1 MRKRVIS
8 WLLTVVMVV
17 SMLPTSVLADTLAA
31 DQEQQTQQEQIA
43 PADTENTVPAGNE
56 ETQEQQEP
64 AEEVPVSRS
73 ARSGGAAP
81 MLAAAGAVQNIGTA
95 EEFAAMEPGGNY
107 QLTADITVTAPYANE
122 FTDFSGTFDGNG
134 HTVTLAISGD
144 SDYQALFAKLA
155 AGAVVKNVMVDGEVT
170 GTDNIGGIAG
180 IATNATIIAC
190 ANKATVAATGRYVG
204 GLVGKGTGLT
214 MTSCYNQGA
223 VSSTRTRPINM
234 GGIAGYVDGGAS
246 VENCYNTGSITGSG
260 SNTAAVVGW
269 DAATVK
275 NCYYLESTY
284 KVGACGNDGYTDPTV
299 SKTDAEMRSGDIVAL
314 LGSAFMV
321 KSGDYPALSWETP
334 TAAVKFTVSP
344 ANAVVE
350 INGVK
355 YTGSCTVGLPVGDYT
370 YTVSCPGYT
379 QQTGSVTVT
388 GEDNPVANPN
398 SVSVTLE
405 KDAAKWVTV
414 TFTVTPENATLT
426 LKDGET
432 QVTPTEGT
440 TYKLLK
446 GVTYTYTAVSDD
458 EGYEPASG
466 EVTPTADGTQTV
478 ALKKVQSIAVK
489 NGSTHKTEFEQGDA
503 LDTTGLTVTVTYSD
517 NSTKDITEGFT
528 VTGFNSVN
536 VAENQTLTVHYKG
549 AETTYSVKIN
559 KKLFPSKAFNALEG
573 YATVEYSHTGKYTA
587 GDGKE
592 FVDDAQEGALR
603 SNSAGMNSTT
613 VTVTI
618 TFLENAPKMLLS
630 FDYKVSSESN
640 YDKLLVAQNRETKL
654 TKSGTVAWTAD
665 NSLTVKGGDIVT
677 LTYSKDRSTASGSDC
692 IWLKNFTVSP
702 LYTLTIAPN
711 QTDATV
717 TLKDKE
723 GKTVSGSN
731 GVFAVKAAAD
741 YTYTVTKKGYEPAT
755 GKVTMSAE
763 NQTVNVTLVKL
774 PVITLQFTPDDAAV
788 TLKQGNTTVYKE
800 SAASSTGKNVYIAAK
815 NTDYTYTVSKFG
827 YETATGMISVATGDV
842 NKTVTLTEAAKYSV
856 TFQIT
861 KPEGVSASPTV
872 TVEYNGT
879 KVYEGSGANCTLPAG
894 DYTYKATLKDCDDLS
909 GSFTVAAAA
918 VTVNLPFEKKL
929 TFADIF
935 QGVEGITASN
945 GTKGFKPIKSA
956 AGNYLESNKSYYGT
970 TSLTLTAT
978 KPCVISFE
986 YFAQGHEDNW
996 DEDDSAF
1003 FTVKKGTTT
1012 LLTVYEENGWKTF
1025 STALNT
1031 GETLTL
1037 SFNENGNS
1045 YYVRLKN
1052 FAVSPAYTI
1061 TLTTTPTA
1069 DKVELKDESGNKLT
1083 GSGGK
1088 YAVAPGTYTYTVSK
1102 KDYETATGEITVTD
1116 ADVTQPVK
1124 LTAKPVIT
1132 LTATPADATVKL
1144 EKGSLPASPKTTDKE
1159 TGVYTYVVEKGAEY
1173 TYTVSKF
1180 GYETETGSITVNAD
1194 VNKTVTLSELA
1205 SCTLTFAVTPAEN
1218 AKVTVTH
1225 PVGGTIKPEAD
1236 GGYKLYLGETYAYT
1250 VAKADYITV
1259 SGSFTAAKND
1269 TITVT
1274 LTYAGAGWDG
1284 TTKTAPTQD
1293 KSGVYLIDTAAKL
1306 AWFADAVNGGQKAI
1320 NGKLTANINLNGKPW
1335 TAIGTSSNKFAGT
1348 LDGDNYTV
1356 SGLVTTGLVGE
1367 LAEGGVVEN
1376 LRVNCAIVSTSS
1388 LLGGVANSSAGTIRN
1403 CMVSGSIT
1411 FSSEGHNGASA
1422 IGGIAGRTTGNGVIS
1437 GCVSRAVVKDAYDN
1451 STYGTSAP
1459 LGGIAGYA
1467 YGVVENCYFTGTL
1480 AVKKTQPNK
1489 IIQQKRGGLVGEL
1502 NANAELKGSYVA
1514 GEFAIADESKFGAVV
1529 GKVNSGATIT
1539 NCAYLDTVA
1548 PQAAAD
1554 GTTSGMTAHTADYM
1568 RSAEFAVDMGM
1579 NQDDGTLNGGFP
1591 VLPWQG
1597 GTVLSAD
1604 DLKAAA
1610 AAANALELRGM
1621 SAADAAKKAKAD
1633 WYAETVL
1640 GLYDLTDYN
1649 DKADLCEKYGIEAPG
1664 EAVTNL
1670 HDYFL
1675 NALQKHFY
1683 KELGLDAENADRLKA
1698 DATGVYQ
1705 LRGLT
1710 PVSGDPEEEEET
1722 AQTYTACL
1730 TLPASVTVPVEGSGE
1745 KIVSLTWTADNALVN
1760 TATGALTAPA
1770 ADKVTVT
1777 LTATLQSGAATKT
1790 KTFTLCLWSENAE
1803 KVQTLED
1810 IAAEFARKNTAVQP
1824 LQGMGLYDETN
1835 ITQAFRRLLAE
1846 QGYADVADNSEI
1858 TYVNGS
1864 AKANGFDGTK
1874 VQYIA
1879 DNGKITYFTGDG
1891 TARQTVQYTGLK
1903 FNITYAGVTKEITL
1917 RATVGR
1923 SADAVQKLLESA
1935 AESLNWELIRGE
1947 NTNGATQSEVAGWTL
1962 YTVNDRITSNL
1973 TLPSSIAGRYDVKV
1987 QWGTRNTEWL
1997 YITNGTNG
2005 TGVGTVNRPLQPADG
2020 TALPEKSGKFR
2031 LIARVTYDAFD
2042 DYTLAHIT
2050 GDNGVEVY
2058 ADVFFDATVAPFDS
2072 SVTSEMQNA
2081 LAEKYQG
2088 LLRDFV
2094 DKTKPVDLTA
2104 VSDDMQMPRPALLE
2118 EKGIMS
2124 DSYNQKVTMV
2134 SLTPD
2139 VLDFNG
2145 YHAMVYRPLPGE
2157 KPVEAKYVVTIT
2169 TRSSG
2174 LLLARQEF
2182 SFTIQPFTQPELDGA
2197 AAFMTEALTGDV
2209 YWDGIK
2215 NKNTVKT
2222 KVTSDLY
2229 PFAEICKNEDGTLKY
2244 VRGTVNMTFDGIEAD
2259 DIPGWLDT
2267 EKYRCFRSSRPS
2279 VIENELLRV
2288 HQPEYNTTVTL
2299 DSVLTYTKYAQ
2310 YWEKFGIN
2318 GTEES
2323 KERYKDFAQFYK
2335 QPIHIDLTVIGEKNA
2350 ADPNENQTLT
2360 VKVKVDGYNK
2370 NGHTFQGIS
2379 DFTFTG
2385 KANEDPTAWD
2395 AVKACLDSAKYTYTG
2410 SGAYIKSIT
2419 DAAGHTL
2426 KEKGDGKSSG
2436 WMFGIAVKGG
2446 NETLPKTTLDNTYL
2460 KDGDTLRLFF
2470 TDTYIPLDPTDPMVP
2485 GAEVPGFDEAY
2496 AGAKAYIQSA
2506 VSAPVVSYLFGEW
2519 AVLGQARA
2527 KVPLSEA
2534 YIAAYY
2540 EKVVAYVKANI
2551 GSDGILRKPDDK
2563 NTPVITDNE
2572 RIILALTAIGK
2583 DPTNVGDKNLLTA
2596 LQDKDIMKV
2605 TDTSKTDINGLVMGL
2620 LALNSR
2626 NYTSDTSWLVQAVLE
2641 QQNKDGSWS
2650 ASADTKPVGDVDMT
2664 AMALQALAP
2673 YHKDGGNETVN
2684 TAVEKALN
2692 WLSGKYRSGYDSSE
2706 SCAQVVI
2713 ALSALNLD
2721 ANTDARF
2728 TKTVE
2733 GKTLSVLGNLLQY
2746 RVAENGGF
2754 KHQFADKAV
2763 NEMATEQALCAM
2775 AAYAR
2780 FTEKANA
2787 LYDMTDAACA
2797 HRFGEWK
2804 VTVAA
2809 TCTKDGVSRRICS
2822 ICGVV
2827 EEKPVPATGHKFS
2840 AWTVTK
2846 AATCTESGISTRK
2859 CSVCGTK
2866 ETMIVPSLGHSM
2878 TATAGKAATCT
2889 EAGNSAYWTCS
2900 RCHKYFSDAAGKT
2913 EIAKDS
2919 WIIAALGHDEATRA
2933 AVAATC
2939 YASGHEADTYCKRC
2953 GIVITAGATIPATG
2967 KHTYVDGVCTTCGTR
2982 NPAGGIKGDDLK
2994 VDSKDNTI
3002 VTGGGLTIKTDKP
3015 VTDEKLAEIKAAV
3028 ENGSIVI
3035 TVNNTPILQLTKEDK
3050 ESDGGKKAL
3059 MQAGAAA
3066 SGELKKELDKLAE
3079 KLDALR
3085 GDKSRKNAQLEKVVD
3100 VTVAL
3105 VKTEGNEIKTVAQL
3119 IELPHSVTLTIPITD
3134 ELYAALQGKHVCVVR
3149 SHTDS
3154 SGNVTTAELSATL
3167 GGTKGN
3173 YVLTFQTDKAS
3184 AFAIVS
3190 YETVSSGYYYG
3201 GSGTADSGKKDSA
3214 NTADDSQMVL
3224 WLGSAVLA
3232 AAAVV
3237 VLTRK
3242 KRVSK

>member
-1 MRKRVIS
+1 MKKRVIS

-43 PADTENTVPAGNE
+43 PVDTENTVPAGNE

-73 ARSGGAAP
+73 ARSGGADSAP
-81 MLAAAGAVQNIGTA
+81 TAINDADGFKNMVAGGSYT
-95 EEFAAMEPGGNY
+95 
-107 QLTADITVTAPYANE
+107 LTKDIIVTEPYAS
-122 FTDFSGTFDGNG
+122 DFSGTFDGNG
-134 HTVTLAISGD
+134 HTVTLNITSG
-144 SDYQALFAKLA
+144 SANTGLFKKLVG
-155 AGAVVKNVMVDGEVT
+155 GATVKNVTTAGTVSGGASTGAIAGNADGKVSIFNCKNTATVT
-170 GTDNIGGIAG
+170 GTGKGVGGILGYSYPANGYATIESCANTGAIVAEGKQQTGGIAG
-180 IATNATIIAC
+180 N
-190 ANKATVAATGRYVG
+190 
-204 GLVGKGTGLT
+204 LE
-214 MTSCYNQGA
+214 GA
-223 VSSTRTRPINM
+223 HVIR
-234 GGIAGYVDGGAS
+234 
-246 VENCYNTGSITGSG
+246 NCYNTGSVTATSGFAGIVGRGTKGVTVENCYSTGAIATGGFALVGVATST
-260 SNTAAVVGW
+260 SPAVS
-269 DAATVK
+269 VK
-275 NCYYLESTY
+275 NSYAVEGTGKDIIYIFEGSTPISRDEKTGY
-284 KVGACGNDGYTDPTV
+284 KSAD
-299 SKTDAEMRSGDIVAL
+299 EMKSPAFAAL
-314 LGSAFMV
+314 LGEAFMA
-321 KSGDYPALSWETP
+321 KAGDYPALSWETP
-334 TAAVKFTVSP
+334 TAAVSFTIAP
-344 ANAVVE
+344 ANATLE
-350 INGVK
+350 INGGT
-355 YTGSCTVGLPVGDYT
+355 YTGSTTVALPAADAPYS
-370 YTVSCPGYT
+370 YTVSCDGYT
-379 QQTGSVTVT
+379 TKTGTVTVT
-388 GEDNPVANPN
+388 GNDNPVANPAN
-398 SVSVTLE
+398 VTVTLAE
-405 KDAAKWVTV
+405 DAAQWVTV
-414 TFTVTPENATLT
+414 TFTVTPAGAALT

-432 QVTPTEGT
+432 QVAPTEGT
-440 TYKLLK
+440 TYQMLK
-446 GVTYTYTAVSDD
+446 GHAYTYTAETTE

-466 EVTPTADGTQTV
+466 TVTPNENSTQTV
-478 ALKKVQSIAVK
+478 ALKKVQSIAVTKAPTKTEYYKGDAELDLTGMVLTVNYDGTNETRTIEGDYAAAGVTCEGFSTENPTDSQIVTVKYRGKTATFTIKVKDAMLFADFFTGLNGIATAQNSTSYKFEPVLLDGGYVLKSTNEKKGNTTSSLTLTFAKAAQLTFDCKTDSEK
-489 NGSTHKTEFEQGDA
+489 NYDGLRVDINNQQGNQFGSTGGGYSGEKQDWKEFSIAVNAGDK
-503 LDTTGLTVTVTYSD
+503 VTVNYR
-517 NSTKDITEGFT
+517 KDSSGD
-528 VTGFNSVN
+528 
-536 VAENQTLTVHYKG
+536 KG
-549 AETTYSVKIN
+549 
-559 KKLFPSKAFNALEG
+559 
-573 YATVEYSHTGKYTA
+573 
-587 GDGKE
+587 
-592 FVDDAQEGALR
+592 Q
-603 SNSAGMNSTT
+603 
-613 VTVTI
+613 
-618 TFLENAPKMLLS
+618 
-630 FDYKVSSESN
+630 
-640 YDKLLVAQNRETKL
+640 
-654 TKSGTVAWTAD
+654 
-665 NSLTVKGGDIVT
+665 
-677 LTYSKDRSTASGSDC
+677 DC
-692 IWLKNFTVSP
+692 IWLRNFRAEVLPTVRFDVKDAAG
-702 LYTLTIAPN
+702 TAI
-711 QTDATV
+711 DATV
-717 TLKDKE
+717 TLKKGYTGLTAGTD
-723 GKTVSGSN
+723 GSYALTVGE
-731 GVFAVKAAAD
+731 K
-741 YTYTVTKKGYEPAT
+741 YTYTVEKKGYE
-755 GKVTMSAE
+755 KVTQEFTAQE
-763 NQTVNVTLVKL
+763 GNNTITVTLVKL
-774 PVITLQFTPDDAAV
+774 PVITLKFTPDDAAV

-827 YETATGMISVATGDV
+827 YETATGTISVATADV
-842 NKTVTLTEAAKYSV
+842 NKTVKLTELAKQTV
-856 TFQIT
+856 TFNIT
-861 KPEGVSASPTV
+861 KPEGVTAEPTI
-872 TVEYNGT
+872 TVKSGSITAYT
-879 KVYEGSGANCTLPAG
+879 GSGADCTLPAG
-894 DYTYKATLKDCDDLS
+894 DYTYTAKLDGCDTLS
-909 GSFTVAAAA
+909 GSFVVKAAKTIGLEF
-918 VTVNLPFEKKL
+918 VKSL
-929 TFADIF
+929 TFDDFFADLD
-935 QGVEGITASN
+935 GITAEN
-945 GTKGFKPIKSA
+945 GTRYGFEPVRA
-956 AGNYLESNKSYYGT
+956 AGGNYLESNRRSYGT

-978 KPCVISFE
+978 ESRLVSFQ
-986 YFAQGHEDNW
+986 YLAKGNKADYSW
-996 DEDDSAF
+996 DDDSAF
-1003 FTVKKGTTT
+1003 SVKKGTST
-1012 LLTVYEENGWKTF
+1012 LLTAYEENGWKTF
-1025 STALNT
+1025 STVLNKD
-1031 GETLTL
+1031 EKLTL
-1037 SFNENGNS
+1037 SFSESGSS
-1045 YYVRLKN
+1045 YYVRLKD
-1052 FAVSPAYTI
+1052 FAAAAAHTLTLNTPDGATVVLKDRSGAEITGKNGAYT
-1061 TLTTTPTA
+1061 
-1069 DKVELKDESGNKLT
+1069 
-1083 GSGGK
+1083 
-1088 YAVAPGTYTYTVSK
+1088 VAAGTY
-1102 KDYETATGEITVTD
+1102 A
-1116 ADVTQPVK
+1116 
-1124 LTAKPVIT
+1124 
-1132 LTATPADATVKL
+1132 
-1144 EKGSLPASPKTTDKE
+1144 
-1159 TGVYTYVVEKGAEY
+1159 
-1173 TYTVSKF
+1173 YTVSKF
-1180 GYETETGSITVNAD
+1180 GYETKTGNITVSAD
-1194 VNKTVTLSELA
+1194 VNETITLSELA
-1205 SCTLTFAVTPAEN
+1205 TRTLTFAVTPAD
-1218 AKVTVTH
+1218 ATVTVTH
-1225 PVGGTIKPEAD
+1225 PVGGTITAD
-1236 GGYKLYLGETYAYT
+1236 ENGAYIVYAGETYAYT

-1274 LTYAGAGWDG
+1274 LTYAGEGWDG

-1293 KSGVYLIDTAAKL
+1293 ESGVYLIDTAAKL
-1306 AWFADAVNGGQKAI
+1306 AWFADAVQNGQRDISA
-1320 NGKLTANINLNGKPW
+1320 KLTANINLNGKTW

-1411 FSSEGHNGASA
+1411 FSSGGYNGASA
-1422 IGGIAGRTTGNGVIS
+1422 IGGITGRNTGNGVIS

-1451 STYGTSAP
+1451 STYGTSAS

-1489 IIQQKRGGLVGEL
+1489 IINQKRGGLVGEL

-1568 RSAEFAVDMGM
+1568 RTPEFAAEMGM
-1579 NQDDGTLNGGFP
+1579 HLDSGNSNGGFP

-1597 GTVLSAD
+1597 GTPVDNA

-1640 GLYDLTDYN
+1640 RFYDLTDYN
-1649 DKADLCEKYGIEAPG
+1649 DKADLCEKYGIEEPG
-1664 EAVTNL
+1664 EAVTDL

-1683 KELGLDAENADRLKA
+1683 KELGLDAENADLLKA

-1710 PVSGDPEEEEET
+1710 PVSSDPEEEEEI
-1722 AQTYTACL
+1722 AQTYTGFL

-1745 KIVSLTWTADNALVN
+1745 KTVSLAWTADNALVN

-1810 IAAEFARKNTAVQP
+1810 IAAEFTRKNTAVQP
-1824 LQGMGLYDETN
+1824 LQGVGLYNETN

-1846 QGYADVADNSEI
+1846 QGYADVADKAEI

-1935 AESLNWELIRGE
+1935 AGSLNWELIRGE

-1973 TLPSSIAGRYDVKV
+1973 TLPSGIAGRYDVKV

-2020 TALPEKSGKFR
+2020 TPLPEKAGKFR

-2139 VLDFNG
+2139 VLDFYG
-2145 YHAMVYRPLPGE
+2145 YHARVYRPLPGE

-2197 AAFMTEALTGDV
+2197 AAFMTEALTEAV
-2209 YWDGIK
+2209 YWNGIS
-2215 NKNTVKT
+2215 NGNTDKDNIT
-2222 KVTSDLY
+2222 GDLK
-2229 PFAEICKNEDGTLKY
+2229 PFVEIHKEQDGTLTY
-2244 VRGTVNMTFDGIEAD
+2244 VYGAVNMDFSGIKAD
-2259 DIPGWLDT
+2259 DIPGWYAS
-2267 EKYRCFRSSRPS
+2267 EKYRTFYSSRPT
-2279 VIENELLRV
+2279 VIEHELLRV
-2288 HQPEYNTTVTL
+2288 HPAEYNAKVTVN
-2299 DSVLTYTKYAQ
+2299 SVLSYSKYAQ

-2360 VKVKVDGYNK
+2360 VKVKVDGYDK
-2370 NGHTFQGIS
+2370 NGHTFTGIS
-2379 DFTFTG
+2379 GFTFTG

-2470 TDTYIPLDPTDPMVP
+2470 TDTYIPLDPTDPAVP

-2583 DPTNVGDKNLLTA
+2583 DPANVGGKNLLTA

-2673 YHKDGGNETVN
+2673 YYKDGGNETVN
-2684 TAVEKALN
+2684 TAVKKALN

-2846 AATCTESGISTRK
+2846 AATCTESGISTCK
-2859 CSVCGTK
+2859 CSVCGTE

-2900 RCHKYFSDAAGKT
+2900 RCHKFFSDAAGKT

-2919 WIIAALGHDEATRA
+2919 WVIAALGHDEATRA

-2967 KHTYVDGVCTTCGTR
+2967 KHTYVNGVCTVCGVK
-2982 NPAGGIKGDDLK
+2982 NPMANVKGDDIK
-2994 VDSKDNTI
+2994 VDSKDNKTAAGDGLVIKADDTI
-3002 VTGGGLTIKTDKP
+3002 TGE
-3015 VTDEKLAEIKAAV
+3015 VLADIKAAV
-3028 ENGSIVI
+3028 SDGAI
-3035 TVNNTPILQLTKEDK
+3035 TVTVTDTLQLTNEQKAA
-3050 ESDGGKKAL
+3050 DGGKSAL
-3059 MQAGAAA
+3059 TEAAKTAGD
-3066 SGELKKELDKLAE
+3066 EVKKELNKLAE

-3119 IELPHSVTLTIPITD
+3119 IELPHSVTVTIPITD

-3201 GSGTADSGKKDSA
+3201 GSGTADSGKTDSS

>member
-1 MRKRVIS
+1 MKKRVIS

-17 SMLPTSVLADTLAA
+17 SLLPTSVLADTLAA
-31 DQEQQTQQEQIA
+31 DQEQQTQQEQTA
-43 PADTENTVPAGNE
+43 PADTDSNVPTEDE

-64 AEEVPVSRS
+64 AEEVPVSRF
-73 ARSGGAAP
+73 ARSGGAA
-81 MLAAAGAVQNIGTA
+81 LALAEGTVSSA
-95 EEFAAMEPGGNY
+95 KEFAAMEPDGNY
-107 QLTADITVTAPYANE
+107 QLTADITVTAPYGNDITG
-122 FTDFSGTFDGNG
+122 FTGFTGTFDGNG
-134 HTVTLAISGD
+134 HTVTLDITASTANVG
-144 SDYQALFAKLA
+144 LFSKLA
-155 AGAVVKNVMVDGEVT
+155 GGAVVKNVITAGSVTATGKNNVGGIAGVADTELGAITISNCKNEAAIKGNKVVGGILGGCTEDDHALTISACANEGNISGTRNIGGICGTLENAHFIKNCYNSGEVT
-170 GTDNIGGIAG
+170 GSTIGGIL
-180 IATNATIIAC
+180 
-190 ANKATVAATGRYVG
+190 GR
-204 GLVGKGTGLT
+204 
-214 MTSCYNQGA
+214 GA
-223 VSSTRTRPINM
+223 RGYSSTTDTPIL
-234 GGIAGYVDGGAS
+234 
-246 VENCYNTGSITGSG
+246 ENCYNVGNIVYSGTNGSAIVGTGY
-260 SNTAAVVGW
+260 AKKPVQ
-269 DAATVK
+269 VK
-275 NCYYLESTY
+275 NCYALKGSASLL
-284 KVGACGNDGYTDPTV
+284 VPADNVTV
-299 SKTDAEMRSGDIVAL
+299 DSASIFKTETEMKSPAFAAT
-314 LGSAFMV
+314 LGSAFQYNGGGYPTLKDPEPVVEKNVVSISV
-321 KSGDYPALSWETP
+321 KSAKTTCYTGDELELSVTVTYDDNSSEVITKGFTVAGFDNTAPGKQTVTVTYKEKTDSIEIEVIKKPEFDDFFAGIVNSVEVTNDATYPYVVDMTDSDGLCLRSSNPDQGNTSSTSTITLKAKANVTLSFKYWGCNYDSSYAALTIVKNNSYNPEMRSWGSTQWKDFTIDLKKGDTLRLNLIKTYVSGDYY
-334 TAAVKFTVSP
+334 VKLKDFTVSSLYEVKLTAEP
-344 ANAVVE
+344 EEADAVVALKDSTGAE
-350 INGVK
+350 LKGTNGV
-355 YTGSCTVGLPVGDYT
+355 YIVSAGEYT
-370 YTVSCPGYT
+370 YTVSAYGYDTVTETINVAADVAKTVPLTKSAAYSVAFDISRPAGITADPTVTVKTNGKAVYTGDGTGCSLSNGSYAYTVACDGCDNAGGIFSVNGDKMNITVTLAKKAIFEDFFANCQGITVSGDKGKFTIEGAGKDSYLKTTETTTLALTATKNVKLSFSYIANAVGYVEGDWENDEPDEYYYFTIKKNSTQVKRAYSETSWKDFSVELTQGDVLTISYDGYT
-379 QQTGSVTVT
+379 SYYY
-388 GEDNPVANPN
+388 
-398 SVSVTLE
+398 
-405 KDAAKWVTV
+405 AALKNFAAVP
-414 TFTVTPENATLT
+414 FYTLT
-426 LKDGET
+426 LKTPDG
-432 QVTPTEGT
+432 
-440 TYKLLK
+440 
-446 GVTYTYTAVSDD
+446 
-458 EGYEPASG
+458 
-466 EVTPTADGTQTV
+466 
-478 ALKKVQSIAVK
+478 
-489 NGSTHKTEFEQGDA
+489 
-503 LDTTGLTVTVTYSD
+503 
-517 NSTKDITEGFT
+517 
-528 VTGFNSVN
+528 
-536 VAENQTLTVHYKG
+536 
-549 AETTYSVKIN
+549 
-559 KKLFPSKAFNALEG
+559 
-573 YATVEYSHTGKYTA
+573 ATV
-587 GDGKE
+587 
-592 FVDDAQEGALR
+592 VL
-603 SNSAGMNSTT
+603 
-613 VTVTI
+613 
-618 TFLENAPKMLLS
+618 
-630 FDYKVSSESN
+630 
-640 YDKLLVAQNRETKL
+640 
-654 TKSGTVAWTAD
+654 
-665 NSLTVKGGDIVT
+665 
-677 LTYSKDRSTASGSDC
+677 KDRSG
-692 IWLKNFTVSP
+692 
-702 LYTLTIAPN
+702 
-711 QTDATV
+711 
-717 TLKDKE
+717 
-723 GKTVSGSN
+723 
-731 GVFAVKAAAD
+731 
-741 YTYTVTKKGYEPAT
+741 
-755 GKVTMSAE
+755 AE
-763 NQTVNVTLVKL
+763 
-774 PVITLQFTPDDAAV
+774 I
-788 TLKQGNTTVYKE
+788 
-800 SAASSTGKNVYIAAK
+800 TGKNGAYTVAAG
-815 NTDYTYTVSKFG
+815 TYAYTVSKFG
-827 YETATGMISVATGDV
+827 YETKTGNI
-842 NKTVTLTEAAKYSV
+842 
-856 TFQIT
+856 
-861 KPEGVSASPTV
+861 
-872 TVEYNGT
+872 
-879 KVYEGSGANCTLPAG
+879 
-894 DYTYKATLKDCDDLS
+894 
-909 GSFTVAAAA
+909 
-918 VTVNLPFEKKL
+918 
-929 TFADIF
+929 
-935 QGVEGITASN
+935 
-945 GTKGFKPIKSA
+945 
-956 AGNYLESNKSYYGT
+956 
-970 TSLTLTAT
+970 
-978 KPCVISFE
+978 
-986 YFAQGHEDNW
+986 
-996 DEDDSAF
+996 
-1003 FTVKKGTTT
+1003 
-1012 LLTVYEENGWKTF
+1012 
-1025 STALNT
+1025 
-1031 GETLTL
+1031 
-1037 SFNENGNS
+1037 
-1045 YYVRLKN
+1045 
-1052 FAVSPAYTI
+1052 
-1061 TLTTTPTA
+1061 
-1069 DKVELKDESGNKLT
+1069 
-1083 GSGGK
+1083 
-1088 YAVAPGTYTYTVSK
+1088 TVS
-1102 KDYETATGEITVTD
+1102 
-1116 ADVTQPVK
+1116 
-1124 LTAKPVIT
+1124 
-1132 LTATPADATVKL
+1132 
-1144 EKGSLPASPKTTDKE
+1144 
-1159 TGVYTYVVEKGAEY
+1159 
-1173 TYTVSKF
+1173 
-1180 GYETETGSITVNAD
+1180 AD

-1225 PVGGTIKPEAD
+1225 PVGGTIKPETD

-1250 VAKADYITV
+1250 VTKADYIPV
-1259 SGSFTAAKND
+1259 HGSITAAEDK
-1269 TITVT
+1269 TLSFT
-1274 LTYAGAGWDG
+1274 LTYAGEGWDG
-1284 TTKTAPTQD
+1284 TAKTAPTQD
-1293 KSGVYLIDTAAKL
+1293 KNGVYQIGTAAEL
-1306 AWFADAVNGGQKAI
+1306 AWFADAVNKGGTTI
-1320 NGKLTANINLNGKPW
+1320 SGKLTANINLNGKTW
-1335 TAIGTSSNKFAGT
+1335 TAIGTDSNKFAGT
-1348 LDGDNYTV
+1348 LDGDSHTV
-1356 SGLVTTGLVGE
+1356 SGLAGTGGLVYYLSANGTVKS
-1367 LAEGGVVEN
+1367 LCVD
-1376 LRVNCAIVSTSS
+1376 CAIDGTSN
-1388 LLGGVANSSAGTIRN
+1388 V
-1403 CMVSGSIT
+1403 
-1411 FSSEGHNGASA
+1411 
-1422 IGGIAGRTTGNGVIS
+1422 GGIADKSEGRIENCLVSGYIKGGDDAIFGVGGIVGHGVAGNVIS
-1437 GCVSRAVVKDAYDN
+1437 GCVSTADILFKYSRYAVQNGAGGIVGY
-1451 STYGTSAP
+1451 TYGT
-1459 LGGIAGYA
+1459 
-1467 YGVVENCYFTGTL
+1467 VENCYFAGNVHTNAKSVMAGGF
-1480 AVKKTQPNK
+1480 
-1489 IIQQKRGGLVGEL
+1489 GGLVGCAYS
-1502 NANAELKGSYVA
+1502 NAVMKDCYTVGAVTGP
-1514 GEFAIADESKFGAVV
+1514 ESSFGAVV

-1539 NCAYLDTVA
+1539 NCAYLDTIA
-1548 PQAAAD
+1548 PQAVAD
-1554 GTTSGMTAHTADYM
+1554 GTTSGMTARTADYM
-1568 RSAEFAVDMGM
+1568 RTPEFAAEMGM
-1579 NQDDGTLNGGFP
+1579 HLDSGNSNGGFP

-1597 GTVLSAD
+1597 GTPVDNA

-1640 GLYDLTDYN
+1640 GLYELTDGNYN
-1649 DKADLCEKYGIEAPG
+1649 KADLCKEYGIEEPG
-1664 EAVTNL
+1664 EAVTDL

-1675 NALQKHFY
+1675 TALQKHFY
-1683 KELGLDAENADRLKA
+1683 KEQGLDAENADLLKA

-1710 PVSGDPEEEEET
+1710 PVSGDPEEEEEI
-1722 AQTYTACL
+1722 AQTHTACL

-1810 IAAEFARKNTAVQP
+1810 IAAEFTRKNTAVQP
-1824 LQGMGLYDETN
+1824 LEGVGLYDETN

-1864 AKANGFDGTK
+1864 AKANGFDDTK

-1935 AESLNWELIRGE
+1935 AGSLNWELIRGE

-2020 TALPEKSGKFR
+2020 TALPEKAGKFR

-2081 LAEKYQG
+2081 LAEKYQR

-2118 EKGIMS
+2118 QEGIMS

-2157 KPVEAKYVVTIT
+2157 EPVEAKYVVTIT

-2182 SFTIQPFTQPELDGA
+2182 SFTIQPFAQQELEGA
-2197 AAFMTEALTGDV
+2197 AAFMTKALTGDV
-2209 YWDGIK
+2209 YWNGIK
-2215 NKNTVKT
+2215 NENTDKT

-2318 GTEES
+2318 GTEET

-2350 ADPNENQTLT
+2350 VDPNENQTLT

-2370 NGHTFQGIS
+2370 NGHTFTGIS

-2395 AVKACLDSAKYTYTG
+2395 AVKACLDSANYTYTG
-2410 SGAYIKSIT
+2410 SGTYIKSIT
-2419 DAAGHTL
+2419 DAAGNTL

-2436 WMFGIAVKGG
+2436 WMFGLTLQGG
-2446 NETLPKTTLDNTYL
+2446 TETLPKTTLDNTYL

-2470 TDTYIPLDPTDPMVP
+2470 TDTYIPLDPTDPAVP

-2551 GSDGILRKPDDK
+2551 GSDGVLVDPESH
-2563 NTPVITDNE
+2563 NPTVTDNE

-2583 DPTNVGDKNLLTA
+2583 DPANVGGENLLKA
-2596 LQDKDIMKV
+2596 LQNKDIMQV
-2605 TDTSKTDINGLVMGL
+2605 TDTSNTDINGLVMGL

-2626 NYTSDTSWLVQAVLE
+2626 NYTSDTSWLVQAVLA
-2641 QQNKDGSWS
+2641 QQNEDGSWR

-2673 YHKDGGNETVN
+2673 YYKDGGNETVN

-2797 HRFGEWK
+2797 HRFGEWQ

-2822 ICGVV
+2822 ICGAV

-2859 CSVCGTK
+2859 CSVCGTE

-2900 RCHKYFSDAAGKT
+2900 RCHKFFSDAAGKT

-2919 WIIAALGHDEATRA
+2919 WVIAALGHDEATRA

-2953 GIVITAGATIPATG
+2953 GIVLAAGATIPATG

-3050 ESDGGKKAL
+3050 EADGGKNAL

-3119 IELPHSVTLTIPITD
+3119 IELPHSVTVTIPITD
-3134 ELYAALQGKHVCVVR
+3134 ELYAALQGKRVCVVR

-3154 SGNVTTAELSATL
+3154 SGNVTTAELFATL

-3201 GSGTADSGKKDSA
+3201 GSSTAGSGKKDSA

>member
-1 MRKRVIS
+1 MKKRVIS

-17 SMLPTSVLADTLAA
+17 SLLPTSVLADTLAA
-31 DQEQQTQQEQIA
+31 DQEQQTQQEQIT
-43 PADTENTVPAGNE
+43 PVDTENTVPAGNE

-64 AEEVPVSRS
+64 AAETPASQMAS
-73 ARSGGAAP
+73 SGGAAP

-95 EEFAAMEPGGNY
+95 EEFAAMEPSGNY

-134 HTVTLAISGD
+134 HTVTLKITANTNYVG
-144 SDYQALFAKLA
+144 LFSKLA
-155 AGAVVKNVMVDGEVT
+155 GGAVVKNVITAGTVTATGKNNVGGIAGVADTELGAITISNCKNEAAIKGNKVVGGILGGCTEDDHALTISACANEGNISGTRNIGGICGTLENAHFIKNCYNSGEVT
-170 GTDNIGGIAG
+170 GSTIGGIL
-180 IATNATIIAC
+180 
-190 ANKATVAATGRYVG
+190 GR
-204 GLVGKGTGLT
+204 
-214 MTSCYNQGA
+214 GA
-223 VSSTRTRPINM
+223 RGYSSTTDTPIL
-234 GGIAGYVDGGAS
+234 
-246 VENCYNTGSITGSG
+246 ENCYNVGNIVYSGTNGSAIVGTGY
-260 SNTAAVVGW
+260 AKKPVE
-269 DAATVK
+269 VK
-275 NCYYLESTY
+275 NCYALEGSAQAF
-284 KVGACGNDGYTDPTV
+284 VV
-299 SKTDAEMRSGDIVAL
+299 SGVNADSNSDFKSAEEMQSPEFAAT
-314 LGSAFMV
+314 LGSAFQYNGGGYPTLKDPEPVVEKNVVSISV
-321 KSGDYPALSWETP
+321 KSAKTTCYTGDELELSVTVTYDDNSSEVITKGFTVAGFDNTAPGKQTVTVTYKEKTDSIEIEVIKKPEFDDFFAGIVNSVEVTNDATYPYVVDMTDSDGLCLRSSNPVQGNTSSTSTITLKAKANVTLSFKYWGCNYDSSYAALTIVKNNSYNPEMRSWGSTQWKDFTIDLKKGDTLRLNLIKTYVLGDYY
-334 TAAVKFTVSP
+334 VKLKDFTVSSLYEVKLTAEP
-344 ANAVVE
+344 KEADAVVALKDSTGAE
-350 INGVK
+350 LKGTNGV
-355 YTGSCTVGLPVGDYT
+355 YIVSAGEYT
-370 YTVSCPGYT
+370 YTVSAYGYDTVTETINVAADVAKTVPLTKSAAYSVAFDISRPAGITADPTVTVKTNGKAVYTGDGTGCSLSNGSYAYTVACDGCDNASGIFSVNGDKVNITVTLAKKAIFEDFFANCQGITVSGDKGKFTIEGAGKDSYLKTTETTTLALTATKNVKLSFSYIANAVGYVEGDWENDEPDEYYYFTIKKNSTQVKRAYSETSWKDFSVELTQGDVLTISYDGYT
-379 QQTGSVTVT
+379 SYYY
-388 GEDNPVANPN
+388 
-398 SVSVTLE
+398 
-405 KDAAKWVTV
+405 AALKNFAAVP
-414 TFTVTPENATLT
+414 FYTLT
-426 LKDGET
+426 LKTPDG
-432 QVTPTEGT
+432 
-440 TYKLLK
+440 
-446 GVTYTYTAVSDD
+446 
-458 EGYEPASG
+458 
-466 EVTPTADGTQTV
+466 
-478 ALKKVQSIAVK
+478 
-489 NGSTHKTEFEQGDA
+489 
-503 LDTTGLTVTVTYSD
+503 
-517 NSTKDITEGFT
+517 
-528 VTGFNSVN
+528 
-536 VAENQTLTVHYKG
+536 
-549 AETTYSVKIN
+549 
-559 KKLFPSKAFNALEG
+559 
-573 YATVEYSHTGKYTA
+573 ATV
-587 GDGKE
+587 
-592 FVDDAQEGALR
+592 VL
-603 SNSAGMNSTT
+603 
-613 VTVTI
+613 
-618 TFLENAPKMLLS
+618 
-630 FDYKVSSESN
+630 
-640 YDKLLVAQNRETKL
+640 
-654 TKSGTVAWTAD
+654 
-665 NSLTVKGGDIVT
+665 
-677 LTYSKDRSTASGSDC
+677 KDRSG
-692 IWLKNFTVSP
+692 
-702 LYTLTIAPN
+702 
-711 QTDATV
+711 
-717 TLKDKE
+717 
-723 GKTVSGSN
+723 
-731 GVFAVKAAAD
+731 
-741 YTYTVTKKGYEPAT
+741 
-755 GKVTMSAE
+755 AE
-763 NQTVNVTLVKL
+763 
-774 PVITLQFTPDDAAV
+774 I
-788 TLKQGNTTVYKE
+788 
-800 SAASSTGKNVYIAAK
+800 TGKNGAYTVAAG
-815 NTDYTYTVSKFG
+815 TYAYTVSKFG
-827 YETATGMISVATGDV
+827 YETKTGTIKVEGGDV
-842 NKTVTLTEAAKYSV
+842 SKDVALTALKAYQVKFNV
-856 TFQIT
+856 A
-861 KPEGVSASPTV
+861 PEG
-872 TVEYNGT
+872 
-879 KVYEGSGANCTLPAG
+879 
-894 DYTYKATLKDCDDLS
+894 
-909 GSFTVAAAA
+909 AA
-918 VTVNLPFEKKL
+918 VTL
-929 TFADIF
+929 
-935 QGVEGITASN
+935 
-945 GTKGFKPIKSA
+945 
-956 AGNYLESNKSYYGT
+956 
-970 TSLTLTAT
+970 
-978 KPCVISFE
+978 
-986 YFAQGHEDNW
+986 
-996 DEDDSAF
+996 
-1003 FTVKKGTTT
+1003 
-1012 LLTVYEENGWKTF
+1012 
-1025 STALNT
+1025 
-1031 GETLTL
+1031 
-1037 SFNENGNS
+1037 
-1045 YYVRLKN
+1045 
-1052 FAVSPAYTI
+1052 
-1061 TLTTTPTA
+1061 
-1069 DKVELKDESGNKLT
+1069 
-1083 GSGGK
+1083 
-1088 YAVAPGTYTYTVSK
+1088 
-1102 KDYETATGEITVTD
+1102 
-1116 ADVTQPVK
+1116 
-1124 LTAKPVIT
+1124 
-1132 LTATPADATVKL
+1132 
-1144 EKGSLPASPKTTDKE
+1144 
-1159 TGVYTYVVEKGAEY
+1159 
-1173 TYTVSKF
+1173 
-1180 GYETETGSITVNAD
+1180 
-1194 VNKTVTLSELA
+1194 
-1205 SCTLTFAVTPAEN
+1205 
-1218 AKVTVTH
+1218 TH

-1250 VAKADYITV
+1250 VAKANYITV

-1269 TITVT
+1269 TIKVT

-1284 TTKTAPTQD
+1284 TTKTAPKTEN
-1293 KSGVYLIDTAAKL
+1293 GVYQIGTAAEL
-1306 AWFADAVNGGQKAI
+1306 AWFADAVNGGQRDISA
-1320 NGKLTANINLNGKPW
+1320 KLTANINLNGKTW

-1348 LDGDNYTV
+1348 LDGDSHTV
-1356 SGLVTTGLVGE
+1356 SGLAGTGGLVYYLSANGTVKS
-1367 LAEGGVVEN
+1367 LCVD
-1376 LRVNCAIVSTSS
+1376 CAIDGTSN
-1388 LLGGVANSSAGTIRN
+1388 V
-1403 CMVSGSIT
+1403 
-1411 FSSEGHNGASA
+1411 
-1422 IGGIAGRTTGNGVIS
+1422 GGIADKSEGRIENCLVSGYIKGGDDAIFGVGGIVGHGVADNVIS
-1437 GCVSRAVVKDAYDN
+1437 GCVSTADILFKYSRYAVQNGAGGIVGY
-1451 STYGTSAP
+1451 TYGT
-1459 LGGIAGYA
+1459 
-1467 YGVVENCYFTGTL
+1467 VENCYFAGNVHTNAKSVMAGGF
-1480 AVKKTQPNK
+1480 
-1489 IIQQKRGGLVGEL
+1489 GGLVGCAYS
-1502 NANAELKGSYVA
+1502 NAVMKDCYTVGAVTGP
-1514 GEFAIADESKFGAVV
+1514 ESSFGAVV

-1539 NCAYLDTVA
+1539 NCAYLDTIA

-1640 GLYDLTDYN
+1640 GFYDLTDYN
-1649 DKADLCEKYGIEAPG
+1649 DKADLCEKYGIEEPG
-1664 EAVTNL
+1664 EAVTDL

-1683 KELGLDAENADRLKA
+1683 KELGLDAENADLLKA

-1710 PVSGDPEEEEET
+1710 PVSSDPEEEEEI
-1722 AQTYTACL
+1722 AQTYTGFL
-1730 TLPASVTVPVEGSGE
+1730 TLPKSVTVPVGGEE
-1745 KIVSLTWTADNALVN
+1745 KIVSLAWTADNALVN

-1777 LTATLQSGAATKT
+1777 LTATLQSGAATRT

-1810 IAAEFARKNTAVQP
+1810 IAAEFTRKNTAVQP
-1824 LQGMGLYDETN
+1824 LQGVGLYDETN

-1879 DNGKITYFTGDG
+1879 DNGDIIYFTGDG

-1923 SADAVQKLLESA
+1923 SADDVQQLVESA
-1935 AESLNWELIRGE
+1935 AGSLNWELIRGE

-1973 TLPSSIAGRYDVKV
+1973 TLPSGIAGRYDVKV

-2020 TALPEKSGKFR
+2020 TALPEKAGKFR

-2058 ADVFFDATVAPFDS
+2058 ADVLFDATVAPFDS

-2094 DKTKPVDLTA
+2094 DKTKPVDTTA
-2104 VSDDMQMPRPALLE
+2104 VSDDLQMPRPALLE

-2197 AAFMTEALTGDV
+2197 AAFMTEARTENA

-2222 KVTSDLY
+2222 EVTSDLY

-2323 KERYKDFAQFYK
+2323 KERYKNFAQFYK

-2350 ADPNENQTLT
+2350 VDPNENQTLT

-2370 NGHTFQGIS
+2370 NGHTFTGIS
-2379 DFTFTG
+2379 GFTFTG

-2436 WMFGIAVKGG
+2436 WMFGLTLQGG

-2470 TDTYIPLDPTDPMVP
+2470 TDTYIPLDPTDPAVP

-2506 VSAPVVSYLFGEW
+2506 ASAPVVSYLFGEW

-2551 GSDGILRKPDDK
+2551 GSDGILRAPDDK

-2572 RIILALTAIGK
+2572 RIVLALTAIGK
-2583 DPTNVGDKNLLTA
+2583 DPANVGGENLLKA
-2596 LQDKDIMKV
+2596 LQNKDIMKV
-2605 TDTSKTDINGLVMGL
+2605 TDTSNTDINGLVMGL

-2626 NYTSDTSWLVQAVLE
+2626 NYTSDTSWLVQAVLA
-2641 QQNKDGSWS
+2641 QQNEDGSWR
-2650 ASADTKPVGDVDMT
+2650 ASADTKSVGDVDMT

-2673 YHKDGGNETVN
+2673 YYKDGGNETVN
-2684 TAVEKALN
+2684 TAVAKALN

-2822 ICGVV
+2822 ICGAV
-2827 EEKPVPATGHKFS
+2827 EEKSVPATGHKFGE
-2840 AWTVTK
+2840 WTTTK
-2846 AATCTESGISTRK
+2846 KPTCTESGISTRK
-2859 CSVCGTK
+2859 CSVCGTE

-2900 RCHKYFSDAAGKT
+2900 RCHKFFSDAAGKT

-2919 WIIAALGHDEATRA
+2919 WVIAALGHDEATRA

-2953 GIVITAGATIPATG
+2953 GIVLAAGTTIPATG
-2967 KHTYVDGVCTTCGTR
+2967 KHTYVNGVCTVCGVR

-3002 VTGGGLTIKTDKP
+3002 VTGGGLVIKADDTITGE
-3015 VTDEKLAEIKAAV
+3015 VLADIKAAV
-3028 ENGSIVI
+3028 SDGAI
-3035 TVNNTPILQLTKEDK
+3035 TVTVTDTLQLTNEQKAA
-3050 ESDGGKKAL
+3050 DGGKSAL
-3059 MQAGAAA
+3059 TEAAKMAGD
-3066 SGELKKELDKLAE
+3066 EVKKELNKLAE

-3119 IELPHSVTLTIPITD
+3119 IELPHSVTVTIPITD

-3224 WLGSAVLA
+3224 WLGSAVLV

>member
-1 MRKRVIS
+1 MKKRVIS

-31 DQEQQTQQEQIA
+31 EQEQQTQQEQTA
-43 PADTENTVPAGNE
+43 PADTDSNVPTEDE

-64 AEEVPVSRS
+64 AAETPAPQM
-73 ARSGGAAP
+73 ARSGGAA
-81 MLAAAGAVQNIGTA
+81 LALAEGTVSSA
-95 EEFAAMEPGGNY
+95 KEFAEMVASGSY
-107 QLTADITVTAPYANE
+107 TLTKDIIVTEPYAS
-122 FTDFSGTFDGNG
+122 DFSGTFDGNG
-134 HTVTLAISGD
+134 HTVTLDITASTADVG
-144 SDYQALFAKLA
+144 LFSKLA
-155 AGAVVKNVMVDGEVT
+155 GGAVVKNVITAGTVTATGKNNVGGIAGVADTELGAITISNCKNEAAIKGNKVVGGILGGCTEDDHALTISACANEGNISGTRNIGGICGTLENAHFIKNCYNSGEVT
-170 GTDNIGGIAG
+170 GSTIGGIL
-180 IATNATIIAC
+180 
-190 ANKATVAATGRYVG
+190 GR
-204 GLVGKGTGLT
+204 
-214 MTSCYNQGA
+214 GA
-223 VSSTRTRPINM
+223 RGYSSTTDTPIL
-234 GGIAGYVDGGAS
+234 
-246 VENCYNTGSITGSG
+246 ENCYNVGNIVYSGTNGSAIVGTGY
-260 SNTAAVVGW
+260 AKKPVE
-269 DAATVK
+269 VK
-275 NCYYLESTY
+275 NCYALEGSAQAFVANGVN
-284 KVGACGNDGYTDPTV
+284 KDSASGFK
-299 SKTDAEMRSGDIVAL
+299 SAEEMKSAEFAAT
-314 LGSAFMV
+314 LGSAFQYNGGGYPTLKDPEPVVEKNVVSISV
-321 KSGDYPALSWETP
+321 KSAKTTCYTGDELELSVTVTYDDNSSEVITKGFTVAGFDNTAPGKQTVTVTYKEKTDSIEIEVIKKPEFDDFFAGIVNSVEVTNDATYPYVVDMTDSDGLCLRSSNPDQGNTSSTSTITLKAKANVTLSFKYWGCNYDSSYAALTIVKNNSYNPEMRSWGSTQWKDFTIDLKKGDTLRLNLIKTYVSGDYY
-334 TAAVKFTVSP
+334 VKLKDFTVLSLYEVKLTAEP
-344 ANAVVE
+344 EEADAVVALKDSTGAE
-350 INGVK
+350 LKGTNGV
-355 YTGSCTVGLPVGDYT
+355 YIVSAGEYT
-370 YTVSCPGYT
+370 YTVSAYGYDTVTETINVAADVAKTVPLTKSAAYSVSFDISRPAGITADPTVTVKTNGKAVYTGDGTGCSLSNGSYAYTVACDGCDNAGGVFSVNGDKVNITVTLAKKAIFEDFFANCQGITVSGDKGKFTIEGAGKDSYLKTTETTTLALTATKNVKLSFSYIANAVGYVEGDWENDEPDEYYYFTIKKNSTQVKRAYSETSWKDFSVELTQGDVLTISYDGYT
-379 QQTGSVTVT
+379 SYYY
-388 GEDNPVANPN
+388 
-398 SVSVTLE
+398 
-405 KDAAKWVTV
+405 AALKNFAAVP
-414 TFTVTPENATLT
+414 FYTLT
-426 LKDGET
+426 LKTPDG
-432 QVTPTEGT
+432 
-440 TYKLLK
+440 
-446 GVTYTYTAVSDD
+446 
-458 EGYEPASG
+458 
-466 EVTPTADGTQTV
+466 
-478 ALKKVQSIAVK
+478 
-489 NGSTHKTEFEQGDA
+489 
-503 LDTTGLTVTVTYSD
+503 
-517 NSTKDITEGFT
+517 
-528 VTGFNSVN
+528 
-536 VAENQTLTVHYKG
+536 
-549 AETTYSVKIN
+549 
-559 KKLFPSKAFNALEG
+559 
-573 YATVEYSHTGKYTA
+573 ATV
-587 GDGKE
+587 
-592 FVDDAQEGALR
+592 VL
-603 SNSAGMNSTT
+603 
-613 VTVTI
+613 
-618 TFLENAPKMLLS
+618 
-630 FDYKVSSESN
+630 
-640 YDKLLVAQNRETKL
+640 
-654 TKSGTVAWTAD
+654 
-665 NSLTVKGGDIVT
+665 
-677 LTYSKDRSTASGSDC
+677 KDRSG
-692 IWLKNFTVSP
+692 
-702 LYTLTIAPN
+702 
-711 QTDATV
+711 
-717 TLKDKE
+717 
-723 GKTVSGSN
+723 
-731 GVFAVKAAAD
+731 
-741 YTYTVTKKGYEPAT
+741 
-755 GKVTMSAE
+755 AE
-763 NQTVNVTLVKL
+763 
-774 PVITLQFTPDDAAV
+774 I
-788 TLKQGNTTVYKE
+788 
-800 SAASSTGKNVYIAAK
+800 TGKNGAYTVAAG
-815 NTDYTYTVSKFG
+815 TYTYTVSKFG
-827 YETATGMISVATGDV
+827 YETKTGNI
-842 NKTVTLTEAAKYSV
+842 
-856 TFQIT
+856 
-861 KPEGVSASPTV
+861 
-872 TVEYNGT
+872 
-879 KVYEGSGANCTLPAG
+879 
-894 DYTYKATLKDCDDLS
+894 
-909 GSFTVAAAA
+909 
-918 VTVNLPFEKKL
+918 
-929 TFADIF
+929 
-935 QGVEGITASN
+935 
-945 GTKGFKPIKSA
+945 
-956 AGNYLESNKSYYGT
+956 
-970 TSLTLTAT
+970 
-978 KPCVISFE
+978 
-986 YFAQGHEDNW
+986 
-996 DEDDSAF
+996 
-1003 FTVKKGTTT
+1003 
-1012 LLTVYEENGWKTF
+1012 
-1025 STALNT
+1025 
-1031 GETLTL
+1031 
-1037 SFNENGNS
+1037 
-1045 YYVRLKN
+1045 
-1052 FAVSPAYTI
+1052 
-1061 TLTTTPTA
+1061 
-1069 DKVELKDESGNKLT
+1069 
-1083 GSGGK
+1083 
-1088 YAVAPGTYTYTVSK
+1088 TVS
-1102 KDYETATGEITVTD
+1102 
-1116 ADVTQPVK
+1116 
-1124 LTAKPVIT
+1124 
-1132 LTATPADATVKL
+1132 
-1144 EKGSLPASPKTTDKE
+1144 
-1159 TGVYTYVVEKGAEY
+1159 
-1173 TYTVSKF
+1173 
-1180 GYETETGSITVNAD
+1180 AD
-1194 VNKTVTLSELA
+1194 VNETVTLSELA

-1250 VAKADYITV
+1250 VAKAEYITV

-1274 LTYAGAGWDG
+1274 LTYAGEGWDG
-1284 TTKTAPTQD
+1284 TAKTAPTQD
-1293 KSGVYLIDTAAKL
+1293 KNGVYQIGTAAEL
-1306 AWFADAVNGGQKAI
+1306 VWFADAVNKGGTTI
-1320 NGKLTANINLNGKPW
+1320 SGKLTANINLNGKTW
-1335 TAIGTSSNKFAGT
+1335 TAIGTDSNKFAGT
-1348 LDGDNYTV
+1348 LDGDSHTV
-1356 SGLVTTGLVGE
+1356 SGLAGTGGLVYYLSANGTVKS
-1367 LAEGGVVEN
+1367 LCVD
-1376 LRVNCAIVSTSS
+1376 CAIDGTSN
-1388 LLGGVANSSAGTIRN
+1388 V
-1403 CMVSGSIT
+1403 
-1411 FSSEGHNGASA
+1411 
-1422 IGGIAGRTTGNGVIS
+1422 GGIADKSEGRIENCLVSGYIKGGDDAIFGVGGIVGHGVAGNVIS
-1437 GCVSRAVVKDAYDN
+1437 GCVSTADILFKYSRYAVQNGAGGIVGY
-1451 STYGTSAP
+1451 TYGT
-1459 LGGIAGYA
+1459 
-1467 YGVVENCYFTGTL
+1467 VENCYFAGNVHTNAKSVMAGGF
-1480 AVKKTQPNK
+1480 
-1489 IIQQKRGGLVGEL
+1489 GGLVGCAYS
-1502 NANAELKGSYVA
+1502 NAVMKDCYTVGAVTGP
-1514 GEFAIADESKFGAVV
+1514 ESSFGAVV

-1539 NCAYLDTVA
+1539 NCAYLDTIA
-1548 PQAAAD
+1548 PQAVAD
-1554 GTTSGMTAHTADYM
+1554 GTTSGMTARTADYM
-1568 RSAEFAVDMGM
+1568 RTPEFAAEMGM
-1579 NQDDGTLNGGFP
+1579 HLDSGNSNGGFP

-1597 GTVLSAD
+1597 GTSVNNA

-1621 SAADAAKKAKAD
+1621 TAADAAKKAKAD
-1633 WYAETVL
+1633 WYAKIVL

-1649 DKADLCEKYGIEAPG
+1649 DKADLCEKYGIEEPG
-1664 EAVTNL
+1664 EAVTDL

-1675 NALQKHFY
+1675 TALQKHFY
-1683 KELGLDAENADRLKA
+1683 KELGLDAENADLLKA

-1722 AQTYTACL
+1722 AQTYTGFL

-1745 KIVSLTWTADNALVN
+1745 KTVSLTWTADNALVN

-1810 IAAEFARKNTAVQP
+1810 IAAEFTRKNTAVQP
-1824 LQGMGLYDETN
+1824 LQGVGLYDETN

-1874 VQYIA
+1874 VKYIA
-1879 DNGKITYFTGDG
+1879 DNGDITYFTGDG

-1935 AESLNWELIRGE
+1935 AGSLNWELIRGE

-1973 TLPSSIAGRYDVKV
+1973 TLPSGIAGRYDVKV

-2020 TALPEKSGKFR
+2020 TPLPEKAGKFR

-2134 SLTPD
+2134 SRTPD

-2157 KPVEAKYVVTIT
+2157 EPVEAKYVVTIT

-2182 SFTIQPFTQPELDGA
+2182 SFTIQPFTQQELEGA
-2197 AAFMTEALTGDV
+2197 AAFMTEALTENA
-2209 YWDGIK
+2209 YWNGIK
-2215 NKNTVKT
+2215 NENTDKT

-2229 PFAEICKNEDGTLKY
+2229 PFAEICKNEDGTLEY

-2318 GTEES
+2318 GTEET

-2350 ADPNENQTLT
+2350 VDPDENQTLT

-2419 DAAGHTL
+2419 DAAGNTL

-2436 WMFGIAVKGG
+2436 WMFGLTLQGG
-2446 NETLPKTTLDNTYL
+2446 TETLPKTTLDNTYL

-2470 TDTYIPLDPTDPMVP
+2470 TDTYIPLDPTDPAVP

-2540 EKVVAYVKANI
+2540 EKVVAYVQKNMGA
-2551 GSDGILRKPDDK
+2551 DGVLVDPESRNP
-2563 NTPVITDNE
+2563 TVTDNE
-2572 RIILALTAIGK
+2572 RIVLALTAIGK
-2583 DPTNVGDKNLLTA
+2583 DPANVGGENLLKA
-2596 LQDKDIMKV
+2596 LQNKDIMKV
-2605 TDTSKTDINGLVMGL
+2605 TDTSNTDINGLVMGL

-2626 NYTSDTSWLVQAVLE
+2626 NYTSDTSWLVQAVLA
-2641 QQNKDGSWS
+2641 QQNEDGSWS
-2650 ASADTKPVGDVDMT
+2650 ASADKKSVGDVDMT

-2673 YHKDGGNETVN
+2673 YYKDGGNETVN

-2692 WLSGKYRSGYDSSE
+2692 WLSGKYQSGYDSSE

-2797 HRFGEWK
+2797 HRFGEWQ

-2822 ICGVV
+2822 ICGAV
-2827 EEKPVPATGHKFS
+2827 EEKSVPAAGHNFG

-2859 CSVCGTK
+2859 CSVCGTE

-2900 RCHKYFSDAAGKT
+2900 RCHKFFSDAAGKT

-2939 YASGHEADTYCKRC
+2939 YVSGRTAETYCKRC
-2953 GIVITAGATIPATG
+2953 GLVLVPSTSIPATG
-2967 KHTYVDGVCTTCGTR
+2967 KHTYENGVCSTCGVK
-2982 NPAGGIKGDDLK
+2982 NPLADVKSDNIK
-2994 VDSKDNTI
+2994 VDSKDNKTAAGDGLVIKADDTI
-3002 VTGGGLTIKTDKP
+3002 TGE
-3015 VTDEKLAEIKAAV
+3015 VLADIKAAV
-3028 ENGSIVI
+3028 SDGAI
-3035 TVNNTPILQLTKEDK
+3035 TVTVTDTLQLTNEQKAA
-3050 ESDGGKKAL
+3050 DGGKSAL
-3059 MQAGAAA
+3059 TEAAKTAGD
-3066 SGELKKELDKLAE
+3066 EVKKELNKLAE

-3085 GDKSRKNAQLEKVVD
+3085 GDRSRKNAQLEKVVD

-3119 IELPHSVTLTIPITD
+3119 IELPHSVTVTIPITD
-3134 ELYAALQGKHVCVVR
+3134 ELYAALQGKRVCVVR

-3201 GSGTADSGKKDSA
+3201 GSGTADSGKTDSA

>member
-1 MRKRVIS
+1 MKKRVIS

-31 DQEQQTQQEQIA
+31 EQEQQTQQEQIA
-43 PADTENTVPAGNE
+43 PVDTENTVPAEDE

-64 AEEVPVSRS
+64 APETPVSRS
-73 ARSGGAAP
+73 ARIGGTA
-81 MLAAAGAVQNIGTA
+81 LALAEGTVSSA
-95 EEFAAMEPGGNY
+95 EEFAAMEPSGNY
-107 QLTADITVTAPYANE
+107 QLTEDITVTAPYGNDITG
-122 FTDFSGTFDGNG
+122 FTGFTGTFDGNG
-134 HTVTLAISGD
+134 HTVTLDITASTANVG
-144 SDYQALFAKLA
+144 LFSKLA
-155 AGAVVKNVMVDGEVT
+155 GGAVVKNVKVDGTVS
-170 GTDNIGGIAG
+170 GTEGVAG
-180 IATNATIIAC
+180 IAAQANGATISGCINC
-190 ANKATVAATGRYVG
+190 AIISATGRYVG
-204 GLVGKGTGLT
+204 GIVGKLRGGT
-214 MTSCYNQGA
+214 
-223 VSSTRTRPINM
+223 
-234 GGIAGYVDGGAS
+234 
-246 VENCYNTGSITGSG
+246 VENCYNTGAISSSRDRKGVNLGGIAGYIDSNGS
-260 SNTAAVVGW
+260 
-269 DAATVK
+269 VK
-275 NCYYLESTY
+275 NCYNSGTTSVTADTSNYAAIAGWCDNSTVTNCYYLDTTASA
-284 KVGACGNDGYTDPTV
+284 GANGNSQTAT
-299 SKTDAEMRSGDIVAL
+299 SKTAEEMKSPAFAAL
-314 LGSAFMV
+314 LGDGFMV
-321 KSGDYPALSWETP
+321 KSGNYPALSWETP
-334 TAAVKFTVSP
+334 TAAVLFTIVP
-344 ANAVVE
+344 ANATLE
-350 INGVK
+350 INGGT
-355 YTGSCTVGLPVGDYT
+355 YTGSTTVALPAADAPYS

-379 QQTGSVTVT
+379 QQTGTVTVRNK
-388 GEDNPVANPN
+388 DNPVADPAN
-398 SVSVTLE
+398 VTVTLAE
-405 KDAAKWVTV
+405 DAAQWVTV
-414 TFTVTPENATLT
+414 TFTVTPAGATLT

-440 TYKLLK
+440 TYQLLK
-446 GVTYTYTAVSDD
+446 GHAYTYTAETTE
-458 EGYEPASG
+458 EGYEPAAG
-466 EVTPTADGTQTV
+466 EVTPTESSTQTV
-478 ALKKVQSIAVK
+478 ALKKVQSIAVTK
-489 NGSTHKTEFEQGDA
+489 APTKTEYYKGDA
-503 LDTTGLTVTVTYSD
+503 ELDLTGMVLTVSYEGTDEPRTIEGDYAAAGVTFEGFDTSEPAESKSITISYRGKTASFAIEVKDKLQFSD
-517 NSTKDITEGFT
+517 FFSAISDSVTATNSTSRPFEPVQSEGCLQPASNASSYSPSTITIAAIK
-528 VTGFNSVN
+528 N
-536 VAENQTLTVHYKG
+536 
-549 AETTYSVKIN
+549 
-559 KKLFPSKAFNALEG
+559 
-573 YATVEYSHTGKYTA
+573 
-587 GDGKE
+587 
-592 FVDDAQEGALR
+592 
-603 SNSAGMNSTT
+603 
-613 VTVTI
+613 VTV
-618 TFLENAPKMLLS
+618 S
-630 FDYKVSSESN
+630 FDYCGGTGYTDFYVKKGSSQLLASYYSSEWKNFS
-640 YDKLLVAQNRETKL
+640 
-654 TKSGTVAWTAD
+654 AD
-665 NSLTVKGGDIVT
+665 LRIGET
-677 LTYSKDRSTASGSDC
+677 LTLSYGSSSGLK
-692 IWLKNFTVSP
+692 LKNFTVSP
-702 LYTLTIAPN
+702 LYTLTIAPD

-827 YETATGMISVATGDV
+827 YETATGTISVATGDV

-856 TFQIT
+856 TFNIT
-861 KPEGVSASPTV
+861 KPEGVTAEPTV
-872 TVEYNGT
+872 TVKSGRDT
-879 KVYEGSGANCTLPAG
+879 VYTGSGANCTLPAG
-894 DYTYKATLKDCDDLS
+894 NYTYTATLEGCDTLS
-909 GSFTVAAAA
+909 GSFVVKAAKTIGLEF
-918 VTVNLPFEKKL
+918 VKSL
-929 TFADIF
+929 TFDDFFAGLD
-935 QGVEGITASN
+935 GITAEN
-945 GTKGFKPIKSA
+945 GTRYGFEPVRA
-956 AGNYLESNKSYYGT
+956 AGGNYLESNRRSYGT

-978 KPCVISFE
+978 ESRLVSFQ
-986 YFAQGHEDNW
+986 YLAKGNKADYSW
-996 DEDDSAF
+996 DDDSAF
-1003 FTVKKGTTT
+1003 SVKKGTST
-1012 LLTVYEENGWKTF
+1012 LLTAYEENGWKTF
-1025 STALNT
+1025 STVLNT
-1031 GETLTL
+1031 GEKLTL
-1037 SFNENGNS
+1037 SFSESGSS
-1045 YYVRLKN
+1045 YYVRLKD
-1052 FAVSPAYTI
+1052 FAAAAAHTLTLNTPAGATVVLKDRSGAEITGKNGAYT
-1061 TLTTTPTA
+1061 
-1069 DKVELKDESGNKLT
+1069 
-1083 GSGGK
+1083 
-1088 YAVAPGTYTYTVSK
+1088 VAAGTY
-1102 KDYETATGEITVTD
+1102 A
-1116 ADVTQPVK
+1116 
-1124 LTAKPVIT
+1124 
-1132 LTATPADATVKL
+1132 
-1144 EKGSLPASPKTTDKE
+1144 
-1159 TGVYTYVVEKGAEY
+1159 
-1173 TYTVSKF
+1173 YTVSKF
-1180 GYETETGSITVNAD
+1180 GYETKTGNITVSAD
-1194 VNKTVTLSELA
+1194 VNETITLSELA
-1205 SCTLTFAVTPAEN
+1205 TRTLTFAVTPAD
-1218 AKVTVTH
+1218 ATVTVTH
-1225 PVGGTIKPEAD
+1225 PVGGTITAD
-1236 GGYKLYLGETYAYT
+1236 ENGAYIVYAGETYAYT

-1274 LTYAGAGWDG
+1274 LTYAGEGWDG

-1293 KSGVYLIDTAAKL
+1293 ESGVYLIDTAAKL
-1306 AWFADAVNGGQKAI
+1306 AWFADAVQNGQRDISA
-1320 NGKLTANINLNGKPW
+1320 KLTANINLNGKTW

-1411 FSSEGHNGASA
+1411 FSSGGYNGASA
-1422 IGGIAGRTTGNGVIS
+1422 IGGIAGRNTGNGVIS

-1451 STYGTSAP
+1451 STYGTSAS

-1489 IIQQKRGGLVGEL
+1489 IINQKRGGLVGEL

-1554 GTTSGMTAHTADYM
+1554 GTTSGMTARTADYM
-1568 RSAEFAVDMGM
+1568 RTPEFAAEMGM
-1579 NQDDGTLNGGFP
+1579 HLDSGNSNGGFP

-1597 GTVLSAD
+1597 GTPVDNA

-1640 GLYDLTDYN
+1640 RFYDLTDYN
-1649 DKADLCEKYGIEAPG
+1649 DKADLCEKYGIEEPG
-1664 EAVTNL
+1664 EAVTDL

-1683 KELGLDAENADRLKA
+1683 KELGLDAENADLLKA

-1710 PVSGDPEEEEET
+1710 PVSSDPEEEEEI
-1722 AQTYTACL
+1722 AQTYTGFL

-1745 KIVSLTWTADNALVN
+1745 KTVSLAWTADNALVN

-1810 IAAEFARKNTAVQP
+1810 IAVEFTRKNTAVQP
-1824 LQGMGLYDETN
+1824 LQGVGLYDETN

-1879 DNGKITYFTGDG
+1879 DNGDIIYFTGDG

-1935 AESLNWELIRGE
+1935 AGSLNWELIRGE

-2020 TALPEKSGKFR
+2020 TALPEKAGKFR

-2058 ADVFFDATVAPFDS
+2058 ADVLFDATVAPFDS

-2094 DKTKPVDLTA
+2094 DKTKPVDTTA
-2104 VSDDMQMPRPALLE
+2104 VGDDMQMPRPALLE
-2118 EKGIMS
+2118 KAGIMT

-2197 AAFMTEALTGDV
+2197 AAFMTEARTEDA

-2244 VRGTVNMTFDGIEAD
+2244 IRGTVNMTFDGIEAD

-2310 YWEKFGIN
+2310 YWEKFGLN

-2335 QPIHIDLTVIGEKNA
+2335 QPIQIDLTVPGTTGQN
-2350 ADPNENQTLT
+2350 DPNENQTLT

-2370 NGHTFQGIS
+2370 NGHTFTGIS

-2395 AVKACLDSAKYTYTG
+2395 AVKACLDSANYTYTG
-2410 SGAYIKSIT
+2410 SGTYIKSIT
-2419 DAAGHTL
+2419 DAAGNTL

-2436 WMFGIAVKGG
+2436 WMFGLTLQGG
-2446 NETLPKTTLDNTYL
+2446 TETLPKTTLDNTYL

-2470 TDTYIPLDPTDPMVP
+2470 TDTYIPLDPTDPAVP

-2551 GSDGILRKPDDK
+2551 GSDGVLVDPESH
-2563 NTPVITDNE
+2563 NPTVTDNE

-2583 DPTNVGDKNLLTA
+2583 DPANVGGENLLKA
-2596 LQDKDIMKV
+2596 LQNKDIMQV
-2605 TDTSKTDINGLVMGL
+2605 TDTSNTDINGLVMGL

-2626 NYTSDTSWLVQAVLE
+2626 NYTSDTSWLVQAVLA
-2641 QQNKDGSWS
+2641 QQNEDGSWR

-2673 YHKDGGNETVN
+2673 YYKDGGNETVN

-2797 HRFGEWK
+2797 HRFGEWQ

-2822 ICGVV
+2822 ICGAV

-2859 CSVCGTK
+2859 CSVCGTE

-2900 RCHKYFSDAAGKT
+2900 RCHKFFSDAAGKT

-2919 WIIAALGHDEATRA
+2919 WVIAALGHDEATRA

-2953 GIVITAGATIPATG
+2953 GIVLAAGATIPATG

-3050 ESDGGKKAL
+3050 EADGGKNAL

-3119 IELPHSVTLTIPITD
+3119 IELPHSVTVTIPIID
-3134 ELYAALQGKHVCVVR
+3134 ELYAALQGKRVCVVR

-3154 SGNVTTAELSATL
+3154 SGNVTTAELFATL

-3201 GSGTADSGKKDSA
+3201 GSSTAGSGKKDSA

-3224 WLGSAVLA
+3224 WLGSAALA

>member
-1 MRKRVIS
+1 MKKRVIS

-17 SMLPTSVLADTLAA
+17 SLLPTSVLADTLAA

-43 PADTENTVPAGNE
+43 PVDTENTVPAGNE

-64 AEEVPVSRS
+64 AEEVPVFRS
-73 ARSGGAAP
+73 ARSGGADSAP
-81 MLAAAGAVQNIGTA
+81 TAINDADGFKKMVAGGSYKLA
-95 EEFAAMEPGGNY
+95 
-107 QLTADITVTAPYANE
+107 ADITVTEPYAN
-122 FTDFSGTFDGNG
+122 DFSGTFDGNG
-134 HTVTLAISGD
+134 HTVTLEITAKTNYVG
-144 SDYQALFAKLA
+144 LFKTLA
-155 AGAVVKNVMVDGEVT
+155 GGAVVKNVITAGSVT
-170 GTDNIGGIAG
+170 TTDKK
-180 IATNATIIAC
+180 C
-190 ANKATVAATGRYVG
+190 VA
-204 GLVGKGTGLT
+204 
-214 MTSCYNQGA
+214 
-223 VSSTRTRPINM
+223 
-234 GGIAGYVDGGAS
+234 GIAGYATDNVKI
-246 VENCYNTGSITGSG
+246 ENCKNTASITGNKNVGGILGEAYNNEESISVGIKNCANEGAVNGTG
-260 SNTAAVVGW
+260 SAVGGIVGKMEGQNSII
-269 DAATVK
+269 DCYNRGNITGFNNYAGIVGQSTGALVATIK
-275 NCYYLESTY
+275 NCYS
-284 KVGACGNDGYTDPTV
+284 VGAVTAYGASTNAGYALIGGGKNYALTNCYAIKQDGLNLAYKGTNATTEECDLKSADDMQSPEFAAT
-299 SKTDAEMRSGDIVAL
+299 
-314 LGSAFMV
+314 LGSAFQYNVDGYPTLKDPEPVVEKNVVSISV
-321 KSGDYPALSWETP
+321 KSAKTTCYTGDELELSVTVTYDDNSSEVITKGFTVAGFDNTAPGKQTVTVTYKEKTDSIEIEVIKKPEFDDFFAGIVNSVEVTNDATYPYVVDMTDSDGLCLRSSNPAQGNTSSTSTITLKAKANVTLSFKYWGCNYDSSYAALTIVKNNSYNPEMRSWGSTQWKDFTIDLKKGDTLRLNLIKTYVSGDYY
-334 TAAVKFTVSP
+334 VKLKDFTVSSLYEVKLTAEP
-344 ANAVVE
+344 EEADAVVALKDSTGAE
-350 INGVK
+350 LKGTNGV
-355 YTGSCTVGLPVGDYT
+355 YIVSAGEYT
-370 YTVSCPGYT
+370 YTVSAYGYDTVTETINVAADVAKTVPLTKSAAYSVAFDISRPAGITADPTVTVKTNGKAVYTGDGTGCSLSNGSYAYTVACDGCDNAGGVFSVNGDKVNITVTLAKKAIFEDFFANCQGITVSGDKGKFTIEGAGKDSYLKTTETTTLALTATKNVKLSFSYIANAAGYVEGDWYYDEPDEYYYFTIKKNSTQVKRADSETSWKDFSVELTQGDVLTISYDGYT
-379 QQTGSVTVT
+379 R
-388 GEDNPVANPN
+388 DYY
-398 SVSVTLE
+398 
-405 KDAAKWVTV
+405 AALKNFAAVP
-414 TFTVTPENATLT
+414 FYTLT
-426 LKDGET
+426 LKTPDG
-432 QVTPTEGT
+432 
-440 TYKLLK
+440 
-446 GVTYTYTAVSDD
+446 
-458 EGYEPASG
+458 
-466 EVTPTADGTQTV
+466 
-478 ALKKVQSIAVK
+478 
-489 NGSTHKTEFEQGDA
+489 
-503 LDTTGLTVTVTYSD
+503 
-517 NSTKDITEGFT
+517 
-528 VTGFNSVN
+528 
-536 VAENQTLTVHYKG
+536 
-549 AETTYSVKIN
+549 
-559 KKLFPSKAFNALEG
+559 
-573 YATVEYSHTGKYTA
+573 ATV
-587 GDGKE
+587 
-592 FVDDAQEGALR
+592 VL
-603 SNSAGMNSTT
+603 
-613 VTVTI
+613 
-618 TFLENAPKMLLS
+618 
-630 FDYKVSSESN
+630 
-640 YDKLLVAQNRETKL
+640 
-654 TKSGTVAWTAD
+654 
-665 NSLTVKGGDIVT
+665 
-677 LTYSKDRSTASGSDC
+677 KDRSG
-692 IWLKNFTVSP
+692 
-702 LYTLTIAPN
+702 
-711 QTDATV
+711 
-717 TLKDKE
+717 
-723 GKTVSGSN
+723 
-731 GVFAVKAAAD
+731 
-741 YTYTVTKKGYEPAT
+741 
-755 GKVTMSAE
+755 AE
-763 NQTVNVTLVKL
+763 
-774 PVITLQFTPDDAAV
+774 I
-788 TLKQGNTTVYKE
+788 
-800 SAASSTGKNVYIAAK
+800 TGKNGAYTVAAG
-815 NTDYTYTVSKFG
+815 TYTYTVSKFG
-827 YETATGMISVATGDV
+827 YETKTGNI
-842 NKTVTLTEAAKYSV
+842 
-856 TFQIT
+856 
-861 KPEGVSASPTV
+861 
-872 TVEYNGT
+872 
-879 KVYEGSGANCTLPAG
+879 
-894 DYTYKATLKDCDDLS
+894 
-909 GSFTVAAAA
+909 
-918 VTVNLPFEKKL
+918 
-929 TFADIF
+929 
-935 QGVEGITASN
+935 
-945 GTKGFKPIKSA
+945 
-956 AGNYLESNKSYYGT
+956 
-970 TSLTLTAT
+970 
-978 KPCVISFE
+978 
-986 YFAQGHEDNW
+986 
-996 DEDDSAF
+996 
-1003 FTVKKGTTT
+1003 
-1012 LLTVYEENGWKTF
+1012 
-1025 STALNT
+1025 
-1031 GETLTL
+1031 
-1037 SFNENGNS
+1037 
-1045 YYVRLKN
+1045 
-1052 FAVSPAYTI
+1052 
-1061 TLTTTPTA
+1061 
-1069 DKVELKDESGNKLT
+1069 
-1083 GSGGK
+1083 
-1088 YAVAPGTYTYTVSK
+1088 TVS
-1102 KDYETATGEITVTD
+1102 
-1116 ADVTQPVK
+1116 
-1124 LTAKPVIT
+1124 
-1132 LTATPADATVKL
+1132 
-1144 EKGSLPASPKTTDKE
+1144 
-1159 TGVYTYVVEKGAEY
+1159 
-1173 TYTVSKF
+1173 
-1180 GYETETGSITVNAD
+1180 AD
-1194 VNKTVTLSELA
+1194 VNETVTLSELA
-1205 SCTLTFAVTPAEN
+1205 TRTLTFAVTPAD
-1218 AKVTVTH
+1218 ATVTVTH
-1225 PVGGTIKPEAD
+1225 PVGGTIAAD
-1236 GGYKLYLGETYAYT
+1236 ENGAYIVYAGETYAYT
-1250 VAKADYITV
+1250 VAKAGYITV
-1259 SGSFTAAKND
+1259 SGSFTAVEDKTLSFA
-1269 TITVT
+1269 
-1274 LTYAGAGWDG
+1274 LTYAGEGWNG
-1284 TTKTAPTQD
+1284 TAKTAPTQD

-1548 PQAAAD
+1548 PQAVAE
-1554 GTTSGMTAHTADYM
+1554 GSTSGMTARTADYM
-1568 RSAEFAVDMGM
+1568 RTPEFAAEMGM
-1579 NQDDGTLNGGFP
+1579 HLDSGKINGGFP

-1597 GTVLSAD
+1597 GTPVDNA

-1610 AAANALELRGM
+1610 AAANALQLRGM

-1640 GLYDLTDYN
+1640 GSYDLADYN
-1649 DKADLCEKYGIEAPG
+1649 EKADLCEEYGIEEPG
-1664 EAVTNL
+1664 EAVTDL
-1670 HDYFL
+1670 HNYFL
-1675 NALQKHFY
+1675 TALQKHFY
-1683 KELGLDAENADRLKA
+1683 EELGLDAENADLLKA

-1710 PVSGDPEEEEET
+1710 PVSSDPEEEEEI
-1722 AQTYTACL
+1722 AQTHTACL
-1730 TLPASVTVPVEGSGE
+1730 TLPASVTVPVDEAE
-1745 KIVSLTWTADNALVN
+1745 KTVSLAWTADNALVN

-1770 ADKVTVT
+1770 EGKVTVT
-1777 LTATLQSGAATKT
+1777 LTATLQSGAATKV

-1810 IAAEFARKNTAVQP
+1810 IAAEFTRKNTAVQP
-1824 LQGMGLYDETN
+1824 LQGVGLYNETN

-1864 AKANGFDGTK
+1864 AKANGFDDTK
-1874 VQYIA
+1874 VKYIA
-1879 DNGKITYFTGDG
+1879 DNGNITYFTGDG

-1935 AESLNWELIRGE
+1935 AGSLNWELIRGE

-1973 TLPSSIAGRYDVKV
+1973 TLPSGIAGRYDVKV

-2020 TALPEKSGKFR
+2020 TALPEKAGKFR

-2118 EKGIMS
+2118 KAGIMT

-2197 AAFMTEALTGDV
+2197 AAFMTEARTENA

-2215 NKNTVKT
+2215 NENTDKT

-2323 KERYKDFAQFYK
+2323 KERYKNFAQFYK
-2335 QPIHIDLTVIGEKNA
+2335 QPIQIDLTVPGTTGQN
-2350 ADPNENQTLT
+2350 DPNENQTLT

-2370 NGHTFQGIS
+2370 NGHTFTGIS
-2379 DFTFTG
+2379 GFTFTG

-2395 AVKACLDSAKYTYTG
+2395 AVKACLDSANYTYTG

-2436 WMFGIAVKGG
+2436 WMFGLTLQGG
-2446 NETLPKTTLDNTYL
+2446 TETLPKTTLDNTYL

-2470 TDTYIPLDPTDPMVP
+2470 TDTYIPLDPTDPAVP

-2551 GSDGILRKPDDK
+2551 GSDGILRAPDDK

-2572 RIILALTAIGK
+2572 RIALALTAIGK
-2583 DPTNVGDKNLLTA
+2583 DPANVGGENLLKA
-2596 LQDKDIMKV
+2596 LQNKDIMQV
-2605 TDTSKTDINGLVMGL
+2605 TDTSNTDINGLVMGL

-2626 NYTSDTSWLVQAVLE
+2626 NYTSDTSWLVQAVLA
-2641 QQNKDGSWS
+2641 QQNEDGSWR

-2684 TAVEKALN
+2684 TAVRKALN

-2797 HRFGEWK
+2797 HRFGEWQ

-2822 ICGVV
+2822 ICGAV
-2827 EEKPVPATGHKFS
+2827 EEKPVPATGHKFG

-2859 CSVCGTK
+2859 CSVCGTE

-2889 EAGNSAYWTCS
+2889 EAGNSAYWSCS
-2900 RCHKYFSDAAGKT
+2900 RCHKFFSDAAGKT

-2919 WIIAALGHDEATRA
+2919 WVIAALGHDEATRA

-2967 KHTYVDGVCTTCGTR
+2967 KHTYVNGVCTVCGVK
-2982 NPAGGIKGDDLK
+2982 NPMANVKGDDIK

-3002 VTGGGLTIKTDKP
+3002 VTGGGLVIKADDTITGE
-3015 VTDEKLAEIKAAV
+3015 VLADIKAAV
-3028 ENGSIVI
+3028 SDGAI
-3035 TVNNTPILQLTKEDK
+3035 TVTVTDTLQLTNEQKAA
-3050 ESDGGKKAL
+3050 DGGKSAL
-3059 MQAGAAA
+3059 TEAAKMAGD
-3066 SGELKKELDKLAE
+3066 EVKKELNKLAE

-3119 IELPHSVTLTIPITD
+3119 IELPHSVTVTIPITD

>member
-1 MRKRVIS
+1 MKKRVIS

-17 SMLPTSVLADTLAA
+17 SLLPTSVLADTLAA
-31 DQEQQTQQEQIA
+31 DQEQQTQQEQIT
-43 PADTENTVPAGNE
+43 PVDTENTVPAEDE

-64 AEEVPVSRS
+64 AEEVPVSQM
-73 ARSGGAAP
+73 ARSGGAA
-81 MLAAAGAVQNIGTA
+81 LALAEGTVSSA
-95 EEFAAMEPGGNY
+95 KEFAAMDASGSY
-107 QLTADITVTAPYANE
+107 TLTKDIIVTEPYAS
-122 FTDFSGTFDGNG
+122 DFSGTFDGNG
-134 HTVTLAISGD
+134 HTVTLDIEGNSANVG
-144 SDYQALFAKLA
+144 LFRKLGG
-155 AGAVVKNVMVDGEVT
+155 GATVKNVTVAGQVT
-170 GTDNIGGIAG
+170 ATGKNNVGGIAG
-180 IATNATIIAC
+180 NADGNVTIENCKNTASIKGSKAVGGILGYSEPGSGFVTISSC
-190 ANKATVAATGRYVG
+190 ANMGSVSGTRKQVG
-204 GLVGKGTGLT
+204 GIAGNVVGTHIIRN
-214 MTSCYNQGA
+214 CYNQGDISDGA
-223 VSSTRTRPINM
+223 
-234 GGIAGYVDGGAS
+234 GILGRGTKGVL
-246 VENCYNTGSITGSG
+246 VENCYTVGSVETNGAIMAVSSSSYSSDEPCRIVNCYAPSETVTALVPSTVKISNSG
-260 SNTAAVVGW
+260 TKSSAEMQSAEF
-269 DAATVK
+269 AAT
-275 NCYYLESTY
+275 
-284 KVGACGNDGYTDPTV
+284 
-299 SKTDAEMRSGDIVAL
+299 
-314 LGSAFMV
+314 LGSAFQYNGGGYPTLKDPEPVVEKNVVSISV
-321 KSGDYPALSWETP
+321 KSAKTTCYTGDELELSVTVTYDDNSSEVITKGFTVAGFDNTAPGKQTVTVTYKEKTDSIEIEVIKKPEFDDFFAGIVNSVEVTNDATYPYVVDMTDSDGLCLRSSNPAQGNTSSTSTITLKAKANVTLSFKYWGCNYDSSYAALTIVKNNSYNPEMRSWGSTQWKDFTIDLKKGDTLRLNLIKTYVSGDYY
-334 TAAVKFTVSP
+334 VKLKDFTVSSLYEVKLTAEP
-344 ANAVVE
+344 EEADAVVALKDSTGAE
-350 INGVK
+350 LKGTNGV
-355 YTGSCTVGLPVGDYT
+355 YIVSAGEYT
-370 YTVSCPGYT
+370 YTVSAYGYDTVTETINVAADVAKTVPLTKSAAYSVAFDISRPAGITADPTVTVRTNGKAVYTGDGTGCSLSNGSYAYTVACDGCDNAGGIFSVNGDKVNITVTLAKKAIFEDFFANCQGITVSGDKGKFTIEGAGKDSYLKTTETTTLALTATKNVKLSFSYIANAAGCVEGDWYDEPDEYYYFTIKKNSKQVKLADRETSWKDFSVELTQGDVLTISYDGYT
-379 QQTGSVTVT
+379 SYYY
-388 GEDNPVANPN
+388 
-398 SVSVTLE
+398 
-405 KDAAKWVTV
+405 AALKNFAAVP
-414 TFTVTPENATLT
+414 FYTLT
-426 LKDGET
+426 LKTPDG
-432 QVTPTEGT
+432 
-440 TYKLLK
+440 
-446 GVTYTYTAVSDD
+446 
-458 EGYEPASG
+458 
-466 EVTPTADGTQTV
+466 
-478 ALKKVQSIAVK
+478 
-489 NGSTHKTEFEQGDA
+489 
-503 LDTTGLTVTVTYSD
+503 
-517 NSTKDITEGFT
+517 
-528 VTGFNSVN
+528 
-536 VAENQTLTVHYKG
+536 
-549 AETTYSVKIN
+549 
-559 KKLFPSKAFNALEG
+559 
-573 YATVEYSHTGKYTA
+573 ATV
-587 GDGKE
+587 
-592 FVDDAQEGALR
+592 VL
-603 SNSAGMNSTT
+603 
-613 VTVTI
+613 
-618 TFLENAPKMLLS
+618 
-630 FDYKVSSESN
+630 
-640 YDKLLVAQNRETKL
+640 
-654 TKSGTVAWTAD
+654 
-665 NSLTVKGGDIVT
+665 
-677 LTYSKDRSTASGSDC
+677 KDRSG
-692 IWLKNFTVSP
+692 
-702 LYTLTIAPN
+702 
-711 QTDATV
+711 
-717 TLKDKE
+717 
-723 GKTVSGSN
+723 
-731 GVFAVKAAAD
+731 
-741 YTYTVTKKGYEPAT
+741 
-755 GKVTMSAE
+755 AE
-763 NQTVNVTLVKL
+763 
-774 PVITLQFTPDDAAV
+774 I
-788 TLKQGNTTVYKE
+788 
-800 SAASSTGKNVYIAAK
+800 TGKNGAYTVAAG
-815 NTDYTYTVSKFG
+815 TYAYTVSKFG
-827 YETATGMISVATGDV
+827 YETKTGNI
-842 NKTVTLTEAAKYSV
+842 
-856 TFQIT
+856 
-861 KPEGVSASPTV
+861 
-872 TVEYNGT
+872 
-879 KVYEGSGANCTLPAG
+879 
-894 DYTYKATLKDCDDLS
+894 
-909 GSFTVAAAA
+909 
-918 VTVNLPFEKKL
+918 
-929 TFADIF
+929 
-935 QGVEGITASN
+935 
-945 GTKGFKPIKSA
+945 
-956 AGNYLESNKSYYGT
+956 
-970 TSLTLTAT
+970 
-978 KPCVISFE
+978 
-986 YFAQGHEDNW
+986 
-996 DEDDSAF
+996 
-1003 FTVKKGTTT
+1003 
-1012 LLTVYEENGWKTF
+1012 
-1025 STALNT
+1025 
-1031 GETLTL
+1031 
-1037 SFNENGNS
+1037 
-1045 YYVRLKN
+1045 
-1052 FAVSPAYTI
+1052 
-1061 TLTTTPTA
+1061 
-1069 DKVELKDESGNKLT
+1069 
-1083 GSGGK
+1083 
-1088 YAVAPGTYTYTVSK
+1088 TVS
-1102 KDYETATGEITVTD
+1102 
-1116 ADVTQPVK
+1116 
-1124 LTAKPVIT
+1124 
-1132 LTATPADATVKL
+1132 
-1144 EKGSLPASPKTTDKE
+1144 
-1159 TGVYTYVVEKGAEY
+1159 
-1173 TYTVSKF
+1173 
-1180 GYETETGSITVNAD
+1180 AD
-1194 VNKTVTLSELA
+1194 VNETVTLSELA

-1225 PVGGTIKPEAD
+1225 PVGGTIKPEAN

-1250 VAKADYITV
+1250 VTKADYV
-1259 SGSFTAAKND
+1259 PVHGSITAAEDK
-1269 TITVT
+1269 TLSFT
-1274 LTYAGAGWDG
+1274 LTYAGEGWDG
-1284 TTKTAPTQD
+1284 TAKTAPTQD
-1293 KSGVYLIDTAAKL
+1293 KNGVYQIGTAAKL
-1306 AWFADAVNGGQKAI
+1306 AWFADAVNKGDTTI
-1320 NGKLTANINLNGKPW
+1320 SGKLTANINLNDKAW
-1335 TAIGTSSNKFAGT
+1335 TAIGTDSNKFAGT

-1356 SGLVTTGLVGE
+1356 SGLAGTGGLVYYLSANGTVKS
-1367 LAEGGVVEN
+1367 LCVD
-1376 LRVNCAIVSTSS
+1376 CAIDGTSN
-1388 LLGGVANSSAGTIRN
+1388 V
-1403 CMVSGSIT
+1403 
-1411 FSSEGHNGASA
+1411 
-1422 IGGIAGRTTGNGVIS
+1422 GGIADKSEGRIENCLVSGYIKGGDDVIFGVGGIVGHGVAGNVIS
-1437 GCVSRAVVKDAYDN
+1437 GCVSTADILFKYSRYAVQNGAGGIVGY
-1451 STYGTSAP
+1451 TYGT
-1459 LGGIAGYA
+1459 
-1467 YGVVENCYFTGTL
+1467 VENCYFAGNVHTNAKSVSAGGF
-1480 AVKKTQPNK
+1480 
-1489 IIQQKRGGLVGEL
+1489 GGLVGCARS
-1502 NANAELKGSYVA
+1502 NAVMKDCYTVGAVTGP
-1514 GEFAIADESKFGAVV
+1514 ESSFGAVV

-1554 GTTSGMTAHTADYM
+1554 GTTSGMTARTADYM
-1568 RSAEFAVDMGM
+1568 RTPEFAAEMGM
-1579 NQDDGTLNGGFP
+1579 HLDSGNSNGGFP

-1597 GTVLSAD
+1597 GTPVDNA

-1640 GLYDLTDYN
+1640 RFYDLTDYN
-1649 DKADLCEKYGIEAPG
+1649 DKADLCEKYGIEEPG
-1664 EAVTNL
+1664 EAVTDL

-1683 KELGLDAENADRLKA
+1683 KELGLDAENADLLKA

-1710 PVSGDPEEEEET
+1710 PVSSDPEEEEEI
-1722 AQTYTACL
+1722 AQTYTGFL

-1745 KIVSLTWTADNALVN
+1745 KTVSLAWTADNALVN

-1777 LTATLQSGAATKT
+1777 LTATLQSGASTKT

-1810 IAAEFARKNTAVQP
+1810 IAAEFTRKNTAVQP
-1824 LQGMGLYDETN
+1824 LEGVGLYYETN

-2020 TALPEKSGKFR
+2020 TALPEKAGKFR

-2058 ADVFFDATVAPFDS
+2058 ADVLFDATVAPFDS
-2072 SVTSEMQNA
+2072 SVTSEMQDA

-2094 DKTKPVDLTA
+2094 DKTKSVDTTA

-2118 EKGIMS
+2118 KAGIMT

-2157 KPVEAKYVVTIT
+2157 KPVEAKYVVIIT

-2197 AAFMTEALTGDV
+2197 VAFMTEARTEDA

-2222 KVTSDLY
+2222 EVTSDLY

-2335 QPIHIDLTVIGEKNA
+2335 QPIQIDLTVPGTTGQN
-2350 ADPNENQTLT
+2350 DPNENQTLT

-2370 NGHTFQGIS
+2370 NGHTFTGIS
-2379 DFTFTG
+2379 GFTFTG

-2436 WMFGIAVKGG
+2436 WMFGIAVKDG

-2470 TDTYIPLDPTDPMVP
+2470 TDTYIPLDPTDPVVP

-2551 GSDGILRKPDDK
+2551 GSDGVLVDPESH
-2563 NTPVITDNE
+2563 NPTVTDNE

-2583 DPTNVGDKNLLTA
+2583 DPANVGGENLLKA
-2596 LQDKDIMKV
+2596 LQNKDIMKV
-2605 TDTSKTDINGLVMGL
+2605 TDTSNTDINGLVMGL

-2641 QQNKDGSWS
+2641 QQNKDGSWR

-2797 HRFGEWK
+2797 HRFGEWQ

-2822 ICGVV
+2822 ICGAV
-2827 EEKPVPATGHKFS
+2827 EEKPVPATGHKFG

-2859 CSVCGTK
+2859 CSVCGTE

-2889 EAGNSAYWTCS
+2889 EAGNSAYWSCS
-2900 RCHKYFSDAAGKT
+2900 RCHKFFSDAAGKT

-2919 WIIAALGHDEATRA
+2919 WVIAALGHDEGTRA

-2967 KHTYVDGVCTTCGTR
+2967 KHTYVNGVCTVCGVK
-2982 NPAGGIKGDDLK
+2982 NPMANVKGDDIK

-3002 VTGGGLTIKTDKP
+3002 VTGGGLVIKADDTITGE
-3015 VTDEKLAEIKAAV
+3015 VLADIKAAV
-3028 ENGSIVI
+3028 SDGAI
-3035 TVNNTPILQLTKEDK
+3035 TVTVTDTLQLTNEQKAA
-3050 ESDGGKKAL
+3050 DGGKSAL
-3059 MQAGAAA
+3059 TEAAKMAGD
-3066 SGELKKELDKLAE
+3066 EVKKELNKLAE

-3119 IELPHSVTLTIPITD
+3119 IELPHSVTVTIPITD

>member
-17 SMLPTSVLADTLAA
+17 SLLPTSVLADTLAA
-31 DQEQQTQQEQIA
+31 DQEQQTQQEQTA
-43 PADTENTVPAGNE
+43 PADTDSNVPTEDE
-56 ETQEQQEP
+56 ETQEKQEP
-64 AEEVPVSRS
+64 APETPVSQM
-73 ARSGGAAP
+73 ARRGGAAP
-81 MLAAAGAVQNIGTA
+81 MLAAAGAVQDIGTA
-95 EEFAAMEPGGNY
+95 EAFAAMEPDGNY
-107 QLTADITVTAPYANE
+107 QLTADITVTAPYGNDITG
-122 FTDFSGTFDGNG
+122 FTGFTGTFDGNG
-134 HTVTLAISGD
+134 HTVTLDITASTANVG
-144 SDYQALFAKLA
+144 LFSKLA
-155 AGAVVKNVMVDGEVT
+155 GGAVVKNVITAGSVTVDHTNKKSYVGGIAGYANAYENPILIENCKNTAAISGYKAVGGILGQGTNTNGITIYSCANT
-170 GTDNIGGIAG
+170 GTIAGANTQIGGIAG
-180 IATNATIIAC
+180 SITATATIE
-190 ANKATVAATGRYVG
+190 
-204 GLVGKGTGLT
+204 
-214 MTSCYNQGA
+214 S
-223 VSSTRTRPINM
+223 
-234 GGIAGYVDGGAS
+234 
-246 VENCYNTGSITGSG
+246 CYNTGDVNGFSNVAGIVGSG
-260 SNTAAVVGW
+260 SSGTSLQ
-269 DAATVK
+269 VK
-275 NCYYLESTY
+275 NCYTTGQIGIIEGSSNLSYGLVGGGKNKCSVANSYALENTASSKALVPKANSSSY
-284 KVGACGNDGYTDPTV
+284 QIQIDDV
-299 SKTDAEMRSGDIVAL
+299 SCFKPLDEMQSAEFAAT
-314 LGSAFMV
+314 LGSAFQYNVGGYPTLKDPEPVVEKNVVSISV
-321 KSGDYPALSWETP
+321 KSAKTTCYTGDELELSVTVTYDDNSSEVITKGFTVAGFDSTAPGKQTVTVTYKEKTDSIKIEVIKKPEFDDFFAGIVNSVEVTNDATYPYVVDMTDSDGLCLRSSNPVQGNTSSTSTITLKAKANVTLSFKYWGCNYDSSYAALTIVKNNSYNPEMRSWGSTQWKDFTIDLKKGDTLRLNLIKTYVLGDYY
-334 TAAVKFTVSP
+334 VKLKDFTVSSLYEVKLTAEP
-344 ANAVVE
+344 EEADAVVALKDSTGAE
-350 INGVK
+350 LKGTNGV
-355 YTGSCTVGLPVGDYT
+355 YIVSAGEYT
-370 YTVSCPGYT
+370 YTVSAYGYDTVTETINVAADVAKTVPLTKSAAYSVAFDISRPAGITADPTVTVRTNGKAVYTGDGTGCSLSNGSYAYTVACDGCDNAGGIFSVNGDKVNITVTLAKKAIFEDFFANCQGITVSGDKGKFTIEGAGKDSYLKTTETTTLALTATKNMKLSFSYIANAAGYVEGDWYDDEPDAYYYFTIKKNSTQVKRADRETSWKDFSVELTQGDVLTISYDGYT
-379 QQTGSVTVT
+379 RYYY
-388 GEDNPVANPN
+388 
-398 SVSVTLE
+398 
-405 KDAAKWVTV
+405 AALKNFAAVP
-414 TFTVTPENATLT
+414 FYTLT
-426 LKDGET
+426 LKTPDG
-432 QVTPTEGT
+432 
-440 TYKLLK
+440 
-446 GVTYTYTAVSDD
+446 
-458 EGYEPASG
+458 
-466 EVTPTADGTQTV
+466 
-478 ALKKVQSIAVK
+478 
-489 NGSTHKTEFEQGDA
+489 
-503 LDTTGLTVTVTYSD
+503 
-517 NSTKDITEGFT
+517 
-528 VTGFNSVN
+528 
-536 VAENQTLTVHYKG
+536 
-549 AETTYSVKIN
+549 
-559 KKLFPSKAFNALEG
+559 
-573 YATVEYSHTGKYTA
+573 ATV
-587 GDGKE
+587 
-592 FVDDAQEGALR
+592 VL
-603 SNSAGMNSTT
+603 
-613 VTVTI
+613 
-618 TFLENAPKMLLS
+618 
-630 FDYKVSSESN
+630 
-640 YDKLLVAQNRETKL
+640 
-654 TKSGTVAWTAD
+654 
-665 NSLTVKGGDIVT
+665 
-677 LTYSKDRSTASGSDC
+677 KDRSG
-692 IWLKNFTVSP
+692 
-702 LYTLTIAPN
+702 
-711 QTDATV
+711 
-717 TLKDKE
+717 
-723 GKTVSGSN
+723 
-731 GVFAVKAAAD
+731 
-741 YTYTVTKKGYEPAT
+741 
-755 GKVTMSAE
+755 AE
-763 NQTVNVTLVKL
+763 
-774 PVITLQFTPDDAAV
+774 I
-788 TLKQGNTTVYKE
+788 
-800 SAASSTGKNVYIAAK
+800 TGKN
-815 NTDYTYTVSKFG
+815 
-827 YETATGMISVATGDV
+827 
-842 NKTVTLTEAAKYSV
+842 
-856 TFQIT
+856 
-861 KPEGVSASPTV
+861 
-872 TVEYNGT
+872 
-879 KVYEGSGANCTLPAG
+879 GA
-894 DYTYKATLKDCDDLS
+894 Y
-909 GSFTVAAAA
+909 TVAA
-918 VTVNLPFEKKL
+918 
-929 TFADIF
+929 
-935 QGVEGITASN
+935 
-945 GTKGFKPIKSA
+945 
-956 AGNYLESNKSYYGT
+956 
-970 TSLTLTAT
+970 
-978 KPCVISFE
+978 
-986 YFAQGHEDNW
+986 
-996 DEDDSAF
+996 
-1003 FTVKKGTTT
+1003 
-1012 LLTVYEENGWKTF
+1012 
-1025 STALNT
+1025 
-1031 GETLTL
+1031 
-1037 SFNENGNS
+1037 
-1045 YYVRLKN
+1045 
-1052 FAVSPAYTI
+1052 
-1061 TLTTTPTA
+1061 
-1069 DKVELKDESGNKLT
+1069 
-1083 GSGGK
+1083 
-1088 YAVAPGTYTYTVSK
+1088 GTYTYTVSK
-1102 KDYETATGEITVTD
+1102 YGYETKTGTIKVEGG
-1116 ADVTQPVK
+1116 DVSKDVA
-1124 LTAKPVIT
+1124 LTA
-1132 LTATPADATVKL
+1132 LTAYQVKFVADPADA
-1144 EKGSLPASPKTTDKE
+1144 S
-1159 TGVYTYVVEKGAEY
+1159 
-1173 TYTVSKF
+1173 
-1180 GYETETGSITVNAD
+1180 
-1194 VNKTVTLSELA
+1194 VTL
-1205 SCTLTFAVTPAEN
+1205 
-1218 AKVTVTH
+1218 TH
-1225 PVGGTIKPEAD
+1225 PVGGTIKPGAD

-1320 NGKLTANINLNGKPW
+1320 SGKLTANINLNGKTW
-1335 TAIGTSSNKFAGT
+1335 TAIGTDSNKFAGT

-1356 SGLVTTGLVGE
+1356 SGLAGTGGLVYYLSANGTVKS
-1367 LAEGGVVEN
+1367 LCVD
-1376 LRVNCAIVSTSS
+1376 CAIDGTSN
-1388 LLGGVANSSAGTIRN
+1388 V
-1403 CMVSGSIT
+1403 
-1411 FSSEGHNGASA
+1411 
-1422 IGGIAGRTTGNGVIS
+1422 GGIADKSEGRIENCLVSGYIKGGDDVIFGVGGIVGHGVAGNVIS
-1437 GCVSRAVVKDAYDN
+1437 GCVSTADILFKYSRYAVQNGAGGIVGY
-1451 STYGTSAP
+1451 TYGT
-1459 LGGIAGYA
+1459 
-1467 YGVVENCYFTGTL
+1467 VENCYFAGNVHTNAKSVSAGGF
-1480 AVKKTQPNK
+1480 
-1489 IIQQKRGGLVGEL
+1489 GGLVGCARS
-1502 NANAELKGSYVA
+1502 NAVMKDCYTVGAVTGP
-1514 GEFAIADESKFGAVV
+1514 ESSFGAVV

-1554 GTTSGMTAHTADYM
+1554 GTTSGMTARTADYM
-1568 RSAEFAVDMGM
+1568 RTPEFAAEMGM
-1579 NQDDGTLNGGFP
+1579 HLDSGNSNGGFP

-1597 GTVLSAD
+1597 GTPVDNA

-1610 AAANALELRGM
+1610 AAANALQLRGM

-1633 WYAETVL
+1633 WNAENVL
-1640 GLYDLTDYN
+1640 GLYDLTDYS

-1664 EAVTNL
+1664 EAVTDL
-1670 HDYFL
+1670 HGYFL

-1683 KELGLDAENADRLKA
+1683 EELGLDAENADLLKV
-1698 DATGVYQ
+1698 DANGVYQ

-1710 PVSGDPEEEEET
+1710 PVSSDPEEEEEI
-1722 AQTYTACL
+1722 AQTHTACL
-1730 TLPASVTVPVEGSGE
+1730 TLPASVTVPVDGE
-1745 KIVSLTWTADNALVN
+1745 EKTVSLTWTADNALVN

-1770 ADKVTVT
+1770 EGKVTVT
-1777 LTATLQSGAATKT
+1777 LTATLQSGAATKV

-1810 IAAEFARKNTAVQP
+1810 IAAEFTRKNTAVQP
-1824 LQGMGLYDETN
+1824 LQGVGLYNETN

-1864 AKANGFDGTK
+1864 AKANGFDDTK
-1874 VQYIA
+1874 VKYIA
-1879 DNGKITYFTGDG
+1879 DNGNITYFTGDG

-1935 AESLNWELIRGE
+1935 AGSLNWELIRGE

-1973 TLPSSIAGRYDVKV
+1973 TLPSGIAGRYDVKV

-2020 TALPEKSGKFR
+2020 TALPEKAGKFR

-2118 EKGIMS
+2118 KAGIMT

-2182 SFTIQPFTQPELDGA
+2182 SFTIQPFTKQELDDA
-2197 AAFMTEALTGDV
+2197 ADFMTAALTENA
-2209 YWDGIK
+2209 YWNGIK
-2215 NKNTVKT
+2215 NENTDKT

-2335 QPIHIDLTVIGEKNA
+2335 QPIQIDLTVPGTTGQN
-2350 ADPNENQTLT
+2350 DPNENQTLT

-2370 NGHTFQGIS
+2370 NGHTFRGIS

-2470 TDTYIPLDPTDPMVP
+2470 TDTYIPLDPTDPAVP

-2551 GSDGILRKPDDK
+2551 GSDGILRAPDDK

-2572 RIILALTAIGK
+2572 RIALALTAIGK
-2583 DPTNVGDKNLLTA
+2583 DPANVGGENLLKA
-2596 LQDKDIMKV
+2596 LQNKDIMQV
-2605 TDTSKTDINGLVMGL
+2605 TDTSNTDINGLVMGL

-2626 NYTSDTSWLVQAVLE
+2626 NYTSDTSWLVQAVLA
-2641 QQNKDGSWS
+2641 QQNEDGSWR

-2673 YHKDGGNETVN
+2673 YYKDGGNETVN

-2797 HRFGEWK
+2797 HRFGEWQ

-2822 ICGVV
+2822 ICGAV
-2827 EEKPVPATGHKFS
+2827 EEKSVPATGHNFG

-2859 CSVCGTK
+2859 CSVCSTE

-2900 RCHKYFSDAAGKT
+2900 RCHKFFSDAAGKT

-2919 WIIAALGHDEATRA
+2919 WVIAALGHDEATRA

-2967 KHTYVDGVCTTCGTR
+2967 KHTYVNGVCTVCGVK
-2982 NPAGGIKGDDLK
+2982 NPMANVKGDDIK
-2994 VDSKDNTI
+2994 VDSKDNKTAAGDGLVIKADDTI
-3002 VTGGGLTIKTDKP
+3002 TEEV
-3015 VTDEKLAEIKAAV
+3015 LADIKAAV
-3028 ENGSIVI
+3028 SDGAI
-3035 TVNNTPILQLTKEDK
+3035 TVTVTDTLQLTNEQKAA
-3050 ESDGGKKAL
+3050 DGGKSALTEAAKA
-3059 MQAGAAA
+3059 AGD
-3066 SGELKKELDKLAE
+3066 EVKKELNKLAE

-3119 IELPHSVTLTIPITD
+3119 IELPHSVTVTIPITD

-3201 GSGTADSGKKDSA
+3201 GSGTADSGKTDSA
-3214 NTADDSQMVL
+3214 NTADDSQMVI

-3237 VLTRK
+3237 VLTHKR

>member
-1 MRKRVIS
+1 MKKRVIS

-31 DQEQQTQQEQIA
+31 DQEQQTQQEQTA
-43 PADTENTVPAGNE
+43 PADTDSNVPTEDE

-64 AEEVPVSRS
+64 AAETPASRS
-73 ARSGGAAP
+73 ARSGGTAP

-95 EEFAAMEPGGNY
+95 EAFAAMEPGGNY

-134 HTVTLAISGD
+134 HTVTLNITASTANVG
-144 SDYQALFAKLA
+144 LFSKLA
-155 AGAVVKNVMVDGEVT
+155 DGAVVKNVITAGSVT
-170 GTDNIGGIAG
+170 TTGKNNVGGIAG
-180 IATNATIIAC
+180 TADGNVTIENCKNKASIKGGKGAGGILGYSEPGSGFVTISSC
-190 ANKATVAATGRYVG
+190 ANMGSVSGTRKQVG
-204 GLVGKGTGLT
+204 GIAGNVVGTHIIRN
-214 MTSCYNQGA
+214 CYNQGDISDGA
-223 VSSTRTRPINM
+223 
-234 GGIAGYVDGGAS
+234 GILGRGTKGVL
-246 VENCYNTGSITGSG
+246 VENCYTVGSVETNGAIMAVSSSSYSSDEPCRIVNCYAPSETVTALVPSTVTISNSG
-260 SNTAAVVGW
+260 TKSSAEMQSAEF
-269 DAATVK
+269 AAT
-275 NCYYLESTY
+275 
-284 KVGACGNDGYTDPTV
+284 
-299 SKTDAEMRSGDIVAL
+299 
-314 LGSAFMV
+314 LGSAFQYNGGGYPTLKDPEPVVEKNVVSISV
-321 KSGDYPALSWETP
+321 KSAKT
-334 TAAVKFTVSP
+334 TC
-344 ANAVVE
+344 
-350 INGVK
+350 
-355 YTGSCTVGLPVGDYT
+355 YTGDELEL
-370 YTVSCPGYT
+370 
-379 QQTGSVTVT
+379 SVTVT
-388 GEDNPVANPN
+388 YDDNSSEVI
-398 SVSVTLE
+398 T
-405 KDAAKWVTV
+405 KG
-414 TFTVTPENATLT
+414 FTVAGFDN
-426 LKDGET
+426 
-432 QVTPTEGT
+432 
-440 TYKLLK
+440 
-446 GVTYTYTAVSDD
+446 TAP
-458 EGYEPASG
+458 GK
-466 EVTPTADGTQTV
+466 Q
-478 ALKKVQSIAVK
+478 
-489 NGSTHKTEFEQGDA
+489 
-503 LDTTGLTVTVTYSD
+503 TVTVTYKEKTDSIEIEVIKKPEFD
-517 NSTKDITEGFT
+517 DFFAGI
-528 VTGFNSVN
+528 VNSVEVTN
-536 VAENQTLTVHYKG
+536 DA
-549 AETTYSVKIN
+549 TYPYVVDMTDS
-559 KKLFPSKAFNALEG
+559 
-573 YATVEYSHTGKYTA
+573 
-587 GDGKE
+587 DGLC
-592 FVDDAQEGALR
+592 LR
-603 SNSAGMNSTT
+603 SSNPVQGNTSSTS
-613 VTVTI
+613 TI
-618 TFLENAPKMLLS
+618 TLKAKANVTLS
-630 FDYKVSSESN
+630 FKYWGCN
-640 YDKLLVAQNRETKL
+640 YDSSSAALTIVKNNSYNPEMRSWGSTQWKDFTIDLKKGDTLRLNLIKTYVLGDYYVKL
-654 TKSGTVAWTAD
+654 
-665 NSLTVKGGDIVT
+665 
-677 LTYSKDRSTASGSDC
+677 KD
-692 IWLKNFTVSP
+692 FTVSS
-702 LYTLTIAPN
+702 LY
-711 QTDATV
+711 
-717 TLKDKE
+717 E
-723 GKTVSGSN
+723 
-731 GVFAVKAAAD
+731 
-741 YTYTVTKKGYEPAT
+741 
-755 GKVTMSAE
+755 
-763 NQTVNVTLVKL
+763 
-774 PVITLQFTPDDAAV
+774 
-788 TLKQGNTTVYKE
+788 
-800 SAASSTGKNVYIAAK
+800 
-815 NTDYTYTVSKFG
+815 
-827 YETATGMISVATGDV
+827 
-842 NKTVTLTEAAKYSV
+842 
-856 TFQIT
+856 
-861 KPEGVSASPTV
+861 
-872 TVEYNGT
+872 
-879 KVYEGSGANCTLPAG
+879 
-894 DYTYKATLKDCDDLS
+894 
-909 GSFTVAAAA
+909 
-918 VTVNLPFEKKL
+918 
-929 TFADIF
+929 
-935 QGVEGITASN
+935 
-945 GTKGFKPIKSA
+945 
-956 AGNYLESNKSYYGT
+956 
-970 TSLTLTAT
+970 
-978 KPCVISFE
+978 
-986 YFAQGHEDNW
+986 
-996 DEDDSAF
+996 
-1003 FTVKKGTTT
+1003 
-1012 LLTVYEENGWKTF
+1012 
-1025 STALNT
+1025 
-1031 GETLTL
+1031 
-1037 SFNENGNS
+1037 
-1045 YYVRLKN
+1045 
-1052 FAVSPAYTI
+1052 
-1061 TLTTTPTA
+1061 
-1069 DKVELKDESGNKLT
+1069 
-1083 GSGGK
+1083 
-1088 YAVAPGTYTYTVSK
+1088 
-1102 KDYETATGEITVTD
+1102 
-1116 ADVTQPVK
+1116 VK
-1124 LTAKPVIT
+1124 LTAEPEE
-1132 LTATPADATVKL
+1132 ADAVVALKDSTGAEL
-1144 EKGSLPASPKTTDKE
+1144 KGTN
-1159 TGVYTYVVEKGAEY
+1159 GVYIVSAGEY
-1173 TYTVSKF
+1173 TYTVSAYGYDTVTETINVAADVAKTVPLTKSAAYSVAFDISRPAGITADPTVTVKTNGKAVYTGDGTGCSLSNGSYAYTVACDGCDNAGGVFSVNGDKVNITVTLAKKAIFEDFFANCQGITVSGDKGKF
-1180 GYETETGSITVNAD
+1180 TIEGAGKDSYLKTTETTTLALTATKNVKLSFSYIANAAGYVEDEWDYDEPGESYYFTIKKNSTQVKRAYRETSWKDFSVELTQGDVLTISYDGYTRDYYAALKNFAAVPFYTLTLKTPDGATVVLKDRSGAEITGKNGAYTVAAGTYAYTVSKYGYKTETGSITVNAD

-1205 SCTLTFAVTPAEN
+1205 SCTLTFAVTPAG

-1225 PVGGTIKPEAD
+1225 PVGGTIAPETD

-1269 TITVT
+1269 TIKVT

-1284 TTKTAPTQD
+1284 TTKTAPKTEN
-1293 KSGVYLIDTAAKL
+1293 GVYQIGTAAEL
-1306 AWFADAVNGGQKAI
+1306 AWFADAVNNGQTTI
-1320 NGKLTANINLNGKPW
+1320 SGKLTANINLNSKAW

-1356 SGLVTTGLVGE
+1356 SGLAGTGGLVYYLSANGTVKS
-1367 LAEGGVVEN
+1367 LCVD
-1376 LRVNCAIVSTSS
+1376 CAIDGTSN
-1388 LLGGVANSSAGTIRN
+1388 V
-1403 CMVSGSIT
+1403 
-1411 FSSEGHNGASA
+1411 
-1422 IGGIAGRTTGNGVIS
+1422 GGIADKSEGRIENCLVSGYIKGGNDTIFGVGGIVGHGVAGNVIS
-1437 GCVSRAVVKDAYDN
+1437 GCVSTADILFKYSQYAVQNGAGGIVGY
-1451 STYGTSAP
+1451 TYGT
-1459 LGGIAGYA
+1459 
-1467 YGVVENCYFTGTL
+1467 VENCYFAGNVHTNAKSVSAGGF
-1480 AVKKTQPNK
+1480 
-1489 IIQQKRGGLVGEL
+1489 GGLVGCARS
-1502 NANAELKGSYVA
+1502 NAVMKDCYTVGAVTGP
-1514 GEFAIADESKFGAVV
+1514 ESSFGAVV
-1529 GKVNSGATIT
+1529 GKVAAGATIT
-1539 NCAYLDTVA
+1539 NCAYLDTIA

-1610 AAANALELRGM
+1610 AAANALQLRGM

-1633 WYAETVL
+1633 WYAESVL
-1640 GLYDLTDYN
+1640 EIYDLNNYN
-1649 DKADLCEKYGIEAPG
+1649 DKADLCEKYGIEEPG
-1664 EAVTNL
+1664 EAVTDP

-1683 KELGLDAENADRLKA
+1683 KEQGLDAENADLLKA

-1722 AQTYTACL
+1722 AQTYTGFL

-1745 KIVSLTWTADNALVN
+1745 KTVSLTWTADNALVN

-1810 IAAEFARKNTAVQP
+1810 IAAEFTRKNTAVQP
-1824 LQGMGLYDETN
+1824 LQGVGLYDETN

-1879 DNGKITYFTGDG
+1879 DNGDIIYFTGDG

-1917 RATVGR
+1917 RGTVGR

-1935 AESLNWELIRGE
+1935 AGSLNWELIRGE

-1973 TLPSSIAGRYDVKV
+1973 TLPSGIAGRYDVKV

-2020 TALPEKSGKFR
+2020 TPLPEKAGKFR

-2058 ADVFFDATVAPFDS
+2058 ADVLFDATVAPFDS

-2094 DKTKPVDLTA
+2094 DKTKTVNLDA
-2104 VSDDMQMPRPALLE
+2104 VSDDMQMPRPSLLE
-2118 EKGIMS
+2118 KEGIMS

-2139 VLDFNG
+2139 VLDFYG
-2145 YHAMVYRPLPGE
+2145 YHARVYRPLPGE
-2157 KPVEAKYVVTIT
+2157 EPVEAKYVVTIT

-2182 SFTIQPFTQPELDGA
+2182 TFTIAPFEEQELTDA
-2197 AAFMTEALTGDV
+2197 AAFMTETLTEAVYWNGIQNGNTDKNNITGDL
-2209 YWDGIK
+2209 K
-2215 NKNTVKT
+2215 
-2222 KVTSDLY
+2222 
-2229 PFAEICKNEDGTLKY
+2229 PFVEIHKEQDGTLTY
-2244 VRGTVNMTFDGIEAD
+2244 VYGVVNMDFSGIKAD

-2267 EKYRCFRSSRPS
+2267 EKYRTFYSSRPT
-2279 VIENELLRV
+2279 VIEHELLRV
-2288 HQPEYNTTVTL
+2288 HPAEYNAKVTVN
-2299 DSVLTYTKYAQ
+2299 SVLSYSKYAQ

-2318 GTEES
+2318 GTEET

-2350 ADPNENQTLT
+2350 VDPNENQTLT

-2370 NGHTFQGIS
+2370 NGHTFTEIP

-2385 KANEDPTAWD
+2385 KVNEDPTAWD
-2395 AVKACLDSAKYTYTG
+2395 AAKACLDSANYTYTG
-2410 SGAYIKSIT
+2410 SGTYIKSIT

-2470 TDTYIPLDPTDPMVP
+2470 TDTYIPLDPTDPAVP

-2572 RIILALTAIGK
+2572 RIVLALTAIGK
-2583 DPTNVGDKNLLTA
+2583 DPANVGGKNLLTA

-2605 TDTSKTDINGLVMGL
+2605 TDTSNTDINGLVMGL

-2626 NYTSDTSWLVQAVLE
+2626 NYTSDTSWLVQAILG
-2641 QQNKDGSWS
+2641 QQNADGSWS
-2650 ASADTKPVGDVDMT
+2650 ASADRKSVGDVDMT

-2692 WLSGKYRSGYDSSE
+2692 WLSGKYQSGYDSSE

-2746 RVAENGGF
+2746 RVAKSGGF

-2822 ICGVV
+2822 ICGAV
-2827 EEKPVPATGHKFS
+2827 EEKSVPAPGHKFG
-2840 AWTVTK
+2840 AWSVTVAATCTEDGSRTRTCAVCGAVETETIKALGHSLTAVAAK
-2846 AATCTESGISTRK
+2846 AATCTD
-2859 CSVCGTK
+2859 
-2866 ETMIVPSLGHSM
+2866 P
-2878 TATAGKAATCT
+2878 
-2889 EAGNSAYWTCS
+2889 GNSAHWDCA
-2900 RCHKYFSDAAGKT
+2900 RCGKSFSDAVAKT
-2913 EIAKDS
+2913 EIVKDS
-2919 WIIAALGHDEATRA
+2919 WVIAALGHDEATRA

-2953 GIVITAGATIPATG
+2953 GIVLAAGATIPATG
-2967 KHTYVDGVCTTCGTR
+2967 KHTYVNGVCTVCGVK
-2982 NPAGGIKGDDLK
+2982 NPMANVKGDDIK
-2994 VDSKDNTI
+2994 VDSKDNKTAAGDGLVIKADDTI
-3002 VTGGGLTIKTDKP
+3002 TGE
-3015 VTDEKLAEIKAAV
+3015 VLADIKAAV
-3028 ENGSIVI
+3028 SDGAI
-3035 TVNNTPILQLTKEDK
+3035 TVTVTDTLQLTNEQKAA
-3050 ESDGGKKAL
+3050 DGGKSAL
-3059 MQAGAAA
+3059 TEAAKTAGD
-3066 SGELKKELDKLAE
+3066 EVKKELNKLAE
-3079 KLDALR
+3079 KLDTLR

-3119 IELPHSVTLTIPITD
+3119 IELPHSVTVTIPITD
-3134 ELYAALQGKHVCVVR
+3134 ELYAALQGKRVCVVR

>member
-1 MRKRVIS
+1 MKKRVIS

-17 SMLPTSVLADTLAA
+17 SLLPTSVLADTLAA
-31 DQEQQTQQEQIA
+31 DQEQQTQQEQIT
-43 PADTENTVPAGNE
+43 PVDTENTVPAEDE

-64 AEEVPVSRS
+64 AEEVPVSQM
-73 ARSGGAAP
+73 ARSGGAA
-81 MLAAAGAVQNIGTA
+81 LALAEGTVSSA
-95 EEFAAMEPGGNY
+95 KEFAAMDASGSY
-107 QLTADITVTAPYANE
+107 TLTKDIIVTEPYAS
-122 FTDFSGTFDGNG
+122 DFSGTFDGNG
-134 HTVTLAISGD
+134 HTVTLNITAKTNYVG
-144 SDYQALFAKLA
+144 LFKTLA
-155 AGAVVKNVMVDGEVT
+155 GGAVVKNVKVDGTVS
-170 GTDNIGGIAG
+170 GTEGVAG
-180 IATNATIIAC
+180 IAAQANGATISGCINC
-190 ANKATVAATGRYVG
+190 AEISATERHVG
-204 GLVGKGTGLT
+204 GIVGKLRGGTVEN
-214 MTSCYNQGA
+214 CYNTGA
-223 VSSTRTRPINM
+223 ISSSRTRPINM

-260 SNTAAVVGW
+260 DNTAAVVGW
-269 DAATVK
+269 NAATVK

-284 KVGACGNDGYTDPTV
+284 KVGSCGNGDYTDPTV
-299 SKTDAEMRSGDIVAL
+299 SKTDAEMRSGDIITL
-314 LGSAFMV
+314 LGSAFMA
-321 KSGDYPALSWETP
+321 KAGDYPALSWETP
-334 TAAVKFTVSP
+334 TAAVLFAIAP
-344 ANAVVE
+344 ANATLE
-350 INGVK
+350 INGGT
-355 YTGSCTVGLPVGDYT
+355 YTGSTTVALPAADTPYS
-370 YTVSCPGYT
+370 YTVSCDGYT
-379 QQTGSVTVT
+379 TKTGTVTVT
-388 GEDNPVANPN
+388 NKDNPVADPAN
-398 SVSVTLE
+398 
-405 KDAAKWVTV
+405 VTV
-414 TFTVTPENATLT
+414 TLAEDTSAWVNVTFN
-426 LKDGET
+426 
-432 QVTPTEGT
+432 VTPTGAALTVKRGDTEIEPQSDGS
-440 TYKLLK
+440 YKLLK
-446 GVTYTYTAVSDD
+446 DHTYTYTAETAE
-458 EGYEPASG
+458 EGYEPAAG
-466 EVTPTADGTQTV
+466 EVTPDESSTQTV
-478 ALKKVQSIAVK
+478 ALKKVQSIAVTK
-489 NGSTHKTEFEQGDA
+489 APTKTEYYKGDA
-503 LDTTGLTVTVTYSD
+503 ELDLTGMVLTVKYEGTDETRTIEGDYAAAGVTYEGFSTEKPIESQTVTVKYRGKTATFTIKVKD
-517 NSTKDITEGFT
+517 AMLFADFFTGLNGIATAQNSTSYKFEPVLLDGGYVLKSTNEKKGNT
-528 VTGFNSVN
+528 TSSL
-536 VAENQTLTVHYKG
+536 TLTFAKAAQLTFDCKTDSEKNYDGLRVDINNQQG
-549 AETTYSVKIN
+549 NQFGSTGGGYSGEKQDWKEFSIAVN
-559 KKLFPSKAFNALEG
+559 
-573 YATVEYSHTGKYTA
+573 A
-587 GDGKE
+587 GDK
-592 FVDDAQEGALR
+592 
-603 SNSAGMNSTT
+603 
-613 VTVTI
+613 VTV
-618 TFLENAPKMLLS
+618 NYRK
-630 FDYKVSSESN
+630 DSSG
-640 YDKLLVAQNRETKL
+640 DKGQ
-654 TKSGTVAWTAD
+654 
-665 NSLTVKGGDIVT
+665 
-677 LTYSKDRSTASGSDC
+677 DC
-692 IWLKNFTVSP
+692 IWLRNFRAEVLPTVRFDVKDAAG
-702 LYTLTIAPN
+702 TAI
-711 QTDATV
+711 DATV
-717 TLKDKE
+717 TLKKGYTGLTAGTD
-723 GKTVSGSN
+723 GSYALTVGE
-731 GVFAVKAAAD
+731 K
-741 YTYTVTKKGYEPAT
+741 YTYTVEKKGYE
-755 GKVTMSAE
+755 KVTQEFTAQE
-763 NQTVNVTLVKL
+763 GNNTITVTLVKL
-774 PVITLQFTPDDAAV
+774 PVITLKFTPDDAAV

-800 SAASSTGKNVYIAAK
+800 SADSEKGKNVYIAAK

-827 YETATGMISVATGDV
+827 YETATGTISVATTDV
-842 NKTVTLTEAAKYSV
+842 NKTVKLTELAKQTV
-856 TFQIT
+856 TFNIT
-861 KPEGVSASPTV
+861 KPEGVNAEPTI
-872 TVEYNGT
+872 TVKSGSITAYT
-879 KVYEGSGANCTLPAG
+879 GSGANCTLPAG
-894 DYTYKATLKDCDDLS
+894 DYTYTAKLDGCDTLS
-909 GSFTVAAAA
+909 GSFVVKAAKTIGLEF
-918 VTVNLPFEKKL
+918 VKSL
-929 TFADIF
+929 TFNDFFAGLD
-935 QGVEGITASN
+935 GITAEN
-945 GTKGFKPIKSA
+945 GTRYGFEPVRA
-956 AGNYLESNKSYYGT
+956 AGGNYLESNRRSYGA

-978 KPCVISFE
+978 ESRLVSFRYLAKGNKAE
-986 YFAQGHEDNW
+986 YSW
-996 DEDDSAF
+996 EDDSA
-1003 FTVKKGTTT
+1003 FTVKKGTT
-1012 LLTVYEENGWKTF
+1012 LLTAYEENGWKTF
-1025 STALNT
+1025 STVLNKD
-1031 GETLTL
+1031 EKLTL
-1037 SFNENGNS
+1037 SFSESGSS
-1045 YYVRLKN
+1045 YYVRLKD
-1052 FAVSPAYTI
+1052 FAAAAAHTLTLKTPDGATVVLKDRSGAEITGKNGAYT
-1061 TLTTTPTA
+1061 
-1069 DKVELKDESGNKLT
+1069 
-1083 GSGGK
+1083 
-1088 YAVAPGTYTYTVSK
+1088 VAAGTY
-1102 KDYETATGEITVTD
+1102 A
-1116 ADVTQPVK
+1116 
-1124 LTAKPVIT
+1124 
-1132 LTATPADATVKL
+1132 
-1144 EKGSLPASPKTTDKE
+1144 
-1159 TGVYTYVVEKGAEY
+1159 
-1173 TYTVSKF
+1173 YTVSKF
-1180 GYETETGSITVNAD
+1180 GYETKTGNITVSAD
-1194 VNKTVTLSELA
+1194 VNETVTLSELA

-1225 PVGGTIKPEAD
+1225 PVGGTIKPEAN

-1250 VAKADYITV
+1250 VTKADYV
-1259 SGSFTAAKND
+1259 PVHGSITAAEDK
-1269 TITVT
+1269 TLSFT
-1274 LTYAGAGWDG
+1274 LTYAGEGWDG
-1284 TTKTAPTQD
+1284 TAKTAPTQD
-1293 KSGVYLIDTAAKL
+1293 KNGVYQIGTAAKL
-1306 AWFADAVNGGQKAI
+1306 AWFADAVNKGDTTI
-1320 NGKLTANINLNGKPW
+1320 SGKLTANINLNDKAW
-1335 TAIGTSSNKFAGT
+1335 TAIGTDSNKFAGT

-1356 SGLVTTGLVGE
+1356 SGLAGTGGLVYYLSANGTVKS
-1367 LAEGGVVEN
+1367 LCVD
-1376 LRVNCAIVSTSS
+1376 CAIDGTSN
-1388 LLGGVANSSAGTIRN
+1388 V
-1403 CMVSGSIT
+1403 
-1411 FSSEGHNGASA
+1411 
-1422 IGGIAGRTTGNGVIS
+1422 GGIADKSEGRIENCLVSGYIKGGDDVIFGVGGIVGHGVAGNVIS
-1437 GCVSRAVVKDAYDN
+1437 GCVSTADILFKYSRYAVQNGAGGIVGY
-1451 STYGTSAP
+1451 TYGT
-1459 LGGIAGYA
+1459 
-1467 YGVVENCYFTGTL
+1467 VENCYFAGNVHTNAKSVSAGGF
-1480 AVKKTQPNK
+1480 
-1489 IIQQKRGGLVGEL
+1489 GGLVGCARS
-1502 NANAELKGSYVA
+1502 NAVMKDCYTVGAVTGP
-1514 GEFAIADESKFGAVV
+1514 ESSFGAVV

-1554 GTTSGMTAHTADYM
+1554 GTTSGMTARTADYM
-1568 RSAEFAVDMGM
+1568 RTPEFAAEMGM
-1579 NQDDGTLNGGFP
+1579 HLDSGNSNGGFP

-1597 GTVLSAD
+1597 GTPVDNA

-1640 GLYDLTDYN
+1640 RFYDLTDYN
-1649 DKADLCEKYGIEAPG
+1649 DKADLCEKYGIEEPG
-1664 EAVTNL
+1664 EAVTDL

-1683 KELGLDAENADRLKA
+1683 KELGLDAENADLLKA

-1710 PVSGDPEEEEET
+1710 PVSSDPEEEEEI
-1722 AQTYTACL
+1722 AQTYTGFL

-1745 KIVSLTWTADNALVN
+1745 KTVSLAWTADNALVN

-1777 LTATLQSGAATKT
+1777 LTATLQSGASTKT

-1810 IAAEFARKNTAVQP
+1810 IAAEFTRKNTAVQP
-1824 LQGMGLYDETN
+1824 LEGVGLYYETN

-1917 RATVGR
+1917 RATVGC

-1935 AESLNWELIRGE
+1935 AGSLNWELIRGE

-1973 TLPSSIAGRYDVKV
+1973 TLPSGIAGRYDVKV

-2020 TALPEKSGKFR
+2020 TPLPEKAGKFR

-2139 VLDFNG
+2139 VLDFYG
-2145 YHAMVYRPLPGE
+2145 YHARVYRPLPGE

-2182 SFTIQPFTQPELDGA
+2182 SFTIQPFTPQELDGA
-2197 AAFMTEALTGDV
+2197 AAFMTEALTEAV
-2209 YWDGIK
+2209 YWNGIS
-2215 NKNTVKT
+2215 NGNTDKDNIT
-2222 KVTSDLY
+2222 GDLK
-2229 PFAEICKNEDGTLKY
+2229 PFVEIHKEQDGTLTY
-2244 VRGTVNMTFDGIEAD
+2244 VYGAVNMDFSGIKAD
-2259 DIPGWLDT
+2259 DIPGWYAS
-2267 EKYRCFRSSRPS
+2267 EKYRTFYSSRPT
-2279 VIENELLRV
+2279 VIEHELLRV
-2288 HQPEYNTTVTL
+2288 HPAEYNAKVTVN
-2299 DSVLTYTKYAQ
+2299 SVLSYSKYAQ

-2360 VKVKVDGYNK
+2360 VKVKVDGYDK
-2370 NGHTFQGIS
+2370 NGHTFTGIS
-2379 DFTFTG
+2379 GFTFTG

-2470 TDTYIPLDPTDPMVP
+2470 TDTYIPLDPTDPAVP

-2583 DPTNVGDKNLLTA
+2583 DPANVGGKNLLTA

-2664 AMALQALAP
+2664 VMALQALAP
-2673 YHKDGGNETVN
+2673 YYKDGGNETVN
-2684 TAVEKALN
+2684 TAVKKALN

-2846 AATCTESGISTRK
+2846 AATCTESGISTCK
-2859 CSVCGTK
+2859 CSVCGTE

-2900 RCHKYFSDAAGKT
+2900 RCHKFFSDAAGKT

-2919 WIIAALGHDEATRA
+2919 WVIAALGHDEATRA

-2967 KHTYVDGVCTTCGTR
+2967 KHTYVNGVCTVCGVK
-2982 NPAGGIKGDDLK
+2982 NPMANVKGDDIK
-2994 VDSKDNTI
+2994 VDSKDNKTAAGDGLVIKADDTI
-3002 VTGGGLTIKTDKP
+3002 TGE
-3015 VTDEKLAEIKAAV
+3015 VLADIKAAV
-3028 ENGSIVI
+3028 SDGAI
-3035 TVNNTPILQLTKEDK
+3035 TVTVTDTLQLTNEQKAA
-3050 ESDGGKKAL
+3050 DGGKSAL
-3059 MQAGAAA
+3059 TEAAKTAGD
-3066 SGELKKELDKLAE
+3066 EVKKELNKLAE

-3119 IELPHSVTLTIPITD
+3119 IELPHSVTVTIPITD

-3201 GSGTADSGKKDSA
+3201 GSGTADSGKTDSS

>member
-31 DQEQQTQQEQIA
+31 EQEQQTQQEQIA
-43 PADTENTVPAGNE
+43 PVDTENTVPAGNE

-64 AEEVPVSRS
+64 AAETPAPQM
-73 ARSGGAAP
+73 ARSGGAAQV
-81 MLAAAGAVQNIGTA
+81 LAEGTVSTA
-95 EEFAAMEPGGNY
+95 KEFAEMVAGGSY
-107 QLTADITVTAPYANE
+107 KLTADITVTEPYAY
-122 FTDFSGTFDGNG
+122 DFSGTFDGDG
-134 HTVTLAISGD
+134 HTVTLNITANTNYVG
-144 SDYQALFAKLA
+144 LFSKLA
-155 AGAVVKNVMVDGEVT
+155 GGAVVKNVITVGSVT
-170 GTDNIGGIAG
+170 ATGKNNVGGIAG
-180 IATNATIIAC
+180 FANTYSGDVTIENCKNTAAITGNNEVGGILGYCSGSAHSVTVTDC
-190 ANKATVAATGRYVG
+190 ANTGTISGTRKLG
-204 GLVGKGTGLT
+204 GICGNLENAHFIKN
-214 MTSCYNQGA
+214 CYNSGT
-223 VSSTRTRPINM
+223 VTGSTI
-234 GGIAGYVDGGAS
+234 GGILGRGAKGVS
-246 VENCYNTGSITGSG
+246 IENCYNVGNIIYSGTNGSAIVGTGY
-260 SNTAAVVGW
+260 AKKPVE
-269 DAATVK
+269 VK
-275 NCYYLESTY
+275 NCYALQATAQAFVANGVNKDSASGF
-284 KVGACGNDGYTDPTV
+284 K
-299 SKTDAEMRSGDIVAL
+299 SAEEMQSAEFAAT
-314 LGSAFMV
+314 LGSAFQYNGGGYPTLKDPEPVVEKNVVSISV
-321 KSGDYPALSWETP
+321 KSAKTTCYTGDELELSVTVTYDDNSSEVITKGFTVAGFDNTAPGKQTVTVTYKEKTDSIEIEVIKKPEFDDFFAGIVNSVEVTNDATYPYVVDMTDSDGLCLRSSNPVQGNTSSTSTITLKAKANVTLSFKYWGCNYDSSYAALTIVKNNSYNPEMRSWGSTQWKDFTIDLKKGDTLRLNLIKTYVSGDYY
-334 TAAVKFTVSP
+334 VKLKDFTVSSLYEVKLTAEP
-344 ANAVVE
+344 EEADAVVALKDSTGAE
-350 INGVK
+350 LKGTNGV
-355 YTGSCTVGLPVGDYT
+355 YIVSAGEYT
-370 YTVSCPGYT
+370 YTVSAYGYDTVTETINVAADVAKTVPLTKSAAYSVAFDISRPAGITADPTVTVKTNGKAVYTGDGTGCSLSNGSYAYTVACDGCDNAGGIFSVNGDKMNITVTLAKKAIFEDFFANCQGITVSGDKGKFTIEGAGKDSYLKTTETTTLALTATKNVKLSFSYIANAVGYVEGDWENDEPDEYYYFTIKKNSTQVKRAYSETSWKDFSVELTQGDVLTISYDGYT
-379 QQTGSVTVT
+379 RDYYAALKNFATV
-388 GEDNPVANPN
+388 P
-398 SVSVTLE
+398 
-405 KDAAKWVTV
+405 
-414 TFTVTPENATLT
+414 FYTLT
-426 LKDGET
+426 LKTPDG
-432 QVTPTEGT
+432 
-440 TYKLLK
+440 
-446 GVTYTYTAVSDD
+446 
-458 EGYEPASG
+458 
-466 EVTPTADGTQTV
+466 
-478 ALKKVQSIAVK
+478 
-489 NGSTHKTEFEQGDA
+489 
-503 LDTTGLTVTVTYSD
+503 
-517 NSTKDITEGFT
+517 
-528 VTGFNSVN
+528 
-536 VAENQTLTVHYKG
+536 
-549 AETTYSVKIN
+549 
-559 KKLFPSKAFNALEG
+559 
-573 YATVEYSHTGKYTA
+573 ATV
-587 GDGKE
+587 
-592 FVDDAQEGALR
+592 VL
-603 SNSAGMNSTT
+603 
-613 VTVTI
+613 
-618 TFLENAPKMLLS
+618 
-630 FDYKVSSESN
+630 
-640 YDKLLVAQNRETKL
+640 
-654 TKSGTVAWTAD
+654 
-665 NSLTVKGGDIVT
+665 
-677 LTYSKDRSTASGSDC
+677 KDRSG
-692 IWLKNFTVSP
+692 
-702 LYTLTIAPN
+702 
-711 QTDATV
+711 
-717 TLKDKE
+717 
-723 GKTVSGSN
+723 
-731 GVFAVKAAAD
+731 
-741 YTYTVTKKGYEPAT
+741 
-755 GKVTMSAE
+755 AE
-763 NQTVNVTLVKL
+763 
-774 PVITLQFTPDDAAV
+774 I
-788 TLKQGNTTVYKE
+788 
-800 SAASSTGKNVYIAAK
+800 TGKN
-815 NTDYTYTVSKFG
+815 
-827 YETATGMISVATGDV
+827 
-842 NKTVTLTEAAKYSV
+842 
-856 TFQIT
+856 
-861 KPEGVSASPTV
+861 
-872 TVEYNGT
+872 
-879 KVYEGSGANCTLPAG
+879 GA
-894 DYTYKATLKDCDDLS
+894 Y
-909 GSFTVAAAA
+909 TVAA
-918 VTVNLPFEKKL
+918 
-929 TFADIF
+929 
-935 QGVEGITASN
+935 
-945 GTKGFKPIKSA
+945 
-956 AGNYLESNKSYYGT
+956 
-970 TSLTLTAT
+970 
-978 KPCVISFE
+978 
-986 YFAQGHEDNW
+986 
-996 DEDDSAF
+996 
-1003 FTVKKGTTT
+1003 
-1012 LLTVYEENGWKTF
+1012 
-1025 STALNT
+1025 
-1031 GETLTL
+1031 
-1037 SFNENGNS
+1037 
-1045 YYVRLKN
+1045 
-1052 FAVSPAYTI
+1052 
-1061 TLTTTPTA
+1061 
-1069 DKVELKDESGNKLT
+1069 
-1083 GSGGK
+1083 
-1088 YAVAPGTYTYTVSK
+1088 GTY
-1102 KDYETATGEITVTD
+1102 A
-1116 ADVTQPVK
+1116 
-1124 LTAKPVIT
+1124 
-1132 LTATPADATVKL
+1132 
-1144 EKGSLPASPKTTDKE
+1144 
-1159 TGVYTYVVEKGAEY
+1159 
-1173 TYTVSKF
+1173 YTVSKF

-1225 PVGGTIKPEAD
+1225 PVGGTIKPETD

-1250 VAKADYITV
+1250 VTKADYIPV
-1259 SGSFTAAKND
+1259 HGSITAAEDK
-1269 TITVT
+1269 TLSFT
-1274 LTYAGAGWDG
+1274 LTYAGEGWDG
-1284 TTKTAPTQD
+1284 TAKTAPTQD
-1293 KSGVYLIDTAAKL
+1293 KNDVYQIGTAAKL
-1306 AWFADAVNGGQKAI
+1306 AWFADAVNKGDTTI
-1320 NGKLTANINLNGKPW
+1320 SGKLTANINLNGKTW
-1335 TAIGTSSNKFAGT
+1335 TAIGTDSNKFAGT

-1356 SGLVTTGLVGE
+1356 SGLAGTGGLVYYLSANGTVKS
-1367 LAEGGVVEN
+1367 LCVD
-1376 LRVNCAIVSTSS
+1376 CAIDGTSN
-1388 LLGGVANSSAGTIRN
+1388 V
-1403 CMVSGSIT
+1403 
-1411 FSSEGHNGASA
+1411 
-1422 IGGIAGRTTGNGVIS
+1422 GGIADKSEGRIENCLVSGYIKGGNDTIFGVGGIVGHGVAGNVIS
-1437 GCVSRAVVKDAYDN
+1437 GCVSTADILFKYSRYVVQNGAGGIVGY
-1451 STYGTSAP
+1451 TYGT
-1459 LGGIAGYA
+1459 
-1467 YGVVENCYFTGTL
+1467 VENCYFAGNVHTNAKSVSAGGF
-1480 AVKKTQPNK
+1480 
-1489 IIQQKRGGLVGEL
+1489 GGLVGCARS
-1502 NANAELKGSYVA
+1502 NAVMKDCYTVGAVTGP
-1514 GEFAIADESKFGAVV
+1514 ESSFGAVV

-1554 GTTSGMTAHTADYM
+1554 GTTSGMTARTADYM
-1568 RSAEFAVDMGM
+1568 RTPEFAAEMGM
-1579 NQDDGTLNGGFP
+1579 HLDSGNSNGGFP

-1597 GTVLSAD
+1597 GTPVDNA

-1640 GLYDLTDYN
+1640 RFYDLTDYN
-1649 DKADLCEKYGIEAPG
+1649 DKADLCEKYGIEEPG
-1664 EAVTNL
+1664 EAVTDL

-1683 KELGLDAENADRLKA
+1683 KELGLDAENADLLKA

-1710 PVSGDPEEEEET
+1710 PVSSDPEEEEEI
-1722 AQTYTACL
+1722 AQTHTACL
-1730 TLPASVTVPVEGSGE
+1730 TLPASVTVSVDGE
-1745 KIVSLTWTADNALVN
+1745 EKTVSLAWTADNALVN

-1777 LTATLQSGAATKT
+1777 LTATLQSGAATKV
-1790 KTFTLCLWSENAE
+1790 KTFTLCLWSEKAE
-1803 KVQTLED
+1803 KAQTLED
-1810 IAAEFARKNTAVQP
+1810 IAVEFTRKNTAVQP
-1824 LQGMGLYDETN
+1824 LQGVGLYDETN

-1879 DNGKITYFTGDG
+1879 DNGDIEYFTGDG

-1935 AESLNWELIRGE
+1935 AGSLNWELIRGE

-1973 TLPSSIAGRYDVKV
+1973 TLPSGIAGRYDVKV

-2020 TALPEKSGKFR
+2020 TALPEKAGKFR

-2094 DKTKPVDLTA
+2094 DKTKPVDKTA
-2104 VSDDMQMPRPALLE
+2104 ISDDMQMPRPALLE
-2118 EKGIMS
+2118 QEGIMT

-2157 KPVEAKYVVTIT
+2157 EPVEAKYVVIIT

-2182 SFTIQPFTQPELDGA
+2182 SFTIQPFTQQELEGA

-2215 NKNTVKT
+2215 NENTDKT

-2288 HQPEYNTTVTL
+2288 HRPEYNTTVTL

-2318 GTEES
+2318 GTEET

-2350 ADPNENQTLT
+2350 VDPNENQTLT

-2410 SGAYIKSIT
+2410 SGTYIKSIT
-2419 DAAGHTL
+2419 DAAGNTL

-2436 WMFGIAVKGG
+2436 WMFGLTLQGG

-2470 TDTYIPLDPTDPMVP
+2470 TDTYIPLDPTDPVVP

-2496 AGAKAYIQSA
+2496 VGAKAYIQSA

-2519 AVLGQARA
+2519 AVLGLVRA
-2527 KVPLSEA
+2527 GVELSDA
-2534 YIAAYY
+2534 YIQAYY
-2540 EKVVAYVKANI
+2540 DKVVAYVKANI

-2583 DPTNVGDKNLLTA
+2583 DPANVGGENLLKA
-2596 LQDKDIMKV
+2596 LQNKDIMQV
-2605 TDTSKTDINGLVMGL
+2605 TDTSNTDINGLIMGL

-2626 NYTSDTSWLVQAVLE
+2626 NYTSDTSWLVQAVLA
-2641 QQNKDGSWS
+2641 QQNEDGSWR

-2673 YHKDGGNETVN
+2673 YYKDGGNETVN

-2822 ICGVV
+2822 ICGAV
-2827 EEKPVPATGHKFS
+2827 EEKSVPAAGHNFG

-2859 CSVCGTK
+2859 CSVCGTE

-2900 RCHKYFSDAAGKT
+2900 RCHKFFSDAAGKT

-2919 WIIAALGHDEATRA
+2919 WVIAALGHDEATRA

-2967 KHTYVDGVCTTCGTR
+2967 KHTYVNGVCTVCGVK
-2982 NPAGGIKGDDLK
+2982 NPMANVKGDDIK
-2994 VDSKDNTI
+2994 VDSKDNKTAAGDGLVIKADDTI
-3002 VTGGGLTIKTDKP
+3002 TGE
-3015 VTDEKLAEIKAAV
+3015 VLADIKAAV
-3028 ENGSIVI
+3028 SDGAI
-3035 TVNNTPILQLTKEDK
+3035 TVTVTDTLQLTNEQKAA
-3050 ESDGGKKAL
+3050 DGGKSAL
-3059 MQAGAAA
+3059 TEAAKTAGD
-3066 SGELKKELDKLAE
+3066 EVKKELNKLAE

-3119 IELPHSVTLTIPITD
+3119 IELPHSVTVTIPITD
-3134 ELYAALQGKHVCVVR
+3134 ELYAALQGKRVCVVR

>member
-31 DQEQQTQQEQIA
+31 DQEQQTQQEQTA
-43 PADTENTVPAGNE
+43 PADTDSNVPTEDE

-64 AEEVPVSRS
+64 AAETPASQM

-95 EEFAAMEPGGNY
+95 EEFAAMEPSGNY

-134 HTVTLAISGD
+134 HTVMLAISGD

-155 AGAVVKNVMVDGEVT
+155 AGAVVKNVTVEGKVT
-170 GTDNIGGIAG
+170 GKK
-180 IATNATIIAC
+180 C
-190 ANKATVAATGRYVG
+190 VA
-204 GLVGKGTGLT
+204 
-214 MTSCYNQGA
+214 
-223 VSSTRTRPINM
+223 
-234 GGIAGYVDGGAS
+234 GIAGYATDNVKI
-246 VENCYNTGSITGSG
+246 ENCKNTASITGTKNVGGILGEAYNNEESISVGIKNCANEGAVNSTG
-260 SNTAAVVGW
+260 SAIGGIVGKMEGQNSII
-269 DAATVK
+269 DCYNRGNITGFNNYAGIVGQSTGALVATIK
-275 NCYYLESTY
+275 NCYS
-284 KVGACGNDGYTDPTV
+284 VGAVTTYGASTNAGYALIGGGKNYALTNCYAIEQDGLNLAYNGTNATTEECDF
-299 SKTDAEMRSGDIVAL
+299 KTADEMQSADFAAT
-314 LGSAFMV
+314 LGSAFQYNGGGYPTLKDPEPVVEKNVVSISV
-321 KSGDYPALSWETP
+321 KSAKTTCYTGDELELSVTVTYDDNSSEVITKGFTVAGFDNTAPGKQTVTVTYKEKTDSIEIEVIKKPEFDDFFAGIVNSVEVTNDATYPYVVDMTDSDGLCLRSSNPDQGNTSSTSTITLKAKANVTLSFKYWGCNYDSSYAALTIVKNNSYNPEMRSWGSTQWKDFTIDLKKGDTLRLNLIKMYVSGDYY
-334 TAAVKFTVSP
+334 VKLKDFTVSSLYEVKLTAEP
-344 ANAVVE
+344 EEADAVVALKDSTGAE
-350 INGVK
+350 LKGTNGVFIVSA
-355 YTGSCTVGLPVGDYT
+355 GEYT
-370 YTVSCPGYT
+370 YTVSAYGYDTVTETINVAADVAKTVPLTKSAAYSVAFDISRPAGITADPTVTVKTNGKAVYTGDGTGCSLSNGSYAYTVACDGCDNAGGVFSVNGDKVNITVTLAKKAIFEDFFANCQGITVSGDKGKFTIEGAGKDSYLKTTETTTLALTATKNVKLSFSYIANAVGYVEGDWENDEPDEYYYFTIKKNSTQVKCAYSETSWKDFSVELTQGDVLTISYDGYT
-379 QQTGSVTVT
+379 SYYY
-388 GEDNPVANPN
+388 
-398 SVSVTLE
+398 
-405 KDAAKWVTV
+405 AALKNFAAVP
-414 TFTVTPENATLT
+414 FYTLT
-426 LKDGET
+426 LKTPDG
-432 QVTPTEGT
+432 
-440 TYKLLK
+440 
-446 GVTYTYTAVSDD
+446 
-458 EGYEPASG
+458 
-466 EVTPTADGTQTV
+466 
-478 ALKKVQSIAVK
+478 
-489 NGSTHKTEFEQGDA
+489 
-503 LDTTGLTVTVTYSD
+503 
-517 NSTKDITEGFT
+517 
-528 VTGFNSVN
+528 
-536 VAENQTLTVHYKG
+536 
-549 AETTYSVKIN
+549 
-559 KKLFPSKAFNALEG
+559 
-573 YATVEYSHTGKYTA
+573 ATV
-587 GDGKE
+587 
-592 FVDDAQEGALR
+592 VL
-603 SNSAGMNSTT
+603 
-613 VTVTI
+613 
-618 TFLENAPKMLLS
+618 
-630 FDYKVSSESN
+630 
-640 YDKLLVAQNRETKL
+640 
-654 TKSGTVAWTAD
+654 
-665 NSLTVKGGDIVT
+665 
-677 LTYSKDRSTASGSDC
+677 KDRSG
-692 IWLKNFTVSP
+692 
-702 LYTLTIAPN
+702 
-711 QTDATV
+711 
-717 TLKDKE
+717 
-723 GKTVSGSN
+723 
-731 GVFAVKAAAD
+731 
-741 YTYTVTKKGYEPAT
+741 
-755 GKVTMSAE
+755 AE
-763 NQTVNVTLVKL
+763 
-774 PVITLQFTPDDAAV
+774 I
-788 TLKQGNTTVYKE
+788 
-800 SAASSTGKNVYIAAK
+800 TGKNGAYTVAAG
-815 NTDYTYTVSKFG
+815 TYAYTVSKFG
-827 YETATGMISVATGDV
+827 YETKTGNI
-842 NKTVTLTEAAKYSV
+842 
-856 TFQIT
+856 
-861 KPEGVSASPTV
+861 
-872 TVEYNGT
+872 
-879 KVYEGSGANCTLPAG
+879 
-894 DYTYKATLKDCDDLS
+894 
-909 GSFTVAAAA
+909 
-918 VTVNLPFEKKL
+918 
-929 TFADIF
+929 
-935 QGVEGITASN
+935 
-945 GTKGFKPIKSA
+945 
-956 AGNYLESNKSYYGT
+956 
-970 TSLTLTAT
+970 
-978 KPCVISFE
+978 
-986 YFAQGHEDNW
+986 
-996 DEDDSAF
+996 
-1003 FTVKKGTTT
+1003 
-1012 LLTVYEENGWKTF
+1012 
-1025 STALNT
+1025 
-1031 GETLTL
+1031 
-1037 SFNENGNS
+1037 
-1045 YYVRLKN
+1045 
-1052 FAVSPAYTI
+1052 
-1061 TLTTTPTA
+1061 
-1069 DKVELKDESGNKLT
+1069 
-1083 GSGGK
+1083 
-1088 YAVAPGTYTYTVSK
+1088 TVS
-1102 KDYETATGEITVTD
+1102 
-1116 ADVTQPVK
+1116 
-1124 LTAKPVIT
+1124 
-1132 LTATPADATVKL
+1132 
-1144 EKGSLPASPKTTDKE
+1144 
-1159 TGVYTYVVEKGAEY
+1159 
-1173 TYTVSKF
+1173 
-1180 GYETETGSITVNAD
+1180 AD
-1194 VNKTVTLSELA
+1194 VNETITLSELA
-1205 SCTLTFAVTPAEN
+1205 TRTLTFAVTPAEN

-1250 VAKADYITV
+1250 VAKENYITV

-1269 TITVT
+1269 TIKVT
-1274 LTYAGAGWDG
+1274 LTYAGEGWDG
-1284 TTKTAPTQD
+1284 TTKTEPAQD
-1293 KSGVYLIDTAAKL
+1293 ERGVYLIDTAAEL

-1348 LDGDNYTV
+1348 LDGDSHTV
-1356 SGLVTTGLVGE
+1356 SGLAGTGGLVYYLSANGTVKS
-1367 LAEGGVVEN
+1367 LCVD
-1376 LRVNCAIVSTSS
+1376 CAIDGTSN
-1388 LLGGVANSSAGTIRN
+1388 V
-1403 CMVSGSIT
+1403 
-1411 FSSEGHNGASA
+1411 
-1422 IGGIAGRTTGNGVIS
+1422 GGIADKSEGRIENCLVSGYIKGGNDTIFGVGGIVGHGVAGNVIS
-1437 GCVSRAVVKDAYDN
+1437 GCVSTADILFKYSRYAVQNGAGGIVGY
-1451 STYGTSAP
+1451 TYGT
-1459 LGGIAGYA
+1459 
-1467 YGVVENCYFTGTL
+1467 VENCYFAGNVHTNAKSVSDGGF
-1480 AVKKTQPNK
+1480 
-1489 IIQQKRGGLVGEL
+1489 GGLVGCARS
-1502 NANAELKGSYVA
+1502 NAVMKDCYTVGAVTGP
-1514 GEFAIADESKFGAVV
+1514 ESSFGAVV

-1548 PQAAAD
+1548 TQAAAD

-1597 GTVLSAD
+1597 GTALSAD

-1610 AAANALELRGM
+1610 AAANALQLRGM

-1633 WYAETVL
+1633 WYAENVL
-1640 GLYDLTDYN
+1640 GLYELTDGNYN
-1649 DKADLCEKYGIEAPG
+1649 KADLCKEYGIEEPG
-1664 EAVTNL
+1664 EAVTDL

-1675 NALQKHFY
+1675 TALQKHFY
-1683 KELGLDAENADRLKA
+1683 KEQGLDAENADLLKA

-1710 PVSGDPEEEEET
+1710 PVSGDPEEEEEI
-1722 AQTYTACL
+1722 AQTYTGFL
-1730 TLPASVTVPVEGSGE
+1730 TLPASVTVPVDEAE
-1745 KIVSLTWTADNALVN
+1745 KTVAIAWESSNTALVTVKDDGTADI
-1760 TATGALTAPA
+1760 TAPA
-1770 ADKVTVT
+1770 DDKATVT
-1777 LTATLQSGAATKT
+1777 LKATLTSGSESKV
-1790 KTFTLCLWSENAE
+1790 KTFTLCLWSKAAE
-1803 KVQTLED
+1803 QQQTLDD
-1810 IAAEFARKNTAVQP
+1810 IAAEFTRKNTAVQP
-1824 LQGMGLYDETN
+1824 LEGVGLYYETN

-1864 AKANGFDGTK
+1864 AKANGFDDTK
-1874 VQYIA
+1874 VKYIA
-1879 DNGKITYFTGDG
+1879 DNGDITYFTGDG

-1935 AESLNWELIRGE
+1935 AGSLNWELIRGE

-1973 TLPSSIAGRYDVKV
+1973 TLPSGIAGRYDVKV

-2020 TALPEKSGKFR
+2020 TALPEKAGKFR

-2058 ADVFFDATVAPFDS
+2058 ADVLFDATVAPFDS

-2094 DKTKPVDLTA
+2094 DKTKPVDTTA
-2104 VSDDMQMPRPALLE
+2104 ISDDMQMPRPALLE
-2118 EKGIMS
+2118 QEGIMT

-2157 KPVEAKYVVTIT
+2157 EPVEAKYVVTIT

-2182 SFTIQPFTQPELDGA
+2182 SFTIQPFAQKELDDA
-2197 AAFMTEALTGDV
+2197 AAFMTKALTENA

-2318 GTEES
+2318 GAEES

-2350 ADPNENQTLT
+2350 VDPNENQTLT

-2370 NGHTFQGIS
+2370 NGHTFTGIS
-2379 DFTFTG
+2379 GFTFTG

-2410 SGAYIKSIT
+2410 SGTYIKSIT
-2419 DAAGHTL
+2419 DAAGNTL

-2436 WMFGIAVKGG
+2436 WMFGLTLQGG
-2446 NETLPKTTLDNTYL
+2446 TETLPKTTLDNTYL

-2470 TDTYIPLDPTDPMVP
+2470 TDTYIPLDPTDPAVP

-2540 EKVVAYVKANI
+2540 EKVVAYVQKNMGA
-2551 GSDGILRKPDDK
+2551 DGVLVDPESRNP
-2563 NTPVITDNE
+2563 TVTDNE

-2583 DPTNVGDKNLLTA
+2583 DPANVGGENLLTA

-2605 TDTSKTDINGLVMGL
+2605 TDTSNTDINGLVMGL

-2626 NYTSDTSWLVQAVLE
+2626 NYTSDTSWLVQAVLA

-2664 AMALQALAP
+2664 AMVLQALAP
-2673 YHKDGGNETVN
+2673 YHKDSGNETVN

-2822 ICGVV
+2822 ICGAV
-2827 EEKPVPATGHKFS
+2827 EEKSVPAAGHNFG

-2859 CSVCGTK
+2859 CSVCGTE

-2900 RCHKYFSDAAGKT
+2900 RCHKFFSDAAGKT

-2919 WIIAALGHDEATRA
+2919 WVIAALGHDEATRA

-2967 KHTYVDGVCTTCGTR
+2967 KHTYVNGVCTVCGVK
-2982 NPAGGIKGDDLK
+2982 NPMANVKGDDIK
-2994 VDSKDNTI
+2994 VDSKDNKTAAGDGLVIKADDTI
-3002 VTGGGLTIKTDKP
+3002 TGE
-3015 VTDEKLAEIKAAV
+3015 VLADIKAAV
-3028 ENGSIVI
+3028 SDGAI
-3035 TVNNTPILQLTKEDK
+3035 TVTVTDTLQLTNEQKAA
-3050 ESDGGKKAL
+3050 DGGKSVLTEAAKT
-3059 MQAGAAA
+3059 AGD
-3066 SGELKKELDKLAE
+3066 EVKKELNKLAE

-3119 IELPHSVTLTIPITD
+3119 IELPHSVTVTIPITD
-3134 ELYAALQGKHVCVVR
+3134 ELYAALQGKRVCVVR

>member
-1 MRKRVIS
+1 MKKRVIS

-17 SMLPTSVLADTLAA
+17 SLLPTSVLADTLAA

-43 PADTENTVPAGNE
+43 PVDTENTVPAEDE

-64 AEEVPVSRS
+64 APETPVSRS
-73 ARSGGAAP
+73 ARSGGTDSAP
-81 MLAAAGAVQNIGTA
+81 TAINDADDFKNMVAGGS
-95 EEFAAMEPGGNY
+95 Y
-107 QLTADITVTAPYANE
+107 KLTADITVTAPYANE
-122 FTDFSGTFDGNG
+122 FTGTFDGNG
-134 HTVTLAISGD
+134 HTVTLEITASTANVG
-144 SDYQALFAKLA
+144 LFSKLA
-155 AGAVVKNVMVDGEVT
+155 GGAVVKNVITAGTVTATGKNNVGGIAGFANTYSGDVTIENCKNTAAISGNKAVGGILGQGTNTNGITIYSCANT
-170 GTDNIGGIAG
+170 GTIAGANTQIGGIAG
-180 IATNATIIAC
+180 SITATATIE
-190 ANKATVAATGRYVG
+190 
-204 GLVGKGTGLT
+204 
-214 MTSCYNQGA
+214 S
-223 VSSTRTRPINM
+223 
-234 GGIAGYVDGGAS
+234 
-246 VENCYNTGSITGSG
+246 CYNTGDVNGFSNVAGIVGSG
-260 SNTAAVVGW
+260 SSGTSLQ
-269 DAATVK
+269 VK
-275 NCYYLESTY
+275 NCYTTGQIGIIEGSSNLSYGLVGGGKSTCSVANSYALENTASGEALVPKASSSLY
-284 KVGACGNDGYTDPTV
+284 QIQIDDVSCFKPLDGMQ
-299 SKTDAEMRSGDIVAL
+299 SAEFVTL
-314 LGSAFMV
+314 LNGGEATGAFMA

-334 TAAVKFTVSP
+334 TAAVRFTIQP
-344 ANAVVE
+344 ENAVLT
-350 INGVK
+350 INGGT
-355 YTGSCTVGLPVGDYT
+355 YTGSTTVALPAADTPYS

-388 GEDNPVANPN
+388 DKDNPVADPAN
-398 SVSVTLE
+398 VTVTLAE
-405 KDAAKWVTV
+405 DAAQWVTV

-432 QVTPTEGT
+432 QVAPTEGT
-440 TYKLLK
+440 TYQMLK
-446 GVTYTYTAVSDD
+446 GHAYTYTAETTE

-466 EVTPTADGTQTV
+466 TVTPNENSTQTV
-478 ALKKVQSIAVK
+478 ALKKVQSIAVTKAPTKTEYYKGDAELDLTGMVLTVNYDGTNETRTIEGDYAAAGVTCEGFSTENPTDSQIVTVKYRGKTATFTIKVKDAMLFADFFTGLNGIATAQNSTSYKFEPVLLDGGYVLKSTNEKKGNTTSSLTLTFAKAAQLTFDCKTDSEK
-489 NGSTHKTEFEQGDA
+489 NYDGLRVDINNQQGNQFGSTGGGYSGEKQDWKEFSIAVNAGDK
-503 LDTTGLTVTVTYSD
+503 VTVNYR
-517 NSTKDITEGFT
+517 KDSSGD
-528 VTGFNSVN
+528 
-536 VAENQTLTVHYKG
+536 KG
-549 AETTYSVKIN
+549 
-559 KKLFPSKAFNALEG
+559 
-573 YATVEYSHTGKYTA
+573 
-587 GDGKE
+587 
-592 FVDDAQEGALR
+592 Q
-603 SNSAGMNSTT
+603 
-613 VTVTI
+613 
-618 TFLENAPKMLLS
+618 
-630 FDYKVSSESN
+630 
-640 YDKLLVAQNRETKL
+640 
-654 TKSGTVAWTAD
+654 
-665 NSLTVKGGDIVT
+665 
-677 LTYSKDRSTASGSDC
+677 DC
-692 IWLKNFTVSP
+692 IWLRNFRAEVLPTVRFDVKDAAG
-702 LYTLTIAPN
+702 TAI
-711 QTDATV
+711 DATV
-717 TLKDKE
+717 TLKKGYTGLTAGTD
-723 GKTVSGSN
+723 GSYALTVGE
-731 GVFAVKAAAD
+731 K
-741 YTYTVTKKGYEPAT
+741 YTYTVEKKGYE
-755 GKVTMSAE
+755 KVTQEFTAQE
-763 NQTVNVTLVKL
+763 GNNTITVTLVKL
-774 PVITLQFTPDDAAV
+774 PVITLKFTPDDAAV

-800 SAASSTGKNVYIAAK
+800 SADSEKGKNVYIAAK

-827 YETATGMISVATGDV
+827 YETATGTISVATTDV
-842 NKTVTLTEAAKYSV
+842 NKTVKLTELAKQTV
-856 TFQIT
+856 TFNIT
-861 KPEGVSASPTV
+861 KPEGVNAEPTI
-872 TVEYNGT
+872 TVKSGSITAYT
-879 KVYEGSGANCTLPAG
+879 GSGANCTLPAG
-894 DYTYKATLKDCDDLS
+894 DYTYTAKLDGCDTLS
-909 GSFTVAAAA
+909 GSFVVKAAKTIGLEF
-918 VTVNLPFEKKL
+918 VKSL
-929 TFADIF
+929 TFNDFFAGLD
-935 QGVEGITASN
+935 GITAEN
-945 GTKGFKPIKSA
+945 GTRYGFEPVRA
-956 AGNYLESNKSYYGT
+956 AGGNYLESNRRSYGA

-978 KPCVISFE
+978 ESRLVSFRYLAKGNKAE
-986 YFAQGHEDNW
+986 YSW
-996 DEDDSAF
+996 EDDSA
-1003 FTVKKGTTT
+1003 FTVKKGTT
-1012 LLTVYEENGWKTF
+1012 LLTAYEENGWKTF
-1025 STALNT
+1025 STVLNKD
-1031 GETLTL
+1031 EKLTL
-1037 SFNENGNS
+1037 SFSESGSS
-1045 YYVRLKN
+1045 YYVRLKD
-1052 FAVSPAYTI
+1052 FAAAAAHTLTLNTPDGATVVLKDRSGAEITGKNGAYT
-1061 TLTTTPTA
+1061 
-1069 DKVELKDESGNKLT
+1069 
-1083 GSGGK
+1083 
-1088 YAVAPGTYTYTVSK
+1088 VAAGTY
-1102 KDYETATGEITVTD
+1102 A
-1116 ADVTQPVK
+1116 
-1124 LTAKPVIT
+1124 
-1132 LTATPADATVKL
+1132 
-1144 EKGSLPASPKTTDKE
+1144 
-1159 TGVYTYVVEKGAEY
+1159 
-1173 TYTVSKF
+1173 YTVSKF
-1180 GYETETGSITVNAD
+1180 GYETKTGNITVSAD
-1194 VNKTVTLSELA
+1194 VNETITLSELA
-1205 SCTLTFAVTPAEN
+1205 TRTLTFAVTPAD
-1218 AKVTVTH
+1218 ATVTVTH
-1225 PVGGTIKPEAD
+1225 PVGGTITAD
-1236 GGYKLYLGETYAYT
+1236 ENGAYIVYAGETYAYT

-1274 LTYAGAGWDG
+1274 LTYAGEGWDG

-1293 KSGVYLIDTAAKL
+1293 ESGVYLIDTAAKL
-1306 AWFADAVNGGQKAI
+1306 AWFADAVQNGQRDISA
-1320 NGKLTANINLNGKPW
+1320 KLTANINLNGKTW

-1411 FSSEGHNGASA
+1411 FSSGGYNGASA
-1422 IGGIAGRTTGNGVIS
+1422 IGGITGRNTGNGVIS

-1451 STYGTSAP
+1451 STYGTSAS

-1489 IIQQKRGGLVGEL
+1489 IINQKRGGLVGEL

-1597 GTVLSAD
+1597 GAALSAD

-1610 AAANALELRGM
+1610 AAANALQLRGM

-1633 WYAETVL
+1633 WYAENVL
-1640 GLYDLTDYN
+1640 GLYELTDGNYN
-1649 DKADLCEKYGIEAPG
+1649 KADLCKEYGIEEPG
-1664 EAVTNL
+1664 EAVTDL

-1675 NALQKHFY
+1675 TALQKHFY
-1683 KELGLDAENADRLKA
+1683 KEQGLDAENADLLKA

-1722 AQTYTACL
+1722 AQTYTGFL

-1770 ADKVTVT
+1770 EGKVTVT
-1777 LTATLQSGAATKT
+1777 LTATLQSGAATKV

-1824 LQGMGLYDETN
+1824 LQGVGLYDETN

-1846 QGYADVADNSEI
+1846 QGYADVADKAEI

-1879 DNGKITYFTGDG
+1879 DNGDIEYFTGDG

-1935 AESLNWELIRGE
+1935 AGSLNWELIRGE

-1997 YITNGTNG
+1997 YITNGT
-2005 TGVGTVNRPLQPADG
+2005 GVGTVNRPLQPADG
-2020 TALPEKSGKFR
+2020 TALPEKAGKFR

-2058 ADVFFDATVAPFDS
+2058 ADVLFDATVAPFDS

-2094 DKTKPVDLTA
+2094 DKTKPVDTTA
-2104 VSDDMQMPRPALLE
+2104 VGDDMQMPRPALLE
-2118 EKGIMS
+2118 KAGIMT

-2197 AAFMTEALTGDV
+2197 AAFMTEARTEDA

-2244 VRGTVNMTFDGIEAD
+2244 IRGTVNMTFDGIEAD

-2310 YWEKFGIN
+2310 YWEKFGLN

-2335 QPIHIDLTVIGEKNA
+2335 QPIQIDLTVPGTTGQN
-2350 ADPNENQTLT
+2350 DPNENQTLT

-2370 NGHTFQGIS
+2370 NGHTFRGIS

-2540 EKVVAYVKANI
+2540 EKVVAYVQKNMGA
-2551 GSDGILRKPDDK
+2551 DGVLVDPESRNP
-2563 NTPVITDNE
+2563 TVTDNE

-2583 DPTNVGDKNLLTA
+2583 DPANVGGENLLKA
-2596 LQDKDIMKV
+2596 LQNKDIMKV

-2641 QQNKDGSWS
+2641 QQNKDGSWR

-2673 YHKDGGNETVN
+2673 YYKDGGNETVN
-2684 TAVEKALN
+2684 TAVKKALN

-2797 HRFGEWK
+2797 HRFGDWQ
-2804 VTVAA
+2804 VVSPA
-2809 TCTKDGVSRRICS
+2809 TCTADGSRQRVCTR
-2822 ICGVV
+2822 CGAV
-2827 EEKPVPATGHKFS
+2827 EVQTLPAAGHKFGE
-2840 AWTVTK
+2840 WTTTK
-2846 AATCTESGISTRK
+2846 EPTCTETGTEKRT
-2859 CSVCGTK
+2859 CSVCSK
-2866 ETMIVPSLGHSM
+2866 EETRV
-2878 TATAGKAATCT
+2878 
-2889 EAGNSAYWTCS
+2889 
-2900 RCHKYFSDAAGKT
+2900 
-2913 EIAKDS
+2913 
-2919 WIIAALGHDEATRA
+2919 IAALGHTPGTKVSVDKNDHWNICEVCHQPVNKTEHTYVNGIQCVCGVRKGAEGDADTTIKRVVVSDEITFALEDNDKLNTPDKVKAELQLQITLKNSKSNKDNTVFMDVSLLVFENNGWRPATKEDLTA
-2933 AVAATC
+2933 GKITVLLPYPEAVAAKYGQYNFTVAHMVAMADC
-2939 YASGHEADTYCKRC
+2939 GLDVGTVEFPAVTKTASG
-2953 GIVITAGATIPATG
+2953 
-2967 KHTYVDGVCTTCGTR
+2967 
-2982 NPAGGIKGDDLK
+2982 L
-2994 VDSKDNTI
+2994 
-3002 VTGGGLTIKTDKP
+3002 L
-3015 VTDEKLAEIKAAV
+3015 
-3028 ENGSIVI
+3028 
-3035 TVNNTPILQLTKEDK
+3035 
-3050 ESDGGKKAL
+3050 
-3059 MQAGAAA
+3059 
-3066 SGELKKELDKLAE
+3066 
-3079 KLDALR
+3079 
-3085 GDKSRKNAQLEKVVD
+3085 
-3100 VTVAL
+3100 
-3105 VKTEGNEIKTVAQL
+3105 
-3119 IELPHSVTLTIPITD
+3119 VTLT
-3134 ELYAALQGKHVCVVR
+3134 G
-3149 SHTDS
+3149 
-3154 SGNVTTAELSATL
+3154 LSP
-3167 GGTKGN
+3167 
-3173 YVLTFQTDKAS
+3173 V
-3184 AFAIVS
+3184 AIS
-3190 YETVSSGYYYG
+3190 WTESTNHYYYNP
-3201 GSGTADSGKKDSA
+3201 TATPDKTDSA

>member
-43 PADTENTVPAGNE
+43 PVDTENTVPAGNE

-64 AEEVPVSRS
+64 AEEVPVSQM

-81 MLAAAGAVQNIGTA
+81 MLTAAGAVQNIGTA

-134 HTVTLAISGD
+134 HTVTLNITANTNYVG
-144 SDYQALFAKLA
+144 LFSKLA
-155 AGAVVKNVMVDGEVT
+155 GGAVVKNVITVGSVT
-170 GTDNIGGIAG
+170 ATGKNNVGGIAG
-180 IATNATIIAC
+180 FANTYSGDVTIENCKNTAAITGNNEVGGILGYCSGSAHSVTVTDC
-190 ANKATVAATGRYVG
+190 ANTGTISGTRKLG
-204 GLVGKGTGLT
+204 GICGNLENAHFIKN
-214 MTSCYNQGA
+214 CYNSGT
-223 VSSTRTRPINM
+223 VTGSTI
-234 GGIAGYVDGGAS
+234 GGILGRGAKGVS
-246 VENCYNTGSITGSG
+246 IENCYNVGNIIYSGTNGSAIVGTGY
-260 SNTAAVVGW
+260 AKKPVE
-269 DAATVK
+269 VK
-275 NCYYLESTY
+275 NCYALQATAQAFVANGVNKDSASDF
-284 KVGACGNDGYTDPTV
+284 K
-299 SKTDAEMRSGDIVAL
+299 SAEEMQSAEFAAT
-314 LGSAFMV
+314 LGSAFQYNGGGYPTLKDPEPVVEKNVVSISV
-321 KSGDYPALSWETP
+321 KSAKTTCYTGDELELSVTVTYDDNSSEVITKGFTVAGFDNTAPGKQTVTVTYKEKTDSIEIEVIKKPEFDDFFAGIVNSVEVTNDATYPYVVDMTDSDGLCLRSSNPVQGNTSSTSTITLKAKANVTLSFKYWGCNYDYSSAALTIVKNNSYNPEMRSWGSTQWKDFTINLKKGDTLRLNLIKTYVLGDYY
-334 TAAVKFTVSP
+334 VKLKDFTVSSLYEVKLTAEP
-344 ANAVVE
+344 EEADAVVALKDSTGAE
-350 INGVK
+350 LKGTNGV
-355 YTGSCTVGLPVGDYT
+355 YIVSAGEYT
-370 YTVSCPGYT
+370 YTVSAYGYDTVTETINVAADVAKTVPLTKSAAYSVAFDISRPAGITADPTVTVKTNGKAVYTGDGTGCSLSNGSYAYTVACDGCDNAGGIFSVNGDKMNITVTLAKKAIFEDFFANCQGITVSGDKGKFTIEGAGKDSYLKTTETTTLALTATKNVKLSFSYIANAAGYVEGDWYDDEPDAYYYFTIKKNSTQVKRADSETSWKDFSVELTQGDVLTISYDGYT
-379 QQTGSVTVT
+379 R
-388 GEDNPVANPN
+388 DYY
-398 SVSVTLE
+398 
-405 KDAAKWVTV
+405 AALKNFAAVP
-414 TFTVTPENATLT
+414 FYTLT
-426 LKDGET
+426 LKTPDG
-432 QVTPTEGT
+432 
-440 TYKLLK
+440 
-446 GVTYTYTAVSDD
+446 
-458 EGYEPASG
+458 
-466 EVTPTADGTQTV
+466 
-478 ALKKVQSIAVK
+478 
-489 NGSTHKTEFEQGDA
+489 
-503 LDTTGLTVTVTYSD
+503 
-517 NSTKDITEGFT
+517 
-528 VTGFNSVN
+528 
-536 VAENQTLTVHYKG
+536 
-549 AETTYSVKIN
+549 
-559 KKLFPSKAFNALEG
+559 
-573 YATVEYSHTGKYTA
+573 ATV
-587 GDGKE
+587 
-592 FVDDAQEGALR
+592 VL
-603 SNSAGMNSTT
+603 
-613 VTVTI
+613 
-618 TFLENAPKMLLS
+618 
-630 FDYKVSSESN
+630 
-640 YDKLLVAQNRETKL
+640 
-654 TKSGTVAWTAD
+654 
-665 NSLTVKGGDIVT
+665 
-677 LTYSKDRSTASGSDC
+677 KDRSG
-692 IWLKNFTVSP
+692 
-702 LYTLTIAPN
+702 
-711 QTDATV
+711 
-717 TLKDKE
+717 
-723 GKTVSGSN
+723 
-731 GVFAVKAAAD
+731 
-741 YTYTVTKKGYEPAT
+741 
-755 GKVTMSAE
+755 AE
-763 NQTVNVTLVKL
+763 
-774 PVITLQFTPDDAAV
+774 I
-788 TLKQGNTTVYKE
+788 
-800 SAASSTGKNVYIAAK
+800 TGKNGAYTVAAG
-815 NTDYTYTVSKFG
+815 TYAYTVSKFG
-827 YETATGMISVATGDV
+827 YETKTGNI
-842 NKTVTLTEAAKYSV
+842 
-856 TFQIT
+856 
-861 KPEGVSASPTV
+861 
-872 TVEYNGT
+872 
-879 KVYEGSGANCTLPAG
+879 
-894 DYTYKATLKDCDDLS
+894 
-909 GSFTVAAAA
+909 
-918 VTVNLPFEKKL
+918 
-929 TFADIF
+929 
-935 QGVEGITASN
+935 
-945 GTKGFKPIKSA
+945 
-956 AGNYLESNKSYYGT
+956 
-970 TSLTLTAT
+970 
-978 KPCVISFE
+978 
-986 YFAQGHEDNW
+986 
-996 DEDDSAF
+996 
-1003 FTVKKGTTT
+1003 
-1012 LLTVYEENGWKTF
+1012 
-1025 STALNT
+1025 
-1031 GETLTL
+1031 
-1037 SFNENGNS
+1037 
-1045 YYVRLKN
+1045 
-1052 FAVSPAYTI
+1052 
-1061 TLTTTPTA
+1061 
-1069 DKVELKDESGNKLT
+1069 
-1083 GSGGK
+1083 
-1088 YAVAPGTYTYTVSK
+1088 TVS
-1102 KDYETATGEITVTD
+1102 
-1116 ADVTQPVK
+1116 
-1124 LTAKPVIT
+1124 
-1132 LTATPADATVKL
+1132 
-1144 EKGSLPASPKTTDKE
+1144 
-1159 TGVYTYVVEKGAEY
+1159 
-1173 TYTVSKF
+1173 
-1180 GYETETGSITVNAD
+1180 AD
-1194 VNKTVTLSELA
+1194 VNETVTLSELA
-1205 SCTLTFAVTPAEN
+1205 TRTLTFAVTPAD
-1218 AKVTVTH
+1218 ATVTVTH

-1284 TTKTAPTQD
+1284 TTKTEPAQD
-1293 KSGVYLIDTAAKL
+1293 ESGVYLIGTAAEL
-1306 AWFADAVNGGQKAI
+1306 AWFADAVQNGQTAI
-1320 NGKLTANINLNGKPW
+1320 SAKLTANINLNGKAW
-1335 TAIGTSSNKFAGT
+1335 TAFGKYDYKLEGKSGFAGT
-1348 LDGDNYTV
+1348 LDGDRHIV
-1356 SGLVTTGLVGE
+1356 SGLKSTEGLVSC
-1367 LAEGGVVEN
+1367 L
-1376 LRVNCAIVSTSS
+1376 
-1388 LLGGVANSSAGTIRN
+1388 SSAGTVKNLTVIGT
-1403 CMVSGSIT
+1403 VSGSSHVGGIAAT
-1411 FSSEGHNGASA
+1411 SSGTVENCLFDGTVTTSSSSASA
-1422 IGGIAGRTTGNGVIS
+1422 GGIVGRASKGNRIVNCVNTGDIKNTCTSYSSTLNIGGIVGYTYGTVENCYSTGNVSARTDRDTNKGIGGIAGQVYASAVLRNCYVTGAVTGPKAGIS
-1437 GCVSRAVVKDAYDN
+1437 PVVNLVA
-1451 STYGTSAP
+1451 SGAT
-1459 LGGIAGYA
+1459 
-1467 YGVVENCYFTGTL
+1467 VENCYYLHAAGTGAAIVGT
-1480 AVKKTQPNK
+1480 AQKT
-1489 IIQQKRGGLVGEL
+1489 
-1502 NANAELKGSYVA
+1502 AEEMRTP
-1514 GEFAIADESKFGAVV
+1514 EFAADV
-1529 GKVNSGATIT
+1529 GMHLDSGNS
-1539 NCAYLDTVA
+1539 
-1548 PQAAAD
+1548 
-1554 GTTSGMTAHTADYM
+1554 
-1568 RSAEFAVDMGM
+1568 
-1579 NQDDGTLNGGFP
+1579 NGGFP

-1597 GTVLSAD
+1597 GTPVDNA

-1610 AAANALELRGM
+1610 AAANALQLRGM

-1633 WYAETVL
+1633 WYAKNVL
-1640 GLYDLTDYN
+1640 ELYDLKDYN

-1675 NALQKHFY
+1675 TALQKHFY
-1683 KELGLDAENADRLKA
+1683 KELGLDAENADLLKA
-1698 DATGVYQ
+1698 DASGVYQ

-1710 PVSGDPEEEEET
+1710 PVSGDPEEGEET
-1722 AQTYTACL
+1722 AQTHTGFL

-1745 KIVSLTWTADNALVN
+1745 KTVSLAWTADNDLVN
-1760 TATGALTAPA
+1760 TATGALTVPA

-1777 LTATLQSGAATKT
+1777 LTATLRSGAATKV
-1790 KTFTLCLWSENAE
+1790 KTFKLCLWSENAE

-1810 IAAEFARKNTAVQP
+1810 IAAEFTRKNIAVQP
-1824 LQGMGLYDETN
+1824 LQGVGLYDETN
-1835 ITQAFRRLLAE
+1835 ITDAFHRLLRE
-1846 QGYADVADNSEI
+1846 QGYADVADKADKI

-1864 AKANGFDGTK
+1864 AEANGFDGTK

-1879 DNGKITYFTGDG
+1879 DNGDITYFTGDG

-1903 FNITYAGVTKEITL
+1903 FRITYAGVTKEIIL
-1917 RATVGR
+1917 RGTVGR
-1923 SADAVQKLLESA
+1923 SADAVQKLVESA

-1973 TLPSSIAGRYDVKV
+1973 TLPSGIAGRYDVKV

-2020 TALPEKSGKFR
+2020 TPLPEKAGKFR

-2094 DKTKPVDLTA
+2094 DKTKPVNLDA

-2118 EKGIMS
+2118 QAGIMS

-2157 KPVEAKYVVTIT
+2157 EPVEAKYVVTIT

-2182 SFTIQPFTQPELDGA
+2182 TFTIAPFEEQELKDA
-2197 AAFMTEALTGDV
+2197 ADFMTVALTENA
-2209 YWDGIK
+2209 YWNGIR
-2215 NKNTVKT
+2215 NENTDKT

-2318 GTEES
+2318 GTEET

-2350 ADPNENQTLT
+2350 VDPNENQTLT

-2370 NGHTFQGIS
+2370 NGHTFTGIS
-2379 DFTFTG
+2379 GFTFTG

-2395 AVKACLDSAKYTYTG
+2395 AVKACLDSANYTYTG
-2410 SGAYIKSIT
+2410 SGTYIKSIT
-2419 DAAGHTL
+2419 DASGHTL

-2436 WMFGIAVKGG
+2436 WMFGLAVKGG
-2446 NETLPKTTLDNTYL
+2446 TETLPKTTLDNTYL

-2470 TDTYIPLDPTDPMVP
+2470 TDTYIPLDPTDPTVP
-2485 GAEVPGFDEAY
+2485 GTEVPGFDEAY

-2527 KVPLSEA
+2527 GVELSDA
-2534 YIAAYY
+2534 YIQAYY
-2540 EKVVAYVKANI
+2540 DKVVAYVQKNMGA
-2551 GSDGILRKPDDK
+2551 DGVLRDPESH
-2563 NTPVITDNE
+2563 NPVITDNE
-2572 RIILALTAIGK
+2572 RIALALTAIGK
-2583 DPTNVGDKNLLTA
+2583 DPANVGGKNLLAA

-2626 NYTSDTSWLVQAVLE
+2626 NYTSDTSWLVQAILG
-2641 QQNKDGSWS
+2641 QQNADGSWS
-2650 ASADTKPVGDVDMT
+2650 ASADRKSVGDVDMT

-2673 YHKDGGNETVN
+2673 YYKDGGNETVN
-2684 TAVEKALN
+2684 TAVNKALQ
-2692 WLSGKYRSGYDSSE
+2692 WLSDKYKGTGYTSAE

-2746 RVAENGGF
+2746 RVAKNGGF

-2822 ICGVV
+2822 ICGAV
-2827 EEKPVPATGHKFS
+2827 EEKSVPAPGHKFGPWS
-2840 AWTVTK
+2840 VTAAATCTEDGSRTRTCSVCGAVETETIKALGHDLTAVAAK
-2846 AATCTESGISTRK
+2846 AATCTE
-2859 CSVCGTK
+2859 
-2866 ETMIVPSLGHSM
+2866 P
-2878 TATAGKAATCT
+2878 
-2889 EAGNSAYWTCS
+2889 GNRAHWDCA
-2900 RCHKYFSDAAGKT
+2900 RCDKSFSDAAAKT

-2919 WIIAALGHDEATRA
+2919 WVIAALGHDEATRA

-2939 YASGHEADTYCKRC
+2939 YASGRTAETYCKRC
-2953 GIVITAGATIPATG
+2953 GLVITPSTVIQATG
-2967 KHTYVDGVCTTCGTR
+2967 KHTYENGVCSTCGVK
-2982 NPAGGIKGDDLK
+2982 NPLADVKGDTIK
-2994 VDSKDNTI
+2994 VDSKDNKTAA
-3002 VTGGGLTIKTDKP
+3002 GGGLVIKADSTI
-3015 VTDEKLAEIKAAV
+3015 TDEVLADIKAAV
-3028 ENGSIVI
+3028 SSGAI
-3035 TVNNTPILQLTKEDK
+3035 TVTVADTLQPTNEQKAA
-3050 ESDGGKKAL
+3050 DGGKSAL
-3059 MQAGAAA
+3059 TEAAKNVTGDA
-3066 SGELKKELDKLAE
+3066 KQELTKLAE

-3100 VTVAL
+3100 VSVAL
-3105 VKTEGNEIKTVAQL
+3105 VKTEGDESKTVAQL
-3119 IELPHSVTLTIPITD
+3119 IELPHSVTVTIPITD
-3134 ELYAALQGKHVCVVR
+3134 ELYAALQGKRVCVVR
-3149 SHTDS
+3149 SHTDIN
-3154 SGNVTTAELSATL
+3154 GNVTTTELSATL

-3201 GSGTADSGKKDSA
+3201 GNGSADSGKKDSA

-3224 WLGSAVLA
+3224 WLGSAALA

>member
-1 MRKRVIS
+1 MKKRVIS

-17 SMLPTSVLADTLAA
+17 SLLPTSVLADTLAA

-43 PADTENTVPAGNE
+43 PADTENTVPAEDE

-64 AEEVPVSRS
+64 AEEVPVSQM
-73 ARSGGAAP
+73 ARSGGTDSAP
-81 MLAAAGAVQNIGTA
+81 TAINDADGFKNMVAGGSYKLA
-95 EEFAAMEPGGNY
+95 
-107 QLTADITVTAPYANE
+107 ADITVTEPYAN
-122 FTDFSGTFDGNG
+122 DFSGTFDGDG
-134 HTVTLAISGD
+134 HTVTLDITASTANVGLFKTLSG
-144 SDYQALFAKLA
+144 
-155 AGAVVKNVMVDGEVT
+155 GAVVKNVITAGSISGKVNNV
-170 GTDNIGGIAG
+170 GGIAG
-180 IATNATIIAC
+180 TADGNVTIENCKNTASIKGGKGAGGILGYSEPGSGFVTISSC
-190 ANKATVAATGRYVG
+190 ANMGSVSGTRKQVG
-204 GLVGKGTGLT
+204 GIAGNVVGTHIIRN
-214 MTSCYNQGA
+214 CYNQGDISDGA
-223 VSSTRTRPINM
+223 
-234 GGIAGYVDGGAS
+234 GILGRGTKGVL
-246 VENCYNTGSITGSG
+246 VENCYTVGSVETNGAIIAVSSSSYSSDEPCRIVNCYAPSETVTALVPSTVKISNSG
-260 SNTAAVVGW
+260 TKSSAEMKSAEF
-269 DAATVK
+269 AAT
-275 NCYYLESTY
+275 
-284 KVGACGNDGYTDPTV
+284 
-299 SKTDAEMRSGDIVAL
+299 
-314 LGSAFMV
+314 LGSAFQYNGGGYPTLKDPEPVVEKNVVSISV
-321 KSGDYPALSWETP
+321 KSAKTTCYTGDELELSVTVTYDDNSSEVITKGFTVAGFDNTAPGKQTVTVTYKEKTDSIEIEVIKKPEFDDFFAGIVNSVEVTNDATYPYVVDMTDSDGLCLRSSNPAQGNTSSTSTITLKAKANVTLSFKYWGCNYDSSYAALTIVKNNSYNPEMRSWGSTQWKDFTIDLKKGDTLRLNLIKTYVSGDYY
-334 TAAVKFTVSP
+334 VKLKDFTVSSLYEVKLTAEP
-344 ANAVVE
+344 EEADAVVALKDSTGAE
-350 INGVK
+350 LKGTNGV
-355 YTGSCTVGLPVGDYT
+355 YIVSAGEYT
-370 YTVSCPGYT
+370 YTVSAYGYDTVTETINVAADVAKTVPLTKSAAYSVAFDISRPAGITADPTVTVKTNGKAVYTGDGTGCSLSNGSYAYTVACDGCDNAGGIFSVNGDKMNITVTLAKKAIFEDFFANCQGITVSGDKGKFTIEGAGKDSYLKTTETTTLALTATKNVKLSFSYIANAAGYVEGDWDYDEPDEYYYFTIKKNSTQVKRADSETSWKDFSVELTQGDVLTISYDGYT
-379 QQTGSVTVT
+379 SYYY
-388 GEDNPVANPN
+388 
-398 SVSVTLE
+398 
-405 KDAAKWVTV
+405 AALKNFAAVP
-414 TFTVTPENATLT
+414 FYTLT
-426 LKDGET
+426 LKTPDG
-432 QVTPTEGT
+432 
-440 TYKLLK
+440 
-446 GVTYTYTAVSDD
+446 
-458 EGYEPASG
+458 
-466 EVTPTADGTQTV
+466 
-478 ALKKVQSIAVK
+478 
-489 NGSTHKTEFEQGDA
+489 
-503 LDTTGLTVTVTYSD
+503 
-517 NSTKDITEGFT
+517 
-528 VTGFNSVN
+528 
-536 VAENQTLTVHYKG
+536 
-549 AETTYSVKIN
+549 
-559 KKLFPSKAFNALEG
+559 
-573 YATVEYSHTGKYTA
+573 ATV
-587 GDGKE
+587 
-592 FVDDAQEGALR
+592 VL
-603 SNSAGMNSTT
+603 
-613 VTVTI
+613 
-618 TFLENAPKMLLS
+618 
-630 FDYKVSSESN
+630 
-640 YDKLLVAQNRETKL
+640 
-654 TKSGTVAWTAD
+654 
-665 NSLTVKGGDIVT
+665 
-677 LTYSKDRSTASGSDC
+677 KDRSG
-692 IWLKNFTVSP
+692 
-702 LYTLTIAPN
+702 
-711 QTDATV
+711 
-717 TLKDKE
+717 
-723 GKTVSGSN
+723 
-731 GVFAVKAAAD
+731 
-741 YTYTVTKKGYEPAT
+741 
-755 GKVTMSAE
+755 AE
-763 NQTVNVTLVKL
+763 
-774 PVITLQFTPDDAAV
+774 I
-788 TLKQGNTTVYKE
+788 
-800 SAASSTGKNVYIAAK
+800 TGKNGAYTVAAG
-815 NTDYTYTVSKFG
+815 TYTYTVSKFG
-827 YETATGMISVATGDV
+827 YETKTGNI
-842 NKTVTLTEAAKYSV
+842 
-856 TFQIT
+856 
-861 KPEGVSASPTV
+861 
-872 TVEYNGT
+872 
-879 KVYEGSGANCTLPAG
+879 
-894 DYTYKATLKDCDDLS
+894 
-909 GSFTVAAAA
+909 
-918 VTVNLPFEKKL
+918 
-929 TFADIF
+929 
-935 QGVEGITASN
+935 
-945 GTKGFKPIKSA
+945 
-956 AGNYLESNKSYYGT
+956 
-970 TSLTLTAT
+970 
-978 KPCVISFE
+978 
-986 YFAQGHEDNW
+986 
-996 DEDDSAF
+996 
-1003 FTVKKGTTT
+1003 
-1012 LLTVYEENGWKTF
+1012 
-1025 STALNT
+1025 
-1031 GETLTL
+1031 
-1037 SFNENGNS
+1037 
-1045 YYVRLKN
+1045 
-1052 FAVSPAYTI
+1052 
-1061 TLTTTPTA
+1061 
-1069 DKVELKDESGNKLT
+1069 
-1083 GSGGK
+1083 
-1088 YAVAPGTYTYTVSK
+1088 TVS
-1102 KDYETATGEITVTD
+1102 
-1116 ADVTQPVK
+1116 
-1124 LTAKPVIT
+1124 
-1132 LTATPADATVKL
+1132 
-1144 EKGSLPASPKTTDKE
+1144 
-1159 TGVYTYVVEKGAEY
+1159 
-1173 TYTVSKF
+1173 
-1180 GYETETGSITVNAD
+1180 AD
-1194 VNKTVTLSELA
+1194 VNETVTLSELA
-1205 SCTLTFAVTPAEN
+1205 TRTLTFAVTPAEN

-1250 VAKADYITV
+1250 VTKADYV
-1259 SGSFTAAKND
+1259 PVHGSITAAEDK
-1269 TITVT
+1269 TLSFT
-1274 LTYAGAGWDG
+1274 LTYAGEGWDG
-1284 TTKTAPTQD
+1284 TAKTAPTQD
-1293 KSGVYLIDTAAKL
+1293 KNGVYQIGTAAEL
-1306 AWFADAVNGGQKAI
+1306 AWFADAVQTGQTAI
-1320 NGKLTANINLNGKPW
+1320 SAKLTANINLNGKTW
-1335 TAIGTSSNKFAGT
+1335 TAFGKYDYKLEGKSGFAGT
-1348 LDGDNYTV
+1348 LDGDRHIV
-1356 SGLVTTGLVGE
+1356 SGLKSTEGLVSC
-1367 LAEGGVVEN
+1367 L
-1376 LRVNCAIVSTSS
+1376 
-1388 LLGGVANSSAGTIRN
+1388 SSAGTVKNLTVIGT
-1403 CMVSGSIT
+1403 VSGSSHVGGIAAT
-1411 FSSEGHNGASA
+1411 SSGTVENCLFDGTVTTSSSSASA
-1422 IGGIAGRTTGNGVIS
+1422 GGIVGRASKGNRIVNCVNTGDIKNTCTSYSSTLNIGGIVGYTYGTVENCYSTGNVSARTDRDTNKGIGGIAGQVYASAVLRNCYVTGAVTGPKAGIS
-1437 GCVSRAVVKDAYDN
+1437 PVVNLVA
-1451 STYGTSAP
+1451 SGAT
-1459 LGGIAGYA
+1459 
-1467 YGVVENCYFTGTL
+1467 VENCYYLHAAGIGASTAGAL
-1480 AVKKTQPNK
+1480 QKT
-1489 IIQQKRGGLVGEL
+1489 
-1502 NANAELKGSYVA
+1502 AEEMRTP
-1514 GEFAIADESKFGAVV
+1514 EFA
-1529 GKVNSGATIT
+1529 
-1539 NCAYLDTVA
+1539 
-1548 PQAAAD
+1548 
-1554 GTTSGMTAHTADYM
+1554 
-1568 RSAEFAVDMGM
+1568 AEMGM
-1579 NQDDGTLNGGFP
+1579 HLDSGNSNGGFP

-1597 GTVLSAD
+1597 GTPVDNA

-1633 WYAETVL
+1633 WYAKIVL
-1640 GLYDLTDYN
+1640 EPYDLNNYN
-1649 DKADLCEKYGIEAPG
+1649 DKADLCEQYGIEAPG
-1664 EAVTNL
+1664 EAVANL
-1670 HDYFL
+1670 YDYFL

-1683 KELGLDAENADRLKA
+1683 KELGLDAENADLLKA

-1722 AQTYTACL
+1722 AQTYTGFL
-1730 TLPASVTVPVEGSGE
+1730 TLPASVTVPVDGE
-1745 KIVSLTWTADNALVN
+1745 EKTVSLAWTADNALVN

-1777 LTATLQSGAATKT
+1777 LIATLQSGAATKT

-1824 LQGMGLYDETN
+1824 LQGVGLYDETN

-1879 DNGKITYFTGDG
+1879 DNGDIIYFTGDG

-1935 AESLNWELIRGE
+1935 AGSLNWELIRGE

-1973 TLPSSIAGRYDVKV
+1973 TLPSGIAGRYDVKV

-2020 TALPEKSGKFR
+2020 TPLPEKAGKFR

-2058 ADVFFDATVAPFDS
+2058 ADVLFDATVAPFDS

-2157 KPVEAKYVVTIT
+2157 EPVKAKYVVTIT

-2182 SFTIQPFTQPELDGA
+2182 SFTIQPFTQQELDGA
-2197 AAFMTEALTGDV
+2197 AAFMTEARTGDV
-2209 YWDGIK
+2209 YWNGIK
-2215 NKNTVKT
+2215 NENTDKT

-2323 KERYKDFAQFYK
+2323 KERYKNFAQFYK
-2335 QPIHIDLTVIGEKNA
+2335 QPIQIDLTVPGTTGQN
-2350 ADPNENQTLT
+2350 DPNENQTLT

-2370 NGHTFQGIS
+2370 NGHTFTGIS
-2379 DFTFTG
+2379 GFTFTG

-2436 WMFGIAVKGG
+2436 WMFGLTLQGG
-2446 NETLPKTTLDNTYL
+2446 TETLPKTTLDNTYL

-2470 TDTYIPLDPTDPMVP
+2470 TDTYIPLDPTDPAVP

-2496 AGAKAYIQSA
+2496 AGAKAYIQGA

-2551 GSDGILRKPDDK
+2551 GSDGILRAPDDK

-2572 RIILALTAIGK
+2572 RIALALTAIGK
-2583 DPTNVGDKNLLTA
+2583 DPANVGGENLLKA
-2596 LQDKDIMKV
+2596 LQNKDIMQV
-2605 TDTSKTDINGLVMGL
+2605 TDTSNTDINGLVMGL

-2626 NYTSDTSWLVQAVLE
+2626 NYTSDTSWLVQAVLA
-2641 QQNKDGSWS
+2641 QQNEDGSWR

-2673 YHKDGGNETVN
+2673 YYKDGGNETVN

-2797 HRFGEWK
+2797 HRFGEWQ

-2822 ICGVV
+2822 ICGAV
-2827 EEKPVPATGHKFS
+2827 EEKPVPATGHKFG

-2859 CSVCGTK
+2859 CSVCGTE

-2900 RCHKYFSDAAGKT
+2900 RCHKFFSDAAGKT

-2919 WIIAALGHDEATRA
+2919 WVIAALGHDEATRA

-2939 YASGHEADTYCKRC
+2939 YVSGHEADTYCKRC

-2967 KHTYVDGVCTTCGTR
+2967 KHTYVNGVCTVCGVK
-2982 NPAGGIKGDDLK
+2982 NPMANVKGDDIK
-2994 VDSKDNTI
+2994 VDSKDNKTAAGDGLVIKADDTI
-3002 VTGGGLTIKTDKP
+3002 TGE
-3015 VTDEKLAEIKAAV
+3015 VLADIKAAV
-3028 ENGSIVI
+3028 SDGAI
-3035 TVNNTPILQLTKEDK
+3035 TVTVTDTLQLTNEQKAA
-3050 ESDGGKKAL
+3050 DGGKSAL
-3059 MQAGAAA
+3059 TEAAKTAGD
-3066 SGELKKELDKLAE
+3066 EVKKELNKLAE

-3119 IELPHSVTLTIPITD
+3119 IELPHSVTVTIPITD
-3134 ELYAALQGKHVCVVR
+3134 ELYAALQGKRVCVVR

>member
-1 MRKRVIS
+1 MKKRVIS
-8 WLLTVVMVV
+8 WLLTVVMAV
-17 SMLPTSVLADTLAA
+17 SLLPTSVLADTLAA
-31 DQEQQTQQEQIA
+31 EQEQQTQQEQTA
-43 PADTENTVPAGNE
+43 PADTDSNVPTEDE

-64 AEEVPVSRS
+64 AAEVPVSRS
-73 ARSGGAAP
+73 ARSGGAA
-81 MLAAAGAVQNIGTA
+81 LALAEGTVSSA
-95 EEFAAMEPGGNY
+95 KEFAAMDASGSY
-107 QLTADITVTAPYANE
+107 TLTKDIIVTEPYAS
-122 FTDFSGTFDGNG
+122 DFSGTFDGDG
-134 HTVTLAISGD
+134 HTVTLNITASTANVG
-144 SDYQALFAKLA
+144 LFSKLA
-155 AGAVVKNVMVDGEVT
+155 GGAVVKNVITAGSVT
-170 GTDNIGGIAG
+170 ATGKNNVGGIAGVADTELGAITISNCKNEAAIEGNKVVGGILGGCTEDDYALTISACANEGNISGTRNIGGICG
-180 IATNATIIAC
+180 TLENAHFIK
-190 ANKATVAATGRYVG
+190 N
-204 GLVGKGTGLT
+204 
-214 MTSCYNQGA
+214 CYNSGTVTGSTIGGILGRGA
-223 VSSTRTRPINM
+223 RGSSSTTDTPIL
-234 GGIAGYVDGGAS
+234 
-246 VENCYNTGSITGSG
+246 ENCYNVGNIVY
-260 SNTAAVVGW
+260 SNTNGSAIVGTGY
-269 DAATVK
+269 AKKPVEVK
-275 NCYYLESTY
+275 NCYALEGSA
-284 KVGACGNDGYTDPTV
+284 KAFVVNGVNAISNSDFK
-299 SKTDAEMRSGDIVAL
+299 SAEEMKSAEFAAT
-314 LGSAFMV
+314 LGSAFQYNVGGYPTLKDPEPVVEKNVVSISV
-321 KSGDYPALSWETP
+321 KSAKTTCYTGDELELSVTVTYDDNSSEVITKGFTVAGFDNTAPGKQTVTVTYKEKTDSIEIEVIKKPEFDDFFAGIVNSVEVTNDATYPYVVDMTDSDGLCLRSNNPDQGNTSSTSTITLKAKANVTLSFKYWGCNYDSSYAALTIVKNNSYNPEMRSWGSTQWKDFTIDLKKGDTLRLNLIKTYVSGDYY
-334 TAAVKFTVSP
+334 VKLKDFTVSSLYEVKLTAEP
-344 ANAVVE
+344 EEADAVVALKDSTGAE
-350 INGVK
+350 LKGTNGV
-355 YTGSCTVGLPVGDYT
+355 YIVSAGEYT
-370 YTVSCPGYT
+370 YTVSAYGYDTVTETINVAADVAKTVPLTKSAAYSVAFDISRPAGITADPTVTVKTNGKAVYTGDGTGCSLSNGSYAYTVACDGCDNAGGIFSVNGDKMNITVTLAKKAIFEDFFANCQGITVSGDKGKFTIEGAGKDSYLKTTETTTLALTATKNVKLSFSYIANAVGYVEGDWENDEPDEYYYFTIKKNSTQVKRAYSETSWKDFSVELTQGDVLTISYDGYT
-379 QQTGSVTVT
+379 R
-388 GEDNPVANPN
+388 DYY
-398 SVSVTLE
+398 
-405 KDAAKWVTV
+405 AALKNFAAVP
-414 TFTVTPENATLT
+414 FYTLT
-426 LKDGET
+426 LK
-432 QVTPTEGT
+432 TPAG
-440 TYKLLK
+440 
-446 GVTYTYTAVSDD
+446 
-458 EGYEPASG
+458 
-466 EVTPTADGTQTV
+466 
-478 ALKKVQSIAVK
+478 
-489 NGSTHKTEFEQGDA
+489 
-503 LDTTGLTVTVTYSD
+503 
-517 NSTKDITEGFT
+517 
-528 VTGFNSVN
+528 
-536 VAENQTLTVHYKG
+536 
-549 AETTYSVKIN
+549 
-559 KKLFPSKAFNALEG
+559 
-573 YATVEYSHTGKYTA
+573 ATV
-587 GDGKE
+587 
-592 FVDDAQEGALR
+592 VL
-603 SNSAGMNSTT
+603 
-613 VTVTI
+613 
-618 TFLENAPKMLLS
+618 
-630 FDYKVSSESN
+630 
-640 YDKLLVAQNRETKL
+640 
-654 TKSGTVAWTAD
+654 
-665 NSLTVKGGDIVT
+665 
-677 LTYSKDRSTASGSDC
+677 KDRSG
-692 IWLKNFTVSP
+692 
-702 LYTLTIAPN
+702 
-711 QTDATV
+711 
-717 TLKDKE
+717 
-723 GKTVSGSN
+723 
-731 GVFAVKAAAD
+731 
-741 YTYTVTKKGYEPAT
+741 
-755 GKVTMSAE
+755 AE
-763 NQTVNVTLVKL
+763 
-774 PVITLQFTPDDAAV
+774 I
-788 TLKQGNTTVYKE
+788 
-800 SAASSTGKNVYIAAK
+800 TGKN
-815 NTDYTYTVSKFG
+815 
-827 YETATGMISVATGDV
+827 
-842 NKTVTLTEAAKYSV
+842 
-856 TFQIT
+856 
-861 KPEGVSASPTV
+861 
-872 TVEYNGT
+872 
-879 KVYEGSGANCTLPAG
+879 GA
-894 DYTYKATLKDCDDLS
+894 Y
-909 GSFTVAAAA
+909 TVAA
-918 VTVNLPFEKKL
+918 
-929 TFADIF
+929 
-935 QGVEGITASN
+935 
-945 GTKGFKPIKSA
+945 
-956 AGNYLESNKSYYGT
+956 
-970 TSLTLTAT
+970 
-978 KPCVISFE
+978 
-986 YFAQGHEDNW
+986 
-996 DEDDSAF
+996 
-1003 FTVKKGTTT
+1003 
-1012 LLTVYEENGWKTF
+1012 
-1025 STALNT
+1025 
-1031 GETLTL
+1031 
-1037 SFNENGNS
+1037 
-1045 YYVRLKN
+1045 
-1052 FAVSPAYTI
+1052 
-1061 TLTTTPTA
+1061 
-1069 DKVELKDESGNKLT
+1069 
-1083 GSGGK
+1083 
-1088 YAVAPGTYTYTVSK
+1088 GTY
-1102 KDYETATGEITVTD
+1102 A
-1116 ADVTQPVK
+1116 
-1124 LTAKPVIT
+1124 
-1132 LTATPADATVKL
+1132 
-1144 EKGSLPASPKTTDKE
+1144 
-1159 TGVYTYVVEKGAEY
+1159 
-1173 TYTVSKF
+1173 YTVSKF

-1225 PVGGTIKPEAD
+1225 PVGGTIKPETD

-1250 VAKADYITV
+1250 VAKAGYIPV
-1259 SGSFTAAKND
+1259 HGSITAAEDK
-1269 TITVT
+1269 TLSFT
-1274 LTYAGAGWDG
+1274 LTYAGEGWDG
-1284 TTKTAPTQD
+1284 TAKTAPTQD
-1293 KSGVYLIDTAAKL
+1293 KNGVYQIGTAAEL
-1306 AWFADAVNGGQKAI
+1306 AWFADAVNKGGTTI
-1320 NGKLTANINLNGKPW
+1320 SGKLTANINLNGKTW
-1335 TAIGTSSNKFAGT
+1335 TAIGTDSNKFAGT

-1356 SGLVTTGLVGE
+1356 SGLAGTGGLVYYLSANGTVKS
-1367 LAEGGVVEN
+1367 LCVD
-1376 LRVNCAIVSTSS
+1376 CAIDGTSN
-1388 LLGGVANSSAGTIRN
+1388 V
-1403 CMVSGSIT
+1403 
-1411 FSSEGHNGASA
+1411 
-1422 IGGIAGRTTGNGVIS
+1422 GGIADKSEGRIENCLVSGYIKGGDDVIFGVGGIVGHGVAGNVIS
-1437 GCVSRAVVKDAYDN
+1437 GCVSTADILFKYSRYAVQNGAGGIVGY
-1451 STYGTSAP
+1451 TYGT
-1459 LGGIAGYA
+1459 
-1467 YGVVENCYFTGTL
+1467 VENCYFAGNVHTNAKSVSAGGF
-1480 AVKKTQPNK
+1480 
-1489 IIQQKRGGLVGEL
+1489 GGLVGCARS
-1502 NANAELKGSYVA
+1502 NAVMKDCYTVGAVTGP
-1514 GEFAIADESKFGAVV
+1514 ESSFGAVV

-1554 GTTSGMTAHTADYM
+1554 GTTSGMTARTADYM
-1568 RSAEFAVDMGM
+1568 RTPEFAAEMGM
-1579 NQDDGTLNGGFP
+1579 HLDSGNSNGGFP

-1597 GTVLSAD
+1597 GTPVDNA

-1640 GLYDLTDYN
+1640 RFYDLTDYN
-1649 DKADLCEKYGIEAPG
+1649 DKADLCEKYGIEEPG
-1664 EAVTNL
+1664 EAVTDL

-1683 KELGLDAENADRLKA
+1683 KELGLDAENADLLKA

-1710 PVSGDPEEEEET
+1710 PVSSDPEEEEEI
-1722 AQTYTACL
+1722 AQTYTGFL

-1745 KIVSLTWTADNALVN
+1745 KTVSLAWTADNALVN

-1810 IAAEFARKNTAVQP
+1810 IAVEFTRKNTAVQP
-1824 LQGMGLYDETN
+1824 LQGVGLYDETN

-1879 DNGKITYFTGDG
+1879 DNGDIIYFTGDG

-1935 AESLNWELIRGE
+1935 AGSLNWELIRGE

-2020 TALPEKSGKFR
+2020 TALPEKAGKFR

-2058 ADVFFDATVAPFDS
+2058 ADVLFDATVAPFDS

-2094 DKTKPVDLTA
+2094 DKTKPVDTTA
-2104 VSDDMQMPRPALLE
+2104 VGDDMQMPRPALLE
-2118 EKGIMS
+2118 KAGIMT

-2197 AAFMTEALTGDV
+2197 AAFMTEARTEDA

-2244 VRGTVNMTFDGIEAD
+2244 IRGTVNMTFDGIEAD

-2310 YWEKFGIN
+2310 YWEKFGLN

-2335 QPIHIDLTVIGEKNA
+2335 QPIQIDLTVPGTTGQN
-2350 ADPNENQTLT
+2350 DPNENQTLT

-2370 NGHTFQGIS
+2370 NGHTFRGIS

-2436 WMFGIAVKGG
+2436 WMFGLTLQGG
-2446 NETLPKTTLDNTYL
+2446 TETLPKTTLDNTYL

-2470 TDTYIPLDPTDPMVP
+2470 TDTYIPLDPTDPAVP

-2540 EKVVAYVKANI
+2540 EKVVAYVQKNMGA
-2551 GSDGILRKPDDK
+2551 DGVLVDPESRNP
-2563 NTPVITDNE
+2563 TVTDNE

-2583 DPTNVGDKNLLTA
+2583 DPANVGGENLLKA
-2596 LQDKDIMKV
+2596 LQNKDIMQV
-2605 TDTSKTDINGLVMGL
+2605 TDTSNTDINGLVMGL

-2626 NYTSDTSWLVQAVLE
+2626 NYTSDTSWLVQAVLA
-2641 QQNKDGSWS
+2641 QQNEDGSWR

-2673 YHKDGGNETVN
+2673 YYKDGGNETVN

-2859 CSVCGTK
+2859 CSVCGTE

-2900 RCHKYFSDAAGKT
+2900 RCHKFFSDAAGKT

-2919 WIIAALGHDEATRA
+2919 WVIAALGHDEATRA

-3119 IELPHSVTLTIPITD
+3119 IELPHSVTVTIPITD

-3149 SHTDS
+3149 SHTDANGS
-3154 SGNVTTAELSATL
+3154 VTTAELPATL

-3201 GSGTADSGKKDSA
+3201 GNGSADSGKKDSA

-3224 WLGSAVLA
+3224 WLGSAALA

>member
-1 MRKRVIS
+1 MKKRVIS

-43 PADTENTVPAGNE
+43 PVDTENTVLAEDE

-64 AEEVPVSRS
+64 AAEVPVSRS
-73 ARSGGAAP
+73 ARSGGTV
-81 MLAAAGAVQNIGTA
+81 LALAEGTVSSA
-95 EEFAAMEPGGNY
+95 KEFAEMDASGSY
-107 QLTADITVTAPYANE
+107 KLTADITVTEPYAN
-122 FTDFSGTFDGNG
+122 DFSGTFDGDG
-134 HTVTLAISGD
+134 HTVTLDITASTANVGLFKTLSG
-144 SDYQALFAKLA
+144 
-155 AGAVVKNVMVDGEVT
+155 GAVVKNVITAGSISGKVNNV
-170 GTDNIGGIAG
+170 GGIAG
-180 IATNATIIAC
+180 TADGNVTIENCKNTASIKGGKGAGGILGYSEPGSGFVTISSC
-190 ANKATVAATGRYVG
+190 ANMGSVSGTRKQVG
-204 GLVGKGTGLT
+204 GIAGNVVGTHIIRN
-214 MTSCYNQGA
+214 CYNQGDISDGA
-223 VSSTRTRPINM
+223 
-234 GGIAGYVDGGAS
+234 GILGRGTKGVL
-246 VENCYNTGSITGSG
+246 VENCYTVGSVETNGAIIAVSSSSYSSDEPCRIVNCYAPSETVTALVPSTVKISNSG
-260 SNTAAVVGW
+260 TKSSAEMKSAEF
-269 DAATVK
+269 AAT
-275 NCYYLESTY
+275 
-284 KVGACGNDGYTDPTV
+284 
-299 SKTDAEMRSGDIVAL
+299 
-314 LGSAFMV
+314 LGSAFQYNGGGYPTLKDPEPVVEKNVVSISV
-321 KSGDYPALSWETP
+321 KSAKTTCYTGDELELSVTVTYDDNSSEVITKGFTVAGFDNTAPGKQTVTVTYKEKTDSIEIEVIKKPEFDDFFAGIVNSVEVTNDATYPYVVDMTDSDGLCLRSSNPAQGNTSSTSTITLKAKANVTLSFKYWGCNYDSSYAALTIVKNNSYNPEMRSWGSTQWKDFTIDLKKGDTLRLNLIKTYVSGDYY
-334 TAAVKFTVSP
+334 VKLKDFTVSSLYEVKLTAEP
-344 ANAVVE
+344 EEADAVVALKDSTGAE
-350 INGVK
+350 LKGTNGV
-355 YTGSCTVGLPVGDYT
+355 YIVSAGEYT
-370 YTVSCPGYT
+370 YTVSAYGYDTVTETINVAADVAKTVPLTKSAAYSVAFDISRPAGITADPTVTVKTNGKAVYTGDGTGCSLSNGSYAYTVACDGCDNAGGIFSVNGDKMNITVTLAKKAIFEDFFANCQGITVSGDKGKFTIEGAGKDSYLKTTETTTLALTATKNVKLSFSYIANAAGYVEDEWDYDEPGESYYFTIKKNSTQVKRADSETSWKDFSVELTQGDVLTISYDGYT
-379 QQTGSVTVT
+379 SYYYAALK
-388 GEDNPVANPN
+388 NFVAVP
-398 SVSVTLE
+398 
-405 KDAAKWVTV
+405 
-414 TFTVTPENATLT
+414 FYTLT
-426 LKDGET
+426 LKTPDG
-432 QVTPTEGT
+432 
-440 TYKLLK
+440 
-446 GVTYTYTAVSDD
+446 
-458 EGYEPASG
+458 
-466 EVTPTADGTQTV
+466 
-478 ALKKVQSIAVK
+478 
-489 NGSTHKTEFEQGDA
+489 
-503 LDTTGLTVTVTYSD
+503 
-517 NSTKDITEGFT
+517 
-528 VTGFNSVN
+528 
-536 VAENQTLTVHYKG
+536 
-549 AETTYSVKIN
+549 
-559 KKLFPSKAFNALEG
+559 
-573 YATVEYSHTGKYTA
+573 ATV
-587 GDGKE
+587 
-592 FVDDAQEGALR
+592 VL
-603 SNSAGMNSTT
+603 
-613 VTVTI
+613 
-618 TFLENAPKMLLS
+618 
-630 FDYKVSSESN
+630 
-640 YDKLLVAQNRETKL
+640 
-654 TKSGTVAWTAD
+654 
-665 NSLTVKGGDIVT
+665 
-677 LTYSKDRSTASGSDC
+677 KDRSG
-692 IWLKNFTVSP
+692 
-702 LYTLTIAPN
+702 
-711 QTDATV
+711 
-717 TLKDKE
+717 
-723 GKTVSGSN
+723 
-731 GVFAVKAAAD
+731 
-741 YTYTVTKKGYEPAT
+741 
-755 GKVTMSAE
+755 AE
-763 NQTVNVTLVKL
+763 
-774 PVITLQFTPDDAAV
+774 I
-788 TLKQGNTTVYKE
+788 
-800 SAASSTGKNVYIAAK
+800 TGKN
-815 NTDYTYTVSKFG
+815 
-827 YETATGMISVATGDV
+827 
-842 NKTVTLTEAAKYSV
+842 
-856 TFQIT
+856 
-861 KPEGVSASPTV
+861 
-872 TVEYNGT
+872 
-879 KVYEGSGANCTLPAG
+879 GA
-894 DYTYKATLKDCDDLS
+894 Y
-909 GSFTVAAAA
+909 TVAA
-918 VTVNLPFEKKL
+918 
-929 TFADIF
+929 
-935 QGVEGITASN
+935 
-945 GTKGFKPIKSA
+945 
-956 AGNYLESNKSYYGT
+956 
-970 TSLTLTAT
+970 
-978 KPCVISFE
+978 
-986 YFAQGHEDNW
+986 
-996 DEDDSAF
+996 
-1003 FTVKKGTTT
+1003 
-1012 LLTVYEENGWKTF
+1012 
-1025 STALNT
+1025 
-1031 GETLTL
+1031 
-1037 SFNENGNS
+1037 
-1045 YYVRLKN
+1045 
-1052 FAVSPAYTI
+1052 
-1061 TLTTTPTA
+1061 
-1069 DKVELKDESGNKLT
+1069 
-1083 GSGGK
+1083 
-1088 YAVAPGTYTYTVSK
+1088 GTY
-1102 KDYETATGEITVTD
+1102 A
-1116 ADVTQPVK
+1116 
-1124 LTAKPVIT
+1124 
-1132 LTATPADATVKL
+1132 
-1144 EKGSLPASPKTTDKE
+1144 
-1159 TGVYTYVVEKGAEY
+1159 
-1173 TYTVSKF
+1173 YTVSKF

-1225 PVGGTIKPEAD
+1225 PVGGTIKPETD

-1250 VAKADYITV
+1250 VTKAEYIPV
-1259 SGSFTAAKND
+1259 HGSITAAEDK
-1269 TITVT
+1269 TLSFT
-1274 LTYAGAGWDG
+1274 LTYAGEGWDG
-1284 TTKTAPTQD
+1284 TAKTAPTQD
-1293 KSGVYLIDTAAKL
+1293 KNGVYQIGTAAEL
-1306 AWFADAVNGGQKAI
+1306 AWFADAVNKGDTTI
-1320 NGKLTANINLNGKPW
+1320 SGKLTANINLNGKLW

-1348 LDGDNYTV
+1348 LDGDSHTV
-1356 SGLVTTGLVGE
+1356 SGLAGTGGLVYYLSANGTVKS
-1367 LAEGGVVEN
+1367 LCVD
-1376 LRVNCAIVSTSS
+1376 CAIDGTSN
-1388 LLGGVANSSAGTIRN
+1388 V
-1403 CMVSGSIT
+1403 
-1411 FSSEGHNGASA
+1411 
-1422 IGGIAGRTTGNGVIS
+1422 GGIADKSEGRIENCLVSGYIKGGDDVIFGVGGIVGHGVAGNVIS
-1437 GCVSRAVVKDAYDN
+1437 GCVSTADILFKYSRYAVQNGAGGIVGY
-1451 STYGTSAP
+1451 TYGA
-1459 LGGIAGYA
+1459 
-1467 YGVVENCYFTGTL
+1467 VENCYFAGNVHTNAKSVSAGGF
-1480 AVKKTQPNK
+1480 
-1489 IIQQKRGGLVGEL
+1489 GGLVGCARS
-1502 NANAELKGSYVA
+1502 NAVMKDCYTVGAVTGP
-1514 GEFAIADESKFGAVV
+1514 ESSFGAVV

-1554 GTTSGMTAHTADYM
+1554 GTTSGMTARTADYM
-1568 RSAEFAVDMGM
+1568 RTPEFAAEMGM
-1579 NQDDGTLNGGFP
+1579 HLDSGNSNGGFP

-1597 GTVLSAD
+1597 GTPVDNA

-1640 GLYDLTDYN
+1640 RFYDLTDYN
-1649 DKADLCEKYGIEAPG
+1649 DKADLCEKYGIEEPG
-1664 EAVTNL
+1664 EAVTDL

-1683 KELGLDAENADRLKA
+1683 KELGLDAENADLLKA

-1710 PVSGDPEEEEET
+1710 PVSSDPEEEEEI
-1722 AQTYTACL
+1722 AQTYTGFL

-1745 KIVSLTWTADNALVN
+1745 KTVSLAWTADNALVN

-1810 IAAEFARKNTAVQP
+1810 IAAEFTRKNTAVQP
-1824 LQGMGLYDETN
+1824 LEGVGLYDETN

-1846 QGYADVADNSEI
+1846 QGYADVADKAEI

-2020 TALPEKSGKFR
+2020 TALPEKAGKFR

-2058 ADVFFDATVAPFDS
+2058 ADVLFDATVAPFDS

-2094 DKTKPVDLTA
+2094 DKTKPVDTTA

-2118 EKGIMS
+2118 QEDIMT

-2197 AAFMTEALTGDV
+2197 AAFMTEARTENA

-2215 NKNTVKT
+2215 NENTDKT

-2335 QPIHIDLTVIGEKNA
+2335 QPIQIDLTVPGTTGQN
-2350 ADPNENQTLT
+2350 DPNENQTLT

-2370 NGHTFQGIS
+2370 NGHTFTGIS
-2379 DFTFTG
+2379 GFTFTG

-2470 TDTYIPLDPTDPMVP
+2470 TDTYIPLDPTDPVVP

-2551 GSDGILRKPDDK
+2551 GSDGVLVDPESH
-2563 NTPVITDNE
+2563 NPTVTDNE

-2583 DPTNVGDKNLLTA
+2583 DPANVGGENLLKA
-2596 LQDKDIMKV
+2596 LQNKDIMKV
-2605 TDTSKTDINGLVMGL
+2605 TDTSNTDINGLVMGL

-2641 QQNKDGSWS
+2641 QQNKDGSWR

-2797 HRFGEWK
+2797 HRFGEWQ

-2822 ICGVV
+2822 ICGAV
-2827 EEKPVPATGHKFS
+2827 EEKPVPATGHKFG

-2859 CSVCGTK
+2859 CSVCGTE

-2889 EAGNSAYWTCS
+2889 EAGNSAYWSCS
-2900 RCHKYFSDAAGKT
+2900 RCHKFFSDAAGKT

-2919 WIIAALGHDEATRA
+2919 WVIAALGHDEATRA

-2967 KHTYVDGVCTTCGTR
+2967 KHTYVNGVCTVCGVK
-2982 NPAGGIKGDDLK
+2982 NPMANVKGDDIK

-3002 VTGGGLTIKTDKP
+3002 VTGGGLVIKADDTITGE
-3015 VTDEKLAEIKAAV
+3015 VLADIKAAV
-3028 ENGSIVI
+3028 SDGAI
-3035 TVNNTPILQLTKEDK
+3035 TVTVTDTLQLTNEQKAA
-3050 ESDGGKKAL
+3050 DGGKSAL
-3059 MQAGAAA
+3059 TEAAKMAGD
-3066 SGELKKELDKLAE
+3066 EVKKELNKLAE

-3119 IELPHSVTLTIPITD
+3119 IELPHSVTVTIPITD

-3214 NTADDSQMVL
+3214 NTADDSQMVI

>member
-1 MRKRVIS
+1 MKKRVIS

-17 SMLPTSVLADTLAA
+17 SLLPTSVLADTLAA

-43 PADTENTVPAGNE
+43 PVDTENTVPAGNE

-64 AEEVPVSRS
+64 APETP
-73 ARSGGAAP
+73 APQMTRSGGAA
-81 MLAAAGAVQNIGTA
+81 LALAEGTVSSA
-95 EEFAAMEPGGNY
+95 KEFAAMDASGSY
-107 QLTADITVTAPYANE
+107 TLTKDIIVTEPYAY
-122 FTDFSGTFDGNG
+122 DFIGTFDGNG
-134 HTVTLAISGD
+134 HTVTLDITASTANVG
-144 SDYQALFAKLA
+144 LFSKLA
-155 AGAVVKNVMVDGEVT
+155 GGAVVKNVITAGSISGKVNNV
-170 GTDNIGGIAG
+170 GGIAG
-180 IATNATIIAC
+180 TADGNVTIENCKNTASIKGGKGAGGILGYSEPGSGFVTISSC
-190 ANKATVAATGRYVG
+190 ANMGSVSGTRKQVG
-204 GLVGKGTGLT
+204 GIAGNVVGTHIIRN
-214 MTSCYNQGA
+214 CYNQGDISDGA
-223 VSSTRTRPINM
+223 
-234 GGIAGYVDGGAS
+234 GILGRGTKGVL
-246 VENCYNTGSITGSG
+246 VENCYTVGSVETNGAIIAVSSSSYSSDEPCRIVNCYAPSETVTALVPSTVKISNSG
-260 SNTAAVVGW
+260 TKSSAEMQSAEF
-269 DAATVK
+269 AAT
-275 NCYYLESTY
+275 
-284 KVGACGNDGYTDPTV
+284 
-299 SKTDAEMRSGDIVAL
+299 
-314 LGSAFMV
+314 LGSAFQYNGGGYPTLKDPEPVVEKNVVSISV
-321 KSGDYPALSWETP
+321 KSAKTTCYTGDELELSVTVTYDDNSSEVITKGFTVEGFDNTAPGKQTVTVTYKEKTDSIEIEVIKKPEFDDFFAGIVNSVEVTNDATYPYVVDMTDSDGLCLRSSNPVQGNTSSTSTITLKAKANVTLSFKYWGCNYDSSYAALTIVKNNSYNPEMRSWGSTQWKDFTIDLKKGDTLRLNLIKTYVSGDYY
-334 TAAVKFTVSP
+334 VKLKDFTVSSLYEVKLTAEP
-344 ANAVVE
+344 EEADAVVALKDSTGAE
-350 INGVK
+350 LKGTNGV
-355 YTGSCTVGLPVGDYT
+355 YIVSAGEYT
-370 YTVSCPGYT
+370 YTVSAYGYDTVTETINVAADVAKTVPLTKSAAYSVAFDISRPAGITADPTVTVKTNGKAVYTGDGTGCSLSNGSYAYTVACDGCDNAGGIFSVNGDKVNITVTLAKKAIFEDFFANCQGITVSGDKGKFTIEGAGKDSYLKTTETTTLALTATKNVKLSFSYIANAAGYVEGDWYYDEPDEYYYFTIKKNSTQVKRAYSETSWKDFSVELTQGDVLTISYDGYT
-379 QQTGSVTVT
+379 SYYY
-388 GEDNPVANPN
+388 
-398 SVSVTLE
+398 
-405 KDAAKWVTV
+405 AALKNFAAVP
-414 TFTVTPENATLT
+414 FYTLT
-426 LKDGET
+426 LNTPDG
-432 QVTPTEGT
+432 
-440 TYKLLK
+440 
-446 GVTYTYTAVSDD
+446 
-458 EGYEPASG
+458 
-466 EVTPTADGTQTV
+466 
-478 ALKKVQSIAVK
+478 
-489 NGSTHKTEFEQGDA
+489 
-503 LDTTGLTVTVTYSD
+503 
-517 NSTKDITEGFT
+517 
-528 VTGFNSVN
+528 
-536 VAENQTLTVHYKG
+536 
-549 AETTYSVKIN
+549 
-559 KKLFPSKAFNALEG
+559 
-573 YATVEYSHTGKYTA
+573 ATV
-587 GDGKE
+587 
-592 FVDDAQEGALR
+592 VL
-603 SNSAGMNSTT
+603 
-613 VTVTI
+613 
-618 TFLENAPKMLLS
+618 
-630 FDYKVSSESN
+630 
-640 YDKLLVAQNRETKL
+640 
-654 TKSGTVAWTAD
+654 
-665 NSLTVKGGDIVT
+665 
-677 LTYSKDRSTASGSDC
+677 KDRSG
-692 IWLKNFTVSP
+692 
-702 LYTLTIAPN
+702 
-711 QTDATV
+711 
-717 TLKDKE
+717 
-723 GKTVSGSN
+723 
-731 GVFAVKAAAD
+731 
-741 YTYTVTKKGYEPAT
+741 
-755 GKVTMSAE
+755 AE
-763 NQTVNVTLVKL
+763 
-774 PVITLQFTPDDAAV
+774 I
-788 TLKQGNTTVYKE
+788 
-800 SAASSTGKNVYIAAK
+800 TGKNGAYTVAAG
-815 NTDYTYTVSKFG
+815 TYTYTVSKFG
-827 YETATGMISVATGDV
+827 YETKTGNI
-842 NKTVTLTEAAKYSV
+842 
-856 TFQIT
+856 
-861 KPEGVSASPTV
+861 
-872 TVEYNGT
+872 
-879 KVYEGSGANCTLPAG
+879 
-894 DYTYKATLKDCDDLS
+894 
-909 GSFTVAAAA
+909 
-918 VTVNLPFEKKL
+918 
-929 TFADIF
+929 
-935 QGVEGITASN
+935 
-945 GTKGFKPIKSA
+945 
-956 AGNYLESNKSYYGT
+956 
-970 TSLTLTAT
+970 
-978 KPCVISFE
+978 
-986 YFAQGHEDNW
+986 
-996 DEDDSAF
+996 
-1003 FTVKKGTTT
+1003 
-1012 LLTVYEENGWKTF
+1012 
-1025 STALNT
+1025 
-1031 GETLTL
+1031 
-1037 SFNENGNS
+1037 
-1045 YYVRLKN
+1045 
-1052 FAVSPAYTI
+1052 
-1061 TLTTTPTA
+1061 
-1069 DKVELKDESGNKLT
+1069 
-1083 GSGGK
+1083 
-1088 YAVAPGTYTYTVSK
+1088 TVS
-1102 KDYETATGEITVTD
+1102 
-1116 ADVTQPVK
+1116 
-1124 LTAKPVIT
+1124 
-1132 LTATPADATVKL
+1132 
-1144 EKGSLPASPKTTDKE
+1144 
-1159 TGVYTYVVEKGAEY
+1159 
-1173 TYTVSKF
+1173 
-1180 GYETETGSITVNAD
+1180 AD
-1194 VNKTVTLSELA
+1194 VNETVTLSELA
-1205 SCTLTFAVTPAEN
+1205 TRTLTFAVTPAEN

-1250 VAKADYITV
+1250 VTKADYV
-1259 SGSFTAAKND
+1259 PVHGSITAAEDK
-1269 TITVT
+1269 TLSFT
-1274 LTYAGAGWDG
+1274 LTYAGEGWDG
-1284 TTKTAPTQD
+1284 TAKTAPTQD
-1293 KSGVYLIDTAAKL
+1293 KNGVYQIGTAAEL
-1306 AWFADAVNGGQKAI
+1306 AWFADAVQTGQTAI
-1320 NGKLTANINLNGKPW
+1320 SAKLTANINLNGKTW
-1335 TAIGTSSNKFAGT
+1335 TAFGKYDYKLEGKSGFAGT
-1348 LDGDNYTV
+1348 LDGDRHIV
-1356 SGLVTTGLVGE
+1356 SGLKSTEGLVSC
-1367 LAEGGVVEN
+1367 L
-1376 LRVNCAIVSTSS
+1376 
-1388 LLGGVANSSAGTIRN
+1388 SSAGTVKNLTVIGT
-1403 CMVSGSIT
+1403 VSGSSHVGGIAAT
-1411 FSSEGHNGASA
+1411 SSGTVENCLFDGTVTTSSSSASA
-1422 IGGIAGRTTGNGVIS
+1422 GGIVGRASKGNRIVNCVNTGDIKNTCTSYSSTLNIGGIVGYTYGTVENCYSTGNVSARTDRDTNKGIGGIAGQVYASAVLRNCYVTGAVTGPKAGIS
-1437 GCVSRAVVKDAYDN
+1437 PVVNLVA
-1451 STYGTSAP
+1451 SGAT
-1459 LGGIAGYA
+1459 
-1467 YGVVENCYFTGTL
+1467 VENCYYLHAAGIGASTAGAL
-1480 AVKKTQPNK
+1480 QKT
-1489 IIQQKRGGLVGEL
+1489 
-1502 NANAELKGSYVA
+1502 AEEMRTP
-1514 GEFAIADESKFGAVV
+1514 EFA
-1529 GKVNSGATIT
+1529 
-1539 NCAYLDTVA
+1539 
-1548 PQAAAD
+1548 
-1554 GTTSGMTAHTADYM
+1554 
-1568 RSAEFAVDMGM
+1568 AEMGM
-1579 NQDDGTLNGGFP
+1579 HLDSGNSNGGFP

-1597 GTVLSAD
+1597 GTPVDNA

-1633 WYAETVL
+1633 WYAKIVL
-1640 GLYDLTDYN
+1640 EPYDLNNYN
-1649 DKADLCEKYGIEAPG
+1649 DKADLCEQYGIEAPG
-1664 EAVTNL
+1664 EAVANL
-1670 HDYFL
+1670 YDYFL

-1683 KELGLDAENADRLKA
+1683 KELGLDAENADLLKA

-1722 AQTYTACL
+1722 AQTYTGFL
-1730 TLPASVTVPVEGSGE
+1730 TLPASVTVPVDGE
-1745 KIVSLTWTADNALVN
+1745 EKTVSLAWTADNALVN

-1777 LTATLQSGAATKT
+1777 LIATLQSGAATKT

-1824 LQGMGLYDETN
+1824 LQGVGLYDETN

-1879 DNGKITYFTGDG
+1879 DNGDIIYFTGDG

-1935 AESLNWELIRGE
+1935 AGSLNWELIRGE

-1973 TLPSSIAGRYDVKV
+1973 TLPSGIAGRYDVKV

-2020 TALPEKSGKFR
+2020 TPLPEKAGKFR

-2182 SFTIQPFTQPELDGA
+2182 SFTIQPFTQQELDDA
-2197 AAFMTEALTGDV
+2197 ADFMTAARTEDA

-2323 KERYKDFAQFYK
+2323 KERYKNFAQFYK
-2335 QPIHIDLTVIGEKNA
+2335 QPIQIDLTVPGTTGQN
-2350 ADPNENQTLT
+2350 DPNENQTLT

-2370 NGHTFQGIS
+2370 NGHTFTGIS
-2379 DFTFTG
+2379 GFTFTG

-2436 WMFGIAVKGG
+2436 WMFGLTLQGG
-2446 NETLPKTTLDNTYL
+2446 TETLPKTTLDNTYL

-2470 TDTYIPLDPTDPMVP
+2470 TDTYIPLDPTDPAVP

-2551 GSDGILRKPDDK
+2551 GSDGILRAPDDK

-2572 RIILALTAIGK
+2572 RIALALTAIGK
-2583 DPTNVGDKNLLTA
+2583 DPANVGGENLLKA
-2596 LQDKDIMKV
+2596 LQNKDIMQV
-2605 TDTSKTDINGLVMGL
+2605 TDTSNTDINGLVMGL

-2626 NYTSDTSWLVQAVLE
+2626 NYTSDTSWLVQAVLA
-2641 QQNKDGSWS
+2641 QQNEDGSWR

-2673 YHKDGGNETVN
+2673 YYKDGGNETVN

-2797 HRFGEWK
+2797 HRFGEWQ

-2822 ICGVV
+2822 ICGAV
-2827 EEKPVPATGHKFS
+2827 EEKSVPATGHNFG

-2859 CSVCGTK
+2859 CSVCGTE

-2919 WIIAALGHDEATRA
+2919 WVIAALGHDEATRA

-2967 KHTYVDGVCTTCGTR
+2967 KHTYVNGVCTVCGVK
-2982 NPAGGIKGDDLK
+2982 NPMANVKGDDIK

-3015 VTDEKLAEIKAAV
+3015 VTDEKLADIKAAV
-3028 ENGSIVI
+3028 SDGAI
-3035 TVNNTPILQLTKEDK
+3035 TVTVTDTLQLTNEQKAA
-3050 ESDGGKKAL
+3050 DGGKSAL
-3059 MQAGAAA
+3059 TEAAKTAGD
-3066 SGELKKELDKLAE
+3066 EVKKELNKLAE

-3119 IELPHSVTLTIPITD
+3119 IELPHSVTVTIPITD
-3134 ELYAALQGKHVCVVR
+3134 ELYAALQGKRVCVVR

>member
-1 MRKRVIS
+1 MKKRVIS

-17 SMLPTSVLADTLAA
+17 SMLPTSVLADTLAT
-31 DQEQQTQQEQIA
+31 DQEQQPQQEQIA
-43 PADTENTVPAGNE
+43 PVDTENTVPAGNE

-64 AEEVPVSRS
+64 APETPASQM

-81 MLAAAGAVQNIGTA
+81 MLAVAGAVQNIGTA
-95 EEFAAMEPGGNY
+95 EAFAAMEPGGNY
-107 QLTADITVTAPYANE
+107 QLTADITVTAPYAND
-122 FTDFSGTFDGNG
+122 FTGTFDGDG
-134 HTVTLAISGD
+134 HTVTLEITAKTNYVG
-144 SDYQALFAKLA
+144 LFKTLA
-155 AGAVVKNVMVDGEVT
+155 GGAVVKNVITAGSVT
-170 GTDNIGGIAG
+170 TTGKK
-180 IATNATIIAC
+180 C
-190 ANKATVAATGRYVG
+190 VA
-204 GLVGKGTGLT
+204 
-214 MTSCYNQGA
+214 
-223 VSSTRTRPINM
+223 
-234 GGIAGYVDGGAS
+234 GIAGYATDNVKI
-246 VENCYNTGSITGSG
+246 ENCKNTASITGNKNVGGILGEAYNNEESISVGIKNCANEGAVNGTG
-260 SNTAAVVGW
+260 SAVGGIVGKMEGQNSII
-269 DAATVK
+269 DCYNRGNITGFNNYAGIVGQSTGALVATIK
-275 NCYYLESTY
+275 NCYS
-284 KVGACGNDGYTDPTV
+284 VGAVTAYGASTNAGYALIGGGKNYALTNCYAIKQDGLNLAYNGTNATTEECDLK
-299 SKTDAEMRSGDIVAL
+299 SADDMKSAEFAAT
-314 LGSAFMV
+314 LGSAFQYNGGGYPTLKDPEPVVEKNVVSISV
-321 KSGDYPALSWETP
+321 KSAKTTCYTGDELELSVTVTYDDNSSEVITKGFTVAGFDNTAPGKQTVTVTYKEKTDSIEIEVIKKPEFDDFFAGIVNSVEVTNDATYPYVVDMTDSDGLCLRSSNPVQGNTSSTSTITLKAKANVTLSFKYWGCNYDSSSAALTIVKNNSYNPEMRSWGSTQWKDFTIDLKKGDTLRLNLIKTYVLGDYY
-334 TAAVKFTVSP
+334 VKLKDFTVSSLYEVKLTAEP
-344 ANAVVE
+344 KEADAVVALKDSTGAE
-350 INGVK
+350 LKGTNGV
-355 YTGSCTVGLPVGDYT
+355 YIVSAGEYT
-370 YTVSCPGYT
+370 YTVSAYGYDTVTETINVAADVAKTVPLTKSAAYSVAFDISRPAGITADPTVTVKTNGKAVYTGDGTGCSLSNGSYAYTVACDGCDNAGGIFSVNGDKVNITVTLAKKAIFEDFFANCQGITVSGDKGKFTIEGAGKDSYLKTTETTTLALTATKNVKLSFSYIANAAGYVEDEWDYDEPGESYYFTIKKNSTQVKRAYRETSWKDFSVELTQGDVLTISYDGYT
-379 QQTGSVTVT
+379 SYYY
-388 GEDNPVANPN
+388 
-398 SVSVTLE
+398 
-405 KDAAKWVTV
+405 AALKNFAAVP
-414 TFTVTPENATLT
+414 FYTLT
-426 LKDGET
+426 LKTLDG
-432 QVTPTEGT
+432 
-440 TYKLLK
+440 
-446 GVTYTYTAVSDD
+446 
-458 EGYEPASG
+458 
-466 EVTPTADGTQTV
+466 
-478 ALKKVQSIAVK
+478 
-489 NGSTHKTEFEQGDA
+489 
-503 LDTTGLTVTVTYSD
+503 
-517 NSTKDITEGFT
+517 
-528 VTGFNSVN
+528 
-536 VAENQTLTVHYKG
+536 
-549 AETTYSVKIN
+549 
-559 KKLFPSKAFNALEG
+559 
-573 YATVEYSHTGKYTA
+573 ATV
-587 GDGKE
+587 
-592 FVDDAQEGALR
+592 VL
-603 SNSAGMNSTT
+603 
-613 VTVTI
+613 
-618 TFLENAPKMLLS
+618 
-630 FDYKVSSESN
+630 
-640 YDKLLVAQNRETKL
+640 
-654 TKSGTVAWTAD
+654 
-665 NSLTVKGGDIVT
+665 
-677 LTYSKDRSTASGSDC
+677 KDRSG
-692 IWLKNFTVSP
+692 
-702 LYTLTIAPN
+702 
-711 QTDATV
+711 
-717 TLKDKE
+717 
-723 GKTVSGSN
+723 
-731 GVFAVKAAAD
+731 
-741 YTYTVTKKGYEPAT
+741 
-755 GKVTMSAE
+755 AE
-763 NQTVNVTLVKL
+763 
-774 PVITLQFTPDDAAV
+774 I
-788 TLKQGNTTVYKE
+788 
-800 SAASSTGKNVYIAAK
+800 TGKN
-815 NTDYTYTVSKFG
+815 
-827 YETATGMISVATGDV
+827 
-842 NKTVTLTEAAKYSV
+842 
-856 TFQIT
+856 
-861 KPEGVSASPTV
+861 
-872 TVEYNGT
+872 
-879 KVYEGSGANCTLPAG
+879 GA
-894 DYTYKATLKDCDDLS
+894 Y
-909 GSFTVAAAA
+909 TVAA
-918 VTVNLPFEKKL
+918 
-929 TFADIF
+929 
-935 QGVEGITASN
+935 
-945 GTKGFKPIKSA
+945 
-956 AGNYLESNKSYYGT
+956 
-970 TSLTLTAT
+970 
-978 KPCVISFE
+978 
-986 YFAQGHEDNW
+986 
-996 DEDDSAF
+996 
-1003 FTVKKGTTT
+1003 
-1012 LLTVYEENGWKTF
+1012 
-1025 STALNT
+1025 
-1031 GETLTL
+1031 
-1037 SFNENGNS
+1037 
-1045 YYVRLKN
+1045 
-1052 FAVSPAYTI
+1052 
-1061 TLTTTPTA
+1061 
-1069 DKVELKDESGNKLT
+1069 
-1083 GSGGK
+1083 
-1088 YAVAPGTYTYTVSK
+1088 GTY
-1102 KDYETATGEITVTD
+1102 A
-1116 ADVTQPVK
+1116 
-1124 LTAKPVIT
+1124 
-1132 LTATPADATVKL
+1132 
-1144 EKGSLPASPKTTDKE
+1144 
-1159 TGVYTYVVEKGAEY
+1159 
-1173 TYTVSKF
+1173 YTVSKF

-1225 PVGGTIKPEAD
+1225 PVGGTIKPETD

-1250 VAKADYITV
+1250 VTKADYIPV
-1259 SGSFTAAKND
+1259 HGSITAAEDK
-1269 TITVT
+1269 TLSFT
-1274 LTYAGAGWDG
+1274 LTYAGEGWDG
-1284 TTKTAPTQD
+1284 TAKTAPTQD
-1293 KSGVYLIDTAAKL
+1293 KNGVYQIGTAAEL
-1306 AWFADAVNGGQKAI
+1306 AWFADAVNKGGTTI
-1320 NGKLTANINLNGKPW
+1320 SGKLTANINLNGKTW

-1348 LDGDNYTV
+1348 LDGDEAHHYTV
-1356 SGLVTTGLVGE
+1356 SGLKGSKGLFDYVDSTGKVKNLSVDAV
-1367 LAEGGVVEN
+1367 LTANGVVGGIVDFNDGTVEN
-1376 LRVNCAIVSTSS
+1376 CLFSGSVT
-1388 LLGGVANSSAGTIRN
+1388 NSSSWGAAGGIVGKSEGENSVVRN
-1403 CMVSGSIT
+1403 CVNTGSIKNT
-1411 FSSEGHNGASA
+1411 TASYGSTLSVGGIVGYTYGKVENCYSTGEVYADPAKTTNKA
-1422 IGGIAGRTTGNGVIS
+1422 IGGIAG
-1437 GCVSRAVVKDAYDN
+1437 AVKGSSYYEKWGA
-1451 STYGTSAP
+1451 
-1459 LGGIAGYA
+1459 LI
-1467 YGVVENCYFTGTL
+1467 NCYVIGTVTG
-1480 AVKKTQPNK
+1480 P
-1489 IIQQKRGGLVGEL
+1489 
-1502 NANAELKGSYVA
+1502 
-1514 GEFAIADESKFGAVV
+1514 ESGIGAVV
-1529 GKVNSGATIT
+1529 GTVDSGTSIT
-1539 NCAYLDTVA
+1539 NCVYLDTVA
-1548 PQAAAD
+1548 HVPAMGNVTA
-1554 GTTSGMTAHTADYM
+1554 GMTAHTADYM
-1568 RSAEFAVDMGM
+1568 RSTEFAVDMGM

-1597 GTVLSAD
+1597 GTPVDNA
-1604 DLKAAA
+1604 DLKAAVD
-1610 AAANALELRGM
+1610 AANALQLRGM

-1633 WYAETVL
+1633 WYAENVL
-1640 GLYDLTDYN
+1640 GLYELTDGNYN
-1649 DKADLCEKYGIEAPG
+1649 KADLCEKYGIEAPG
-1664 EAVTNL
+1664 EAVTDL

-1675 NALQKHFY
+1675 TALQKHFY
-1683 KELGLDAENADRLKA
+1683 KELGLDAENADLLKA

-1710 PVSGDPEEEEET
+1710 PVSSDPEEEEEI
-1722 AQTYTACL
+1722 AQTHTACL
-1730 TLPASVTVPVEGSGE
+1730 TLPASVTVPVDGE
-1745 KIVSLTWTADNALVN
+1745 EKTVSLAWTADNALVN

-1770 ADKVTVT
+1770 EGKVTVT

-1824 LQGMGLYDETN
+1824 LQGVGLYDETN

-1879 DNGKITYFTGDG
+1879 DNGDIIYFTGDG

-1935 AESLNWELIRGE
+1935 AGSLNWELIRGE

-1973 TLPSSIAGRYDVKV
+1973 TLPSGIAGRYDVKV

-2020 TALPEKSGKFR
+2020 TPLPEKAGKFR

-2197 AAFMTEALTGDV
+2197 AAFMTEARTEDA

-2323 KERYKDFAQFYK
+2323 KERYKNFAQFYK
-2335 QPIHIDLTVIGEKNA
+2335 QPIQIDLTVPGTTGQN
-2350 ADPNENQTLT
+2350 DPNENQTLT

-2370 NGHTFQGIS
+2370 NGHTFTGIS
-2379 DFTFTG
+2379 GFTFTG

-2410 SGAYIKSIT
+2410 SGTYIKSIT
-2419 DAAGHTL
+2419 DAAGNTL

-2506 VSAPVVSYLFGEW
+2506 VSAPVISYLFGEW

-2919 WIIAALGHDEATRA
+2919 WIINALGHDVGTRG

-2953 GIVITAGATIPATG
+2953 GIVITAGATILATG

-3028 ENGSIVI
+3028 SDGAI
-3035 TVNNTPILQLTKEDK
+3035 TVTVTDTLQLTNEQKAA
-3050 ESDGGKKAL
+3050 DGGKSAL
-3059 MQAGAAA
+3059 TEAAKTAGD
-3066 SGELKKELDKLAE
+3066 EVKKELNKLAE

-3119 IELPHSVTLTIPITD
+3119 IELPHSVTVTIPITD
-3134 ELYAALQGKHVCVVR
+3134 ELYAALQGKRVCVVR

-3201 GSGTADSGKKDSA
+3201 GSSTAGSGKKDSA
-3214 NTADDSQMVL
+3214 KTADDSQMVV

-3232 AAAVV
+3232 AAGVV
-3237 VLTRK
+3237 ILSRK
-3242 KRVSK
+3242 KRAVK

>member
-43 PADTENTVPAGNE
+43 PVDTENTVPAGNE

-64 AEEVPVSRS
+64 AVETPVSRS
-73 ARSGGAAP
+73 ARSGGTDSAP
-81 MLAAAGAVQNIGTA
+81 TA
-95 EEFAAMEPGGNY
+95 INDADGFRDMDASGSY
-107 QLTADITVTAPYANE
+107 KLTADIIVTAPYANE
-122 FTDFSGTFDGNG
+122 FTGTFDGNG
-134 HTVTLAISGD
+134 HTVTLAISGN

-155 AGAVVKNVMVDGEVT
+155 AGALVKNTMVDGEVT
-170 GTDNIGGIAG
+170 GTNNIGGIAG

-190 ANKATVAATGRYVG
+190 ANKAAVAATGRYVG

-260 SNTAAVVGW
+260 KNTAAVVGW
-269 DAATVK
+269 NAATVK
-275 NCYYLESTY
+275 SCYYLESTY
-284 KVGACGNDGYTDPTV
+284 KVGSCGNGDYTDPTV
-299 SKTDAEMRSGDIVAL
+299 PKTDTEMRSGDIVTL
-314 LGSAFMV
+314 LGSAFMA
-321 KSGDYPALSWETP
+321 KTGDYPALSWETP
-334 TAAVKFTVSP
+334 TAAVTFAIQP
-344 ANAVVE
+344 ENAVLT
-350 INGVK
+350 INGGT
-355 YTGSCTVGLPVGDYT
+355 YTGSTTVALPAADAPYS

-388 GEDNPVANPN
+388 GNDNPVANPN

-405 KDAAKWVTV
+405 KDTSAWVNV
-414 TFTVTPENATLT
+414 TFN
-426 LKDGET
+426 
-432 QVTPTEGT
+432 VTPTGAALTVKRGDTVIEPQSDGS
-440 TYKLLK
+440 YKLLK
-446 GVTYTYTAVSDD
+446 GVAYTYTAVSND
-458 EGYEPASG
+458 EGYEPAAG

-478 ALKKVQSIAVK
+478 ALKKVAGIAVTAAPTK
-489 NGSTHKTEFEQGDA
+489 TVYYKGDTKLDLTGMVLTVNYDGTNETRTIEGDYAAAGVTCEGFSTETPAESQ
-503 LDTTGLTVTVTYSD
+503 TVTVKYRGKTATFTIKVNDKLKFADFFTAISGSITATDDTTSPFTPVQKPEGNYLESSNTSNYS
-517 NSTKDITEGFT
+517 SSKITLKATKN
-528 VTGFNSVN
+528 VT
-536 VAENQTLTVHYKG
+536 
-549 AETTYSVKIN
+549 
-559 KKLFPSKAFNALEG
+559 
-573 YATVEYSHTGKYTA
+573 
-587 GDGKE
+587 
-592 FVDDAQEGALR
+592 
-603 SNSAGMNSTT
+603 
-613 VTVTI
+613 
-618 TFLENAPKMLLS
+618 LS
-630 FDYKVSSESN
+630 FDYLGSASS
-640 YDKLLVAQNRETKL
+640 
-654 TKSGTVAWTAD
+654 
-665 NSLTVKGGDIVT
+665 NSYYCFTVKKGSSTLLTSYSSSAWKSFSVDMAAGDTVT
-677 LTYSKDRSTASGSDC
+677 LKFEHPYSYGSHYSVK
-692 IWLKNFTVSP
+692 LKNFTVSP
-702 LYTLTIAPN
+702 LYTLTIAPD

-774 PVITLQFTPDDAAV
+774 PVITLTVSPADATVKLTKNGSAV
-788 TLKQGNTTVYKE
+788 SHDTKNGGEYK
-800 SAASSTGKNVYIAAK
+800 YIAAK
-815 NTDYTYTVSKFG
+815 NTAYTYTVSKFG
-827 YETATGMISVATGDV
+827 YETATGTITVATADV
-842 NKTVTLTEAAKYSV
+842 NKTVKLTELAKQTV
-856 TFQIT
+856 TFNIT
-861 KPEGVSASPTV
+861 KPEGVNAEPVV
-872 TVEYNGT
+872 TVKYNGT
-879 KVYEGSGANCTLPAG
+879 KVYEGSGTNCTLPAG
-894 DYTYKATLKDCDDLS
+894 NYTYTAKLDGCDDLS

-918 VTVNLPFEKKL
+918 VTVNLPFAKKL
-929 TFADIF
+929 TFDDIF
-935 QGVEGITASN
+935 QDIEGITATN
-945 GTKGFKPIKSA
+945 GTSGFKPVKDA
-956 AGNYLESNKSYYGT
+956 AGNYLESNGKYYGT

-978 KPCVISFE
+978 ESRLVSFRYLAKGYE
-986 YFAQGHEDNW
+986 NNW
-996 DEDDSAF
+996 DEDNSAF

-1012 LLTVYEENGWKTF
+1012 LLTVYEEDDWKTF
-1025 STALNT
+1025 STVLNKD
-1031 GETLTL
+1031 EKLTL
-1037 SFNENGNS
+1037 SFSESGSN
-1045 YYVRLKN
+1045 YYVRLKD
-1052 FAVSPAYTI
+1052 FAAAAAHTLTLKTPDGATVVLKDRSGAEITGKNGAYT
-1061 TLTTTPTA
+1061 
-1069 DKVELKDESGNKLT
+1069 
-1083 GSGGK
+1083 
-1088 YAVAPGTYTYTVSK
+1088 VAAGTY
-1102 KDYETATGEITVTD
+1102 A
-1116 ADVTQPVK
+1116 
-1124 LTAKPVIT
+1124 
-1132 LTATPADATVKL
+1132 
-1144 EKGSLPASPKTTDKE
+1144 
-1159 TGVYTYVVEKGAEY
+1159 
-1173 TYTVSKF
+1173 YTVSKF
-1180 GYETETGSITVNAD
+1180 GYETKTGNITVSAD
-1194 VNKTVTLSELA
+1194 VNETVTLSELA
-1205 SCTLTFAVTPAEN
+1205 TRTLTFAVTPAD
-1218 AKVTVTH
+1218 ATVTVTH
-1225 PVGGTIKPEAD
+1225 PVGGTITAD
-1236 GGYKLYLGETYAYT
+1236 ENGAYIVYAGETYAYT
-1250 VAKADYITV
+1250 VAKADYITA

-1269 TITVT
+1269 TIKVT

-1293 KSGVYLIDTAAKL
+1293 ESGVYLIGTAAEL
-1306 AWFADAVNGGQKAI
+1306 AWFADAVQNGQTAI
-1320 NGKLTANINLNGKPW
+1320 SAKLTANINLNGKAW
-1335 TAIGTSSNKFAGT
+1335 TAFGKYDYKLEGKSGFAGT
-1348 LDGDNYTV
+1348 LDGDRHIV
-1356 SGLVTTGLVGE
+1356 SGLKSTEGLVSC
-1367 LAEGGVVEN
+1367 L
-1376 LRVNCAIVSTSS
+1376 
-1388 LLGGVANSSAGTIRN
+1388 SSAGTVKNLTVIGT
-1403 CMVSGSIT
+1403 VSGSSHVGGIAAT
-1411 FSSEGHNGASA
+1411 SYGAVENCLFDGTVTTSSGSASA
-1422 IGGIAGRTTGNGVIS
+1422 GGIVGRAQKGNRIVNCVNTGDIKNTCAYYNSTLNIGGIVGYTYGTVENCYSTGNVSARTDRGTNKGIGGIAGQVYASAVLRNCYVTGTVTGPEAGIS
-1437 GCVSRAVVKDAYDN
+1437 PVVNLMA
-1451 STYGTSAP
+1451 SGAT
-1459 LGGIAGYA
+1459 
-1467 YGVVENCYFTGTL
+1467 VENCYYLQAAGTGAAT
-1480 AVKKTQPNK
+1480 AGTAQKT
-1489 IIQQKRGGLVGEL
+1489 
-1502 NANAELKGSYVA
+1502 AEEMRTP
-1514 GEFAIADESKFGAVV
+1514 EFAADV
-1529 GKVNSGATIT
+1529 GMHLDSDNS
-1539 NCAYLDTVA
+1539 
-1548 PQAAAD
+1548 
-1554 GTTSGMTAHTADYM
+1554 
-1568 RSAEFAVDMGM
+1568 
-1579 NQDDGTLNGGFP
+1579 NGGFP

-1597 GTVLSAD
+1597 GTPVDNA

-1610 AAANALELRGM
+1610 AAANALQLRGM
-1621 SAADAAKKAKAD
+1621 TAADAAKKAKAD

-1640 GLYDLTDYN
+1640 GLYDLTDN
-1649 DKADLCEKYGIEAPG
+1649 NAKADLCKEYGIEEPG
-1664 EAVTNL
+1664 EAVTDL

-1675 NALQKHFY
+1675 TALQKHFY
-1683 KELGLDAENADRLKA
+1683 KELGLDAENADLLKA

-1722 AQTYTACL
+1722 AQTHTGFL
-1730 TLPASVTVPVEGSGE
+1730 ILPASVTASVEGSGE
-1745 KIVSLTWTADNALVN
+1745 KTVSLTWTADNALVN

-1770 ADKVTVT
+1770 KDKVTVT

-1810 IAAEFARKNTAVQP
+1810 IAAEFTRKNIAVQP
-1824 LQGMGLYDETN
+1824 LQGVGLYDETN
-1835 ITQAFRRLLAE
+1835 ITDAFCRLLRE
-1846 QGYADVADNSEI
+1846 QGYADVADKAEI

-1879 DNGKITYFTGDG
+1879 DNGDITYFTGDG

-1903 FNITYAGVTKEITL
+1903 FRIAYAGVTKEIIL
-1917 RATVGR
+1917 RGTVGR
-1923 SADAVQKLLESA
+1923 SADAVQKLVESA

-1973 TLPSSIAGRYDVKV
+1973 TLPSGIAGRYDVKV

-2020 TALPEKSGKFR
+2020 TALPEKAGKFR
-2031 LIARVTYDAFD
+2031 LIARVTYDGFD

-2050 GDNGVEVY
+2050 GDDGVEVY
-2058 ADVFFDATVAPFDS
+2058 ADVLFDATVAPFDS

-2094 DKTKPVDLTA
+2094 DKTKPVKLDA

-2157 KPVEAKYVVTIT
+2157 KPVEAKYVVIIT

-2182 SFTIQPFTQPELDGA
+2182 SFTIQPFTQQELDGA
-2197 AAFMTEALTGDV
+2197 AAFMTKALTENA

-2215 NKNTVKT
+2215 NKNTDKT

-2318 GTEES
+2318 GTEET
-2323 KERYKDFAQFYK
+2323 KEHYKDFAQFYK
-2335 QPIHIDLTVIGEKNA
+2335 QPIHIDLTVIGKKNA
-2350 ADPNENQTLT
+2350 VDPNENQTLT

-2370 NGHTFQGIS
+2370 NGHTFTGIS

-2385 KANEDPTAWD
+2385 KVNEDPTAWD
-2395 AVKACLDSAKYTYTG
+2395 AVKACLDSANYTYTG
-2410 SGAYIKSIT
+2410 SGTYIKSIT
-2419 DAAGHTL
+2419 DAAGNTL

-2436 WMFGIAVKGG
+2436 WMFGLAVKGG
-2446 NETLPKTTLDNTYL
+2446 TETLPKTTLDNTYL

-2470 TDTYIPLDPTDPMVP
+2470 TDTYIPLDPTDPTVP
-2485 GAEVPGFDEAY
+2485 GTEVPGFDEAY

-2527 KVPLSEA
+2527 GVELSDA
-2534 YIAAYY
+2534 YIQAYY
-2540 EKVVAYVKANI
+2540 DKVVAYVKANI

-2572 RIILALTAIGK
+2572 RIVLALTAIGK
-2583 DPTNVGDKNLLTA
+2583 DPANVGGKNLLAA

-2605 TDTSKTDINGLVMGL
+2605 TDTSDTDINGLVMGL

-2626 NYTSDTSWLVQAVLE
+2626 NYTSDTSWLVQAILG
-2641 QQNKDGSWS
+2641 QQNADGSWS
-2650 ASADTKPVGDVDMT
+2650 ASADTKPASDVDMT

-2673 YHKDGGNETVN
+2673 YYKDGGNETVN

-2692 WLSGKYRSGYDSSE
+2692 WLSGKYQSGYDSSE

-2746 RVAENGGF
+2746 RVAKSGGF

-2822 ICGVV
+2822 ICGAV
-2827 EEKPVPATGHKFS
+2827 EEKSVPAPGHNFG

-2859 CSVCGTK
+2859 CSVCGTE

-2889 EAGNSAYWTCS
+2889 EAGNSAYWSCS
-2900 RCHKYFSDAAGKT
+2900 RCGKFFSDAAGKT

-2919 WIIAALGHDEATRA
+2919 WVIAALGHDKATRA
-2933 AVAATC
+2933 DVAATC
-2939 YASGHEADTYCKRC
+2939 YASGRTAETYCKRC
-2953 GIVITAGATIPATG
+2953 GMVINAGANIPATG
-2967 KHTYVDGVCTTCGTR
+2967 KHTYVNGVCTVCGVK
-2982 NPAGGIKGDDLK
+2982 NPMANVKGDDIK
-2994 VDSKDNTI
+2994 VDSKDNKTAAGDGLVIKADDTI
-3002 VTGGGLTIKTDKP
+3002 TGE
-3015 VTDEKLAEIKAAV
+3015 VLADIKAAV
-3028 ENGSIVI
+3028 SDGAI
-3035 TVNNTPILQLTKEDK
+3035 TVTVTDTLQLTNEQKAA
-3050 ESDGGKKAL
+3050 DGGKSAL
-3059 MQAGAAA
+3059 TEAAKTAGD
-3066 SGELKKELDKLAE
+3066 EVKKELNKLAE

-3119 IELPHSVTLTIPITD
+3119 IELPHSVTVTIPITD
-3134 ELYAALQGKHVCVVR
+3134 ELYAALQGKRVCVVR
-3149 SHTDS
+3149 SHTDAN
-3154 SGNVTTAELSATL
+3154 GNVTTTELPATL

-3214 NTADDSQMVL
+3214 KTADDSQMVL

-3237 VLTRK
+3237 ALTHKR

>member
-17 SMLPTSVLADTLAA
+17 SLLPTSVLADTLAA

-43 PADTENTVPAGNE
+43 PVDTENTVPAGNE

-73 ARSGGAAP
+73 ARSGGADSAP
-81 MLAAAGAVQNIGTA
+81 TAINDADGFRDMDAGGSYKLA
-95 EEFAAMEPGGNY
+95 
-107 QLTADITVTAPYANE
+107 ADITVTEPYAN
-122 FTDFSGTFDGNG
+122 DFSGTFDGNG
-134 HTVTLAISGD
+134 HTVTLAINQPLKDNIG
-144 SDYQALFAKLA
+144 LFSKISSTAT
-155 AGAVVKNVMVDGEVT
+155 VKNVAVNGNVI
-170 GTDNIGGIAG
+170 GSRCVGGIAG
-180 IATNATIIAC
+180 TSNGTITQCQNKATITATKNGSGNYSQAGGIVGYAENATITSC
-190 ANKATVAATGRYVG
+190 ANVGTVNAAPNDGRRCG
-204 GLVGKGTGLT
+204 GVAGYAK
-214 MTSCYNQGA
+214 TSVIENCYNQGQ
-223 VSSTRTRPINM
+223 VSSCKTGSGAAV
-234 GGIAGYVDGGAS
+234 GGIAGYIDSNAS
-246 VENCYNTGSITGSG
+246 
-260 SNTAAVVGW
+260 
-269 DAATVK
+269 VK
-275 NCYYLESTY
+275 NCYNSGAISCAAASQVAKLVGWNAGSTIENCYYLGDKAGE
-284 KVGACGNDGYTDPTV
+284 GANGYNYMDPTQP
-299 SKTDAEMRSGDIVAL
+299 KTADEMKSPAFAAQ
-314 LGSAFMV
+314 LGEAFMA
-321 KSGDYPALSWETP
+321 KAGDYPALSWETP
-334 TAAVKFTVSP
+334 TAPVTFIISP
-344 ANAVVE
+344 ANATLE
-350 INGVK
+350 INGAVF
-355 YTGSCTVGLPVGDYT
+355 TGSCTVKLPASDTPYS

-379 QQTGSVTVT
+379 QQIGSVTVT
-388 GEDNPVANPN
+388 NKDNPVATPD
-398 SVSVTLE
+398 SVTVTLAE
-405 KDAAKWVTV
+405 DAAQWVTV
-414 TFTVTPENATLT
+414 TFSVTPENATLT

-432 QVTPTEGT
+432 QVAPTGEDGKA
-440 TYKLLK
+440 YQLLK
-446 GVTYTYTAVSDD
+446 DHTYAYTAETTE
-458 EGYEPASG
+458 EGYEPAAG

-478 ALKKVQSIAVK
+478 ALKKVQSIAVTK
-489 NGSTHKTEFEQGDA
+489 APTKTEYYKGDA
-503 LDTTGLTVTVTYSD
+503 ELDLTGMVLTVNYEGTNETRTIEGDYAAAGVTCEGFSSETPVESQTVTVKYRGKTATFTIKVNDKLKFADFFTAISD
-517 NSTKDITEGFT
+517 SITAT
-528 VTGFNSVN
+528 DD
-536 VAENQTLTVHYKG
+536 
-549 AETTYSVKIN
+549 TTYPFTPVQKPEGNYLESSNTSNYSSSKII
-559 KKLFPSKAFNALEG
+559 LT
-573 YATVEYSHTGKYTA
+573 ATK
-587 GDGKE
+587 
-592 FVDDAQEGALR
+592 
-603 SNSAGMNSTT
+603 N
-613 VTVTI
+613 VT
-618 TFLENAPKMLLS
+618 LS
-630 FDYKVSSESN
+630 FDYLGSAFSN
-640 YDKLLVAQNRETKL
+640 SYYCF
-654 TKSGTVAWTAD
+654 
-665 NSLTVKGGDIVT
+665 TVKKGTQPILSSYNSTTWKKCAVDMAAGDTVT
-677 LTYSKDRSTASGSDC
+677 LKFEHPYSYGSHYSVK
-692 IWLKNFTVSP
+692 LKNFTVSP
-702 LYTLTIAPN
+702 LYTLTIAPD

-774 PVITLQFTPDDAAV
+774 PVITLTATPADA
-788 TLKQGNTTVYKE
+788 TVKLTKNGSTVSHDTKNGGEYK
-800 SAASSTGKNVYIAAK
+800 YIAAK
-815 NTDYTYTVSKFG
+815 NTAYTYTVSKFG
-827 YETATGMISVATGDV
+827 YETATGTINVATADV
-842 NKTVTLTEAAKYSV
+842 NKTVKLTELAKQTV
-856 TFQIT
+856 TFNIT
-861 KPEGVSASPTV
+861 KPEGVTAAPTV
-872 TVEYNGT
+872 TVMSG
-879 KVYEGSGANCTLPAG
+879 KDAVYTGSGTNCALPAG
-894 DYTYKATLKDCDDLS
+894 DYTYTAKLDGCDDLS

-918 VTVNLPFEKKL
+918 VTVNLPFAKKL
-929 TFADIF
+929 TFDDIF
-935 QGVEGITASN
+935 QDIEGITATN
-945 GTKGFKPIKSA
+945 GTSGFKPVKDA
-956 AGNYLESNKSYYGT
+956 AGNYLESNGKYYGT

-978 KPCVISFE
+978 ESRLVSFRYLAKGYE
-986 YFAQGHEDNW
+986 NNW
-996 DEDDSAF
+996 DEDNSAF

-1012 LLTVYEENGWKTF
+1012 LLTVYEEDDWKTF
-1025 STALNT
+1025 STVLNKD
-1031 GETLTL
+1031 EKLTL
-1037 SFNENGNS
+1037 SFSESGSN
-1045 YYVRLKN
+1045 YYVRLKD
-1052 FAVSPAYTI
+1052 FAAAAAHTLTLKTPDGATVVLKDRSGAEITGKNGAYT
-1061 TLTTTPTA
+1061 
-1069 DKVELKDESGNKLT
+1069 
-1083 GSGGK
+1083 
-1088 YAVAPGTYTYTVSK
+1088 VAAGT
-1102 KDYETATGEITVTD
+1102 
-1116 ADVTQPVK
+1116 
-1124 LTAKPVIT
+1124 
-1132 LTATPADATVKL
+1132 
-1144 EKGSLPASPKTTDKE
+1144 
-1159 TGVYTYVVEKGAEY
+1159 Y

-1180 GYETETGSITVNAD
+1180 GYETKTGNITVSAD
-1194 VNKTVTLSELA
+1194 VTETVTLTELA
-1205 SCTLTFAVTPAEN
+1205 TRTLTFAVTPED

-1269 TITVT
+1269 TIKVT

-1293 KSGVYLIDTAAKL
+1293 KSGVYQIGTAAEL
-1306 AWFADAVNGGQKAI
+1306 AWFADAVQNGQTAI
-1320 NGKLTANINLNGKPW
+1320 SAKLTANINLNGKAW
-1335 TAIGTSSNKFAGT
+1335 TAFGKYDYKLEGKSGFAGT
-1348 LDGDNYTV
+1348 LDGDRHIV
-1356 SGLVTTGLVGE
+1356 SGLKSTEGLVSC
-1367 LAEGGVVEN
+1367 L
-1376 LRVNCAIVSTSS
+1376 
-1388 LLGGVANSSAGTIRN
+1388 SSAGTVKNLTVIGT
-1403 CMVSGSIT
+1403 VSGSSHVGGIAAT
-1411 FSSEGHNGASA
+1411 SYGAVENCLFDGTVTTSSGSASA
-1422 IGGIAGRTTGNGVIS
+1422 GGIVGRAQKGNRIVNCVNTGDIKNTCAYYNSTLNIGGIVGYTYGTVENCYSTGNVSARADRGTNKGIGGIAGQVYASAVLRNCYVTGTVTGPEAGIS
-1437 GCVSRAVVKDAYDN
+1437 PVVNLVA
-1451 STYGTSAP
+1451 SGAT
-1459 LGGIAGYA
+1459 
-1467 YGVVENCYFTGTL
+1467 VENCYYLHAAGTGAATAGTL
-1480 AVKKTQPNK
+1480 QKT
-1489 IIQQKRGGLVGEL
+1489 
-1502 NANAELKGSYVA
+1502 AEEMRTP
-1514 GEFAIADESKFGAVV
+1514 EFAADV
-1529 GKVNSGATIT
+1529 GMHLDSDNS
-1539 NCAYLDTVA
+1539 
-1548 PQAAAD
+1548 
-1554 GTTSGMTAHTADYM
+1554 
-1568 RSAEFAVDMGM
+1568 
-1579 NQDDGTLNGGFP
+1579 NGGFP

-1597 GTVLSAD
+1597 GTPVDNA

-1610 AAANALELRGM
+1610 AAANALQLRGM
-1621 SAADAAKKAKAD
+1621 TAADAAKKAKAD
-1633 WYAETVL
+1633 WYAENVL
-1640 GLYDLTDYN
+1640 GLYNLENYS
-1649 DKADLCEKYGIEAPG
+1649 DKADLCEKYGIEEPG
-1664 EAVTNL
+1664 EEVTNP

-1683 KELGLDAENADRLKA
+1683 KELGLDAENADLLKA
-1698 DATGVYQ
+1698 DASGVYQ

-1710 PVSGDPEEEEET
+1710 PVSGDPEEEES
-1722 AQTYTACL
+1722 AQTYTGFL
-1730 TLPASVTVPVEGSGE
+1730 TLPASVTVPVDEAE
-1745 KIVSLTWTADNALVN
+1745 KTVSLTWMADNALVN

-1770 ADKVTVT
+1770 KDKVTVT
-1777 LTATLQSGAATKT
+1777 LTATLQSGTATKT

-1803 KVQTLED
+1803 KAQTLED
-1810 IAAEFARKNTAVQP
+1810 IAAEFTRKNIAVQP
-1824 LQGMGLYDETN
+1824 LQGVGLYDETN
-1835 ITQAFRRLLAE
+1835 ITDAFCRLLRE
-1846 QGYADVADNSEI
+1846 QGYADVADKADEI

-1864 AKANGFDGTK
+1864 AKANGFDDTK
-1874 VQYIA
+1874 VKYIA
-1879 DNGKITYFTGDG
+1879 DNGDITYFTGDG

-1917 RATVGR
+1917 RGTVGR
-1923 SADAVQKLLESA
+1923 SADAVQQLVESA
-1935 AESLNWELIRGE
+1935 AGSLNWELIRGE

-1973 TLPSSIAGRYDVKV
+1973 TLPSGIAGRYDVKV

-2020 TALPEKSGKFR
+2020 TALPEKAGKFR

-2058 ADVFFDATVAPFDS
+2058 ADVLFDATVAPFDS

-2081 LAEKYQG
+2081 LAEKYQA

-2094 DKTKPVDLTA
+2094 DKTKPVDTTA

-2134 SLTPD
+2134 SRTPD

-2197 AAFMTEALTGDV
+2197 AAFMTEARTENA
-2209 YWDGIK
+2209 YWNGIR
-2215 NKNTVKT
+2215 NENTDKT

-2288 HQPEYNTTVTL
+2288 HPAEYNAKVTVN
-2299 DSVLTYTKYAQ
+2299 SVLSYTKYAQ

-2318 GTEES
+2318 GTEET

-2335 QPIHIDLTVIGEKNA
+2335 QPIHIDLMVPGTTGQN
-2350 ADPNENQTLT
+2350 DPNENQTLT

-2370 NGHTFQGIS
+2370 NGHTFTGIS

-2395 AVKACLDSAKYTYTG
+2395 AVKACLDSANYTYTG
-2410 SGAYIKSIT
+2410 SGTYIKSIT
-2419 DAAGHTL
+2419 DAAGNTL

-2436 WMFGIAVKGG
+2436 WMFGLAVKGG
-2446 NETLPKTTLDNTYL
+2446 TETLPKTTLDNTYL

-2470 TDTYIPLDPTDPMVP
+2470 TDTYIPLDPTDPTVP
-2485 GAEVPGFDEAY
+2485 GTEVPGFDEAY

-2527 KVPLSEA
+2527 GVELSDA
-2534 YIAAYY
+2534 YIQAYY
-2540 EKVVAYVKANI
+2540 DKVVAYVRKNMGA
-2551 GSDGILRKPDDK
+2551 DGVLRDPESH
-2563 NTPVITDNE
+2563 NPVITDNE
-2572 RIILALTAIGK
+2572 RIALALTAIGK
-2583 DPTNVGDKNLLTA
+2583 DPANVGGKNLLAA

-2605 TDTSKTDINGLVMGL
+2605 TDTSYTDINGLVMGL

-2626 NYTSDTSWLVQAVLE
+2626 NYTSDTSWLVQAILG
-2641 QQNKDGSWS
+2641 QQNADGSWS
-2650 ASADTKPVGDVDMT
+2650 ASADTKPASDVDMT

-2673 YHKDGGNETVN
+2673 YYKDGGNETVN
-2684 TAVEKALN
+2684 TAVNKALQ
-2692 WLSGKYRSGYDSSE
+2692 WLSDKYKGTGYTSAE

-2721 ANTDARF
+2721 ANTDVRF

-2746 RVAENGGF
+2746 RVAKNGGF

-2822 ICGVV
+2822 ICGAV
-2827 EEKPVPATGHKFS
+2827 EEKSVPAAGHNFG

-2859 CSVCGTK
+2859 CSVCGTE

-2889 EAGNSAYWTCS
+2889 EAGHSAYWSCS
-2900 RCHKYFSDAAGKT
+2900 RCGKFFSDAAGKT

-2919 WIIAALGHDEATRA
+2919 WVIAALGHDKATRA

-2967 KHTYVDGVCTTCGTR
+2967 KHTYVNGVCTVCGVK
-2982 NPAGGIKGDDLK
+2982 NPMANVKGDDIK
-2994 VDSKDNTI
+2994 VDSKDNKTAAGDGLVIKADDTI
-3002 VTGGGLTIKTDKP
+3002 TGE
-3015 VTDEKLAEIKAAV
+3015 VLADIKAAV
-3028 ENGSIVI
+3028 SDGAI
-3035 TVNNTPILQLTKEDK
+3035 TVTVTDTLQLTNEQKAA
-3050 ESDGGKKAL
+3050 DGGKSAL
-3059 MQAGAAA
+3059 TEAAKTAGD
-3066 SGELKKELDKLAE
+3066 EVKKELNKLAE

-3119 IELPHSVTLTIPITD
+3119 IELPHSVTVTIPITD
-3134 ELYAALQGKHVCVVR
+3134 ELYAALQGKRVCVVR
-3149 SHTDS
+3149 SHTDAN
-3154 SGNVTTAELSATL
+3154 GNVTTAELSATL

-3201 GSGTADSGKKDSA
+3201 GSGTANSGKTDSA

>member
-1 MRKRVIS
+1 M
-8 WLLTVVMVV
+8 
-17 SMLPTSVLADTLAA
+17 
-31 DQEQQTQQEQIA
+31 
-43 PADTENTVPAGNE
+43 
-56 ETQEQQEP
+56 
-64 AEEVPVSRS
+64 
-73 ARSGGAAP
+73 ARSGGTAP

-95 EEFAAMEPGGNY
+95 EAFAAMEPGGNY
-107 QLTADITVTAPYANE
+107 QLTADIIVTAPYANE

-134 HTVTLAISGD
+134 HTVTLNITASTPNVG
-144 SDYQALFAKLA
+144 LFSKLA
-155 AGAVVKNVMVDGEVT
+155 GGAVVKNVITAGSITAT
-170 GTDNIGGIAG
+170 GKNNVGGIAG
-180 IATNATIIAC
+180 TADGNVTIENCKNTASIKGGKGAGGILGYSEPGSGFVTISSC
-190 ANKATVAATGRYVG
+190 ANMGSVSGTRKQVG
-204 GLVGKGTGLT
+204 GIAGNVVGTHIIRN
-214 MTSCYNQGA
+214 CYNQGDISDGA
-223 VSSTRTRPINM
+223 
-234 GGIAGYVDGGAS
+234 GILGRGTKGVL
-246 VENCYNTGSITGSG
+246 VENCYTVGSVETNGAIMAVSSSSYSSDEPCRIVNCYAPSETVTALVPSTVKISNSG
-260 SNTAAVVGW
+260 TKSSAEMQSAEF
-269 DAATVK
+269 AAT
-275 NCYYLESTY
+275 
-284 KVGACGNDGYTDPTV
+284 
-299 SKTDAEMRSGDIVAL
+299 
-314 LGSAFMV
+314 LGSAFQYNGGGYPTLKDPEPVVEKNVVSISV
-321 KSGDYPALSWETP
+321 KSAKTTCYTGDELELSVTVTYDDNSSEVITKGFTVAGFDNTAPGKQTVTVTYKEKTDSIEIEVIKKPEFDDFFAGIVNSVEVTNDATYPYVVDMTDSDGLCLRSSNPVQGNTSSTSTITLKAKANVTLSFKYWGCNYDSSYAALTIVKNNSYNPEMRSWGSTQWKDFTIDLKKGDTLRLNLIKTYVSGDYY
-334 TAAVKFTVSP
+334 VKLKDFTVSSLYEVKLTAEP
-344 ANAVVE
+344 EEADAVVALKDSTGAE
-350 INGVK
+350 LKGTNGV
-355 YTGSCTVGLPVGDYT
+355 YIVSAGEYT
-370 YTVSCPGYT
+370 YTVSAYGYDTVTETINVAADVAKTVPLTKSAAYSVAFDISRPAGITADPTVTVKTNGKAVYTGDGTGCSLSNGSYAYTVACDGCDNAGGIFSVNGDKMNITVTLAKKAIFEDFFANCQGITVSGDKGKFTIEGAGKDSYLKTTETTTLALTATKNVKLSFSYIANAVGYVEGDWENDEPDEYYYFTIKKNSTQVKRAYSETSWKDFSVELTQGDVLTISYDGYT
-379 QQTGSVTVT
+379 RDYYAALKNFATV
-388 GEDNPVANPN
+388 P
-398 SVSVTLE
+398 
-405 KDAAKWVTV
+405 
-414 TFTVTPENATLT
+414 FYTLT
-426 LKDGET
+426 LKTPDG
-432 QVTPTEGT
+432 
-440 TYKLLK
+440 
-446 GVTYTYTAVSDD
+446 
-458 EGYEPASG
+458 
-466 EVTPTADGTQTV
+466 
-478 ALKKVQSIAVK
+478 
-489 NGSTHKTEFEQGDA
+489 
-503 LDTTGLTVTVTYSD
+503 
-517 NSTKDITEGFT
+517 
-528 VTGFNSVN
+528 
-536 VAENQTLTVHYKG
+536 
-549 AETTYSVKIN
+549 
-559 KKLFPSKAFNALEG
+559 
-573 YATVEYSHTGKYTA
+573 ATV
-587 GDGKE
+587 
-592 FVDDAQEGALR
+592 VL
-603 SNSAGMNSTT
+603 
-613 VTVTI
+613 
-618 TFLENAPKMLLS
+618 
-630 FDYKVSSESN
+630 
-640 YDKLLVAQNRETKL
+640 
-654 TKSGTVAWTAD
+654 
-665 NSLTVKGGDIVT
+665 
-677 LTYSKDRSTASGSDC
+677 KDRSG
-692 IWLKNFTVSP
+692 
-702 LYTLTIAPN
+702 
-711 QTDATV
+711 
-717 TLKDKE
+717 
-723 GKTVSGSN
+723 
-731 GVFAVKAAAD
+731 
-741 YTYTVTKKGYEPAT
+741 
-755 GKVTMSAE
+755 AE
-763 NQTVNVTLVKL
+763 
-774 PVITLQFTPDDAAV
+774 I
-788 TLKQGNTTVYKE
+788 
-800 SAASSTGKNVYIAAK
+800 TGKN
-815 NTDYTYTVSKFG
+815 
-827 YETATGMISVATGDV
+827 
-842 NKTVTLTEAAKYSV
+842 
-856 TFQIT
+856 
-861 KPEGVSASPTV
+861 
-872 TVEYNGT
+872 
-879 KVYEGSGANCTLPAG
+879 GA
-894 DYTYKATLKDCDDLS
+894 Y
-909 GSFTVAAAA
+909 TVAA
-918 VTVNLPFEKKL
+918 
-929 TFADIF
+929 
-935 QGVEGITASN
+935 
-945 GTKGFKPIKSA
+945 
-956 AGNYLESNKSYYGT
+956 
-970 TSLTLTAT
+970 
-978 KPCVISFE
+978 
-986 YFAQGHEDNW
+986 
-996 DEDDSAF
+996 
-1003 FTVKKGTTT
+1003 
-1012 LLTVYEENGWKTF
+1012 
-1025 STALNT
+1025 
-1031 GETLTL
+1031 
-1037 SFNENGNS
+1037 
-1045 YYVRLKN
+1045 
-1052 FAVSPAYTI
+1052 
-1061 TLTTTPTA
+1061 
-1069 DKVELKDESGNKLT
+1069 
-1083 GSGGK
+1083 
-1088 YAVAPGTYTYTVSK
+1088 GTY
-1102 KDYETATGEITVTD
+1102 A
-1116 ADVTQPVK
+1116 
-1124 LTAKPVIT
+1124 
-1132 LTATPADATVKL
+1132 
-1144 EKGSLPASPKTTDKE
+1144 
-1159 TGVYTYVVEKGAEY
+1159 
-1173 TYTVSKF
+1173 YTVSKF

-1225 PVGGTIKPEAD
+1225 PVGGTIKPETD

-1250 VAKADYITV
+1250 VTKADYIPV
-1259 SGSFTAAKND
+1259 HGSITAAEDK
-1269 TITVT
+1269 TLSFT
-1274 LTYAGAGWDG
+1274 LTYAGEGWDG
-1284 TTKTAPTQD
+1284 TAKTAPTQD
-1293 KSGVYLIDTAAKL
+1293 KNGVYQIGTAAKL
-1306 AWFADAVNGGQKAI
+1306 AWFADAVNKGDTTI
-1320 NGKLTANINLNGKPW
+1320 SGKLTANINLNGKIW
-1335 TAIGTSSNKFAGT
+1335 TAIGTDSNKFAGT

-1356 SGLVTTGLVGE
+1356 SGLAGTGGLVYYLSANGTVKS
-1367 LAEGGVVEN
+1367 LCVD
-1376 LRVNCAIVSTSS
+1376 CAIDGTSN
-1388 LLGGVANSSAGTIRN
+1388 V
-1403 CMVSGSIT
+1403 
-1411 FSSEGHNGASA
+1411 
-1422 IGGIAGRTTGNGVIS
+1422 GGIADKSEGRIENCLVSGYIKGGNDTIFGVGGIVGHGVAGNVIS
-1437 GCVSRAVVKDAYDN
+1437 GCVSTADILFKYSRYVVQNGAGGIVGY
-1451 STYGTSAP
+1451 TYGT
-1459 LGGIAGYA
+1459 
-1467 YGVVENCYFTGTL
+1467 VENCYFAGNVHTNAKSVSAGGF
-1480 AVKKTQPNK
+1480 
-1489 IIQQKRGGLVGEL
+1489 GGLVGCARS
-1502 NANAELKGSYVA
+1502 NAVMKDCYTVGAVTGP
-1514 GEFAIADESKFGAVV
+1514 ESSFGAVV

-1610 AAANALELRGM
+1610 AAANALQLRGM
-1621 SAADAAKKAKAD
+1621 SAVDAAKKAKAD

-1640 GLYDLTDYN
+1640 GFYDLTDYN

-1664 EAVTNL
+1664 EAVTDL

-1683 KELGLDAENADRLKA
+1683 KELGLDAENADLLKA

-1710 PVSGDPEEEEET
+1710 PVSSDPEEEEEI
-1722 AQTYTACL
+1722 AQTHTACL
-1730 TLPASVTVPVEGSGE
+1730 TLPASVTVSVDGE
-1745 KIVSLTWTADNALVN
+1745 EKTVSLAWTADNALVN

-1770 ADKVTVT
+1770 EGKVTVT

-1810 IAAEFARKNTAVQP
+1810 IAAEFTRKNTAVQP
-1824 LQGMGLYDETN
+1824 LQGVGLYDETN

-1864 AKANGFDGTK
+1864 AKANGFDDTK
-1874 VQYIA
+1874 VKYIA
-1879 DNGKITYFTGDG
+1879 DNGNITYFTGDG

-1903 FNITYAGVTKEITL
+1903 FNITYARVTKEITL

-1935 AESLNWELIRGE
+1935 AGSLNWELIRGE

-1973 TLPSSIAGRYDVKV
+1973 TLPSGIAGRYDVKV

-2020 TALPEKSGKFR
+2020 TALPEKAGKFR

-2058 ADVFFDATVAPFDS
+2058 ADVLFDATVAPFDS

-2094 DKTKPVDLTA
+2094 DKTKPVDTTA
-2104 VSDDMQMPRPALLE
+2104 VGDDMQMPRPALLE
-2118 EKGIMS
+2118 KAGIMT

-2197 AAFMTEALTGDV
+2197 AAFMTEARTEDA

-2335 QPIHIDLTVIGEKNA
+2335 QPIQIDLTVPGTTGQN
-2350 ADPNENQTLT
+2350 DPNENQTLT

-2370 NGHTFQGIS
+2370 NGHTFRGIS

-2470 TDTYIPLDPTDPMVP
+2470 TDTYIPLDPTDPAVP

-2551 GSDGILRKPDDK
+2551 GSDGILRAPDDK

-2572 RIILALTAIGK
+2572 RIALALTAIGK
-2583 DPTNVGDKNLLTA
+2583 DPANVGGENLLKA
-2596 LQDKDIMKV
+2596 LQNKDIMQV
-2605 TDTSKTDINGLVMGL
+2605 TDTSNTDINGLVMGL

-2626 NYTSDTSWLVQAVLE
+2626 NYTSDTSWLVQAVLA
-2641 QQNKDGSWS
+2641 QQNEDGSWR
-2650 ASADTKPVGDVDMT
+2650 ASADTKPAGDVDMT

-2673 YHKDGGNETVN
+2673 YYKDGGNETVN

-2797 HRFGEWK
+2797 HRFGEWQ

-2822 ICGVV
+2822 ICGAV
-2827 EEKPVPATGHKFS
+2827 EEKSVPATGHNFG

-2859 CSVCGTK
+2859 CSVCGTE

-2889 EAGNSAYWTCS
+2889 EAGNSAYWSCS
-2900 RCHKYFSDAAGKT
+2900 RCHKFFSDAAGKT

-2919 WIIAALGHDEATRA
+2919 WVIAALGHDEATRA

-2953 GIVITAGATIPATG
+2953 GIVITAGATILATG

-3028 ENGSIVI
+3028 SDGAI
-3035 TVNNTPILQLTKEDK
+3035 TVTVTDTLQLTNEQKAA
-3050 ESDGGKKAL
+3050 DGGKSAL
-3059 MQAGAAA
+3059 TEAAKTAGD
-3066 SGELKKELDKLAE
+3066 EVKKELNKLAE

-3119 IELPHSVTLTIPITD
+3119 IELPHSVTVTIPITD

-3167 GGTKGN
+3167 GGTKDN

-3224 WLGSAVLA
+3224 WLGSAALA

>member
-17 SMLPTSVLADTLAA
+17 SLLPTSVLADTLAA

-43 PADTENTVPAGNE
+43 PVDTENTVPAGNE

-64 AEEVPVSRS
+64 AAETPAPQMTS
-73 ARSGGAAP
+73 SGGAAP
-81 MLAAAGAVQNIGTA
+81 MLAAAGAVQDIGTA
-95 EEFAAMEPGGNY
+95 EAFAAMEPDGNY
-107 QLTADITVTAPYANE
+107 QLTEDITVTAPYGNDITG
-122 FTDFSGTFDGNG
+122 FTGFTGTFDGNG
-134 HTVTLAISGD
+134 HTVTLDITASTAYVG
-144 SDYQALFAKLA
+144 LFSKLA
-155 AGAVVKNVMVDGEVT
+155 GGAVVKNVITAGSISGKVNNV
-170 GTDNIGGIAG
+170 GGIAG
-180 IATNATIIAC
+180 TADGNVTIENCKNTASIKGGKGAGGILGYSEPGSGFVTISSC
-190 ANKATVAATGRYVG
+190 ANMGSVSGTRKQVG
-204 GLVGKGTGLT
+204 GIAGNVVGTHIIRN
-214 MTSCYNQGA
+214 CYNQGDISDGA
-223 VSSTRTRPINM
+223 
-234 GGIAGYVDGGAS
+234 GILGRGTKGVL
-246 VENCYNTGSITGSG
+246 VENCYTVGSVETNGAIIAVSSSSYSSDEPCRIVNCYAPSETVTALVPSTVKISNSG
-260 SNTAAVVGW
+260 TKSSAEMKSAEF
-269 DAATVK
+269 AAT
-275 NCYYLESTY
+275 
-284 KVGACGNDGYTDPTV
+284 
-299 SKTDAEMRSGDIVAL
+299 
-314 LGSAFMV
+314 LGSAFQYNGGGYPTLKDPEPVVEKNVVSISV
-321 KSGDYPALSWETP
+321 KSAKTTCYTGDELELSVTVTYDDNSSEVITKGFTVAGFDNTAPGKQTVTVTYKEKTDSIEIEVIKKPEFDDFFAGIVNSVEVTNDATYPYVVDMTDSDGLCLRSSNPAQGNTSSTSTITLKAKANVTLSFKYWGCNYDSSYAALTIVKNNSYNPEMRSWGSTQWKDFTIDLKKGDTLRLNLIKTYVSGDYY
-334 TAAVKFTVSP
+334 VKLKDFTVSSLYEVKLTAEP
-344 ANAVVE
+344 EEADAVVALKDSTGAE
-350 INGVK
+350 LKGTNGV
-355 YTGSCTVGLPVGDYT
+355 YIVSAGEYT
-370 YTVSCPGYT
+370 YTVSAYGYDTVTETINVAADVAKTVPLTKSAAYSVAFDISRPAGITADPTVTVKTNGKAVYTGDGTGCSLSNGSYAYTVACDGCDNAGGIFSVNGDKMNITVTLAKKAIFEDFFANCQGITVSGDKGKFTIEGAGKDSYLKTTETTTLALTATKNVKLSFSYIANAAGYVEDEWDYDEPGESYYFTIKKNSTQVKRADSETSWKDFSVELTQGDVLTISYDGYT
-379 QQTGSVTVT
+379 SYYYAALK
-388 GEDNPVANPN
+388 NFVAVP
-398 SVSVTLE
+398 
-405 KDAAKWVTV
+405 
-414 TFTVTPENATLT
+414 FYTLT
-426 LKDGET
+426 LKTPDG
-432 QVTPTEGT
+432 
-440 TYKLLK
+440 
-446 GVTYTYTAVSDD
+446 
-458 EGYEPASG
+458 
-466 EVTPTADGTQTV
+466 
-478 ALKKVQSIAVK
+478 
-489 NGSTHKTEFEQGDA
+489 
-503 LDTTGLTVTVTYSD
+503 
-517 NSTKDITEGFT
+517 
-528 VTGFNSVN
+528 
-536 VAENQTLTVHYKG
+536 
-549 AETTYSVKIN
+549 
-559 KKLFPSKAFNALEG
+559 
-573 YATVEYSHTGKYTA
+573 ATV
-587 GDGKE
+587 
-592 FVDDAQEGALR
+592 VL
-603 SNSAGMNSTT
+603 
-613 VTVTI
+613 
-618 TFLENAPKMLLS
+618 
-630 FDYKVSSESN
+630 
-640 YDKLLVAQNRETKL
+640 
-654 TKSGTVAWTAD
+654 
-665 NSLTVKGGDIVT
+665 
-677 LTYSKDRSTASGSDC
+677 KDRSG
-692 IWLKNFTVSP
+692 
-702 LYTLTIAPN
+702 
-711 QTDATV
+711 
-717 TLKDKE
+717 
-723 GKTVSGSN
+723 
-731 GVFAVKAAAD
+731 
-741 YTYTVTKKGYEPAT
+741 
-755 GKVTMSAE
+755 AE
-763 NQTVNVTLVKL
+763 
-774 PVITLQFTPDDAAV
+774 I
-788 TLKQGNTTVYKE
+788 
-800 SAASSTGKNVYIAAK
+800 TGKN
-815 NTDYTYTVSKFG
+815 
-827 YETATGMISVATGDV
+827 
-842 NKTVTLTEAAKYSV
+842 
-856 TFQIT
+856 
-861 KPEGVSASPTV
+861 
-872 TVEYNGT
+872 
-879 KVYEGSGANCTLPAG
+879 GA
-894 DYTYKATLKDCDDLS
+894 Y
-909 GSFTVAAAA
+909 TVAA
-918 VTVNLPFEKKL
+918 
-929 TFADIF
+929 
-935 QGVEGITASN
+935 
-945 GTKGFKPIKSA
+945 
-956 AGNYLESNKSYYGT
+956 
-970 TSLTLTAT
+970 
-978 KPCVISFE
+978 
-986 YFAQGHEDNW
+986 
-996 DEDDSAF
+996 
-1003 FTVKKGTTT
+1003 
-1012 LLTVYEENGWKTF
+1012 
-1025 STALNT
+1025 
-1031 GETLTL
+1031 
-1037 SFNENGNS
+1037 
-1045 YYVRLKN
+1045 
-1052 FAVSPAYTI
+1052 
-1061 TLTTTPTA
+1061 
-1069 DKVELKDESGNKLT
+1069 
-1083 GSGGK
+1083 
-1088 YAVAPGTYTYTVSK
+1088 GTY
-1102 KDYETATGEITVTD
+1102 A
-1116 ADVTQPVK
+1116 
-1124 LTAKPVIT
+1124 
-1132 LTATPADATVKL
+1132 
-1144 EKGSLPASPKTTDKE
+1144 
-1159 TGVYTYVVEKGAEY
+1159 
-1173 TYTVSKF
+1173 YTVSKF

-1225 PVGGTIKPEAD
+1225 PVGGTIKPETD

-1250 VAKADYITV
+1250 VTKAEYIPV
-1259 SGSFTAAKND
+1259 HGSITAAEDK
-1269 TITVT
+1269 TLSFT
-1274 LTYAGAGWDG
+1274 LTYAGEGWDG
-1284 TTKTAPTQD
+1284 TAKTAPTQD
-1293 KSGVYLIDTAAKL
+1293 KNGVYQIGTAAEL
-1306 AWFADAVNGGQKAI
+1306 AWFADAVNKGDTTI
-1320 NGKLTANINLNGKPW
+1320 SGKLTANINLNGKPW

-1348 LDGDNYTV
+1348 LDGDSHTV
-1356 SGLVTTGLVGE
+1356 SGLAGTGGLVYYLSANGTVKS
-1367 LAEGGVVEN
+1367 LCVD
-1376 LRVNCAIVSTSS
+1376 CAIDGTSN
-1388 LLGGVANSSAGTIRN
+1388 V
-1403 CMVSGSIT
+1403 
-1411 FSSEGHNGASA
+1411 
-1422 IGGIAGRTTGNGVIS
+1422 GGIADKSEGRIENCLVSGYIKGGDDVIFGVGGIVGHGVAGNVIS
-1437 GCVSRAVVKDAYDN
+1437 GCVSTADILFKYSRYAVQNGAGGIVGY
-1451 STYGTSAP
+1451 TYGA
-1459 LGGIAGYA
+1459 
-1467 YGVVENCYFTGTL
+1467 VENCYFAGNVHTNAKSVSAGGF
-1480 AVKKTQPNK
+1480 
-1489 IIQQKRGGLVGEL
+1489 GGLVGCARS
-1502 NANAELKGSYVA
+1502 NAVMKDCYTVGAVTGP
-1514 GEFAIADESKFGAVV
+1514 ESSFGAVV

-1554 GTTSGMTAHTADYM
+1554 GTTSGMTARTADYM
-1568 RSAEFAVDMGM
+1568 RTPEFAAEMGM
-1579 NQDDGTLNGGFP
+1579 HLDSGNSNGGFP

-1597 GTVLSAD
+1597 GTPVDNA

-1640 GLYDLTDYN
+1640 RFYDLTDYN
-1649 DKADLCEKYGIEAPG
+1649 DKADLCEKYGIEEPG
-1664 EAVTNL
+1664 EAVTDL

-1683 KELGLDAENADRLKA
+1683 KELGLDAENADLLKA

-1710 PVSGDPEEEEET
+1710 PVSSDPEEEEEI
-1722 AQTYTACL
+1722 AQTYTGFL

-1745 KIVSLTWTADNALVN
+1745 KTVSLAWTADNALVN

-1810 IAAEFARKNTAVQP
+1810 IAAEFTRKNTAVQP
-1824 LQGMGLYDETN
+1824 LEGVGLYDETN

-1846 QGYADVADNSEI
+1846 QGYADVADKAEI

-2005 TGVGTVNRPLQPADG
+2005 TNGTGVGTVNRPLQPADG
-2020 TALPEKSGKFR
+2020 TALPEKAGKFR

-2058 ADVFFDATVAPFDS
+2058 ADVLFDATVAPFDS

-2094 DKTKPVDLTA
+2094 DKTKPVDTTA

-2118 EKGIMS
+2118 QEDIMT

-2197 AAFMTEALTGDV
+2197 AAFMTEARTENA

-2215 NKNTVKT
+2215 NENTDKT

-2323 KERYKDFAQFYK
+2323 KERYKNFAQFYK
-2335 QPIHIDLTVIGEKNA
+2335 QPIQIDLTVPGTTGQN
-2350 ADPNENQTLT
+2350 DPNENQTLT

-2370 NGHTFQGIS
+2370 NGHTFTGIS
-2379 DFTFTG
+2379 GFTFTG

-2395 AVKACLDSAKYTYTG
+2395 AVKACLDSANYTYTG

-2436 WMFGIAVKGG
+2436 WMFGLTLQGG
-2446 NETLPKTTLDNTYL
+2446 TETLPKTTLDNTYL

-2470 TDTYIPLDPTDPMVP
+2470 TDTYIPLDPTDPAVP

-2551 GSDGILRKPDDK
+2551 GSDGILRAPDDK

-2572 RIILALTAIGK
+2572 RIALALTAIGK
-2583 DPTNVGDKNLLTA
+2583 DPANVGGENLLKA
-2596 LQDKDIMKV
+2596 LQNKDIMQV
-2605 TDTSKTDINGLVMGL
+2605 TDTSNTDINGLVMGL

-2626 NYTSDTSWLVQAVLE
+2626 NYTSDTSWLVQAVLA
-2641 QQNKDGSWS
+2641 QQNEDGSWR

-2684 TAVEKALN
+2684 TAVRKALN

-2797 HRFGEWK
+2797 HRFGEWQ

-2822 ICGVV
+2822 ICGAV
-2827 EEKPVPATGHKFS
+2827 EEKPVPATGHKFG

-2859 CSVCGTK
+2859 CSVCGTE

-2889 EAGNSAYWTCS
+2889 EAGNSAYWSCS
-2900 RCHKYFSDAAGKT
+2900 RCHKFFSDAAGKT

-2919 WIIAALGHDEATRA
+2919 WVIAALGHDEATRA

-2967 KHTYVDGVCTTCGTR
+2967 KHTYVNGVCTVCGVK
-2982 NPAGGIKGDDLK
+2982 NPMANVKGDDIK

-3002 VTGGGLTIKTDKP
+3002 VTGGGLVIKADDTITGE
-3015 VTDEKLAEIKAAV
+3015 VLADIKAAV
-3028 ENGSIVI
+3028 SDGAI
-3035 TVNNTPILQLTKEDK
+3035 TVTVTDTLQLTNEQKAA
-3050 ESDGGKKAL
+3050 DGGKSAL
-3059 MQAGAAA
+3059 TEAAKMAGD
-3066 SGELKKELDKLAE
+3066 EVKKELNKLAE

-3119 IELPHSVTLTIPITD
+3119 IELPHSVTVTIPITD

>member
-1 MRKRVIS
+1 MKKRVIS

-17 SMLPTSVLADTLAA
+17 SLLPTSVLADTLAA

-43 PADTENTVPAGNE
+43 PVDTENTVPAENE

-64 AEEVPVSRS
+64 APETPVSRS
-73 ARSGGAAP
+73 ARSGGTA
-81 MLAAAGAVQNIGTA
+81 LALAEGTVSSA
-95 EEFAAMEPGGNY
+95 KEFAAMDASGSY
-107 QLTADITVTAPYANE
+107 TLTKDIIVTEPYAS
-122 FTDFSGTFDGNG
+122 DFSGTFDGNG

-155 AGAVVKNVMVDGEVT
+155 AGAVVKNVTVEGKVT
-170 GTDNIGGIAG
+170 GKKCVAGIAG
-180 IATNATIIAC
+180 QATDATITGC
-190 ANKATVAATGRYVG
+190 ANKADILATDRYVG
-204 GLVGKGTGLT
+204 GIVAESKN
-214 MTSCYNQGA
+214 TSI
-223 VSSTRTRPINM
+223 S
-234 GGIAGYVDGGAS
+234 
-246 VENCYNTGSITGSG
+246 NCYNTGTISSDRSDKGVCLGGIVGNATNNTGGGTTVTNCYSIGTISATADT
-260 SNTAAVVGW
+260 SNYAAIAGW
-269 DAATVK
+269 CYNSTVT
-275 NCYYLESTY
+275 NCYYLDTTASA
-284 KVGACGNDGYTDPTV
+284 GANGNSQTAT
-299 SKTDAEMRSGDIVAL
+299 SKTADEMKSPAFAAL
-314 LGSAFMV
+314 LGDGFMV

-334 TAAVKFTVSP
+334 TAAVRFTIAP
-344 ANAVVE
+344 ANATLE
-350 INGVK
+350 INGGT
-355 YTGSCTVGLPVGDYT
+355 YTGSTTVALPAADAPYS

-388 GEDNPVANPN
+388 DKDNPVADPAN
-398 SVSVTLE
+398 VTVTLAE
-405 KDAAKWVTV
+405 DAAQWVTV

-432 QVTPTEGT
+432 QVAPTEGT
-440 TYKLLK
+440 TYQMLK
-446 GVTYTYTAVSDD
+446 GHAYTYTAETTE

-466 EVTPTADGTQTV
+466 TVTPNENSTQTV
-478 ALKKVQSIAVK
+478 ALKKVQSIAVTKAPTKTEYYKGDAELDLTGMVLTVNYDGTNETRTIEGDYAAAGVTCEGFSTENPTDSQIVTVKYRGKTATFTIKVKDAMLFADFFTGLNGIATAQNSTSYKFEPVLLDGGYVLKSTNEKKGNTTSSLTLTFAKAAQLTFDCKTDSEK
-489 NGSTHKTEFEQGDA
+489 NYDGLRVDINNQQGNQFGSTGGGYSGEKQDWKEFSIAVNAGDK
-503 LDTTGLTVTVTYSD
+503 VTVNYR
-517 NSTKDITEGFT
+517 KDSSGD
-528 VTGFNSVN
+528 
-536 VAENQTLTVHYKG
+536 KG
-549 AETTYSVKIN
+549 
-559 KKLFPSKAFNALEG
+559 
-573 YATVEYSHTGKYTA
+573 
-587 GDGKE
+587 
-592 FVDDAQEGALR
+592 Q
-603 SNSAGMNSTT
+603 
-613 VTVTI
+613 
-618 TFLENAPKMLLS
+618 
-630 FDYKVSSESN
+630 
-640 YDKLLVAQNRETKL
+640 
-654 TKSGTVAWTAD
+654 
-665 NSLTVKGGDIVT
+665 
-677 LTYSKDRSTASGSDC
+677 DC
-692 IWLKNFTVSP
+692 IWLRNFRAEVLPTVRFDVKDAAG
-702 LYTLTIAPN
+702 TAI
-711 QTDATV
+711 DATV
-717 TLKDKE
+717 TLKKGYTGLTAGTD
-723 GKTVSGSN
+723 GSYALTVGE
-731 GVFAVKAAAD
+731 K
-741 YTYTVTKKGYEPAT
+741 YTYTVEKKGYE
-755 GKVTMSAE
+755 KVTQEFTAQE
-763 NQTVNVTLVKL
+763 GNNTITVTLVKL
-774 PVITLQFTPDDAAV
+774 PVITLKFTPDDAAV

-800 SAASSTGKNVYIAAK
+800 SADSEKGKNVYIAAK
-815 NTDYTYTVSKFG
+815 NTAYTYTVSKFG
-827 YETATGMISVATGDV
+827 YETATGTIKVETGDV
-842 NKTVTLTEAAKYSV
+842 NKTVKLTELAKQTV
-856 TFQIT
+856 TFNIT
-861 KPEGVSASPTV
+861 KPEGIAAEPTI
-872 TVEYNGT
+872 TVKSGSITAYT
-879 KVYEGSGANCTLPAG
+879 GSGANCTLPAG
-894 DYTYKATLKDCDDLS
+894 DYTYTATLDGCDTLS
-909 GSFTVAAAA
+909 GSFVVKAAKTIGLEF
-918 VTVNLPFEKKL
+918 VKSL
-929 TFADIF
+929 TFDDFFAGLD
-935 QGVEGITASN
+935 GITATN
-945 GTKGFKPIKSA
+945 GTSGVKPVKDA
-956 AGNYLESNKSYYGT
+956 AGNYLESNRRSYGT

-978 KPCVISFE
+978 ESRLVSFRYLAKGNKAE
-986 YFAQGHEDNW
+986 YSW
-996 DEDDSAF
+996 EDDSA

-1012 LLTVYEENGWKTF
+1012 LLTAYEENGWKTF
-1025 STALNT
+1025 STVLNKD
-1031 GETLTL
+1031 EKLTL
-1037 SFNENGNS
+1037 SFSESGSS
-1045 YYVRLKN
+1045 YYVQLKD
-1052 FAVSPAYTI
+1052 FAAAAAHTLTLNTPDGATVVLKDRSGAEITGKNGAYT
-1061 TLTTTPTA
+1061 
-1069 DKVELKDESGNKLT
+1069 
-1083 GSGGK
+1083 
-1088 YAVAPGTYTYTVSK
+1088 VAAGTY
-1102 KDYETATGEITVTD
+1102 A
-1116 ADVTQPVK
+1116 
-1124 LTAKPVIT
+1124 
-1132 LTATPADATVKL
+1132 
-1144 EKGSLPASPKTTDKE
+1144 
-1159 TGVYTYVVEKGAEY
+1159 
-1173 TYTVSKF
+1173 YTVSKF
-1180 GYETETGSITVNAD
+1180 GYETKTGTIKVEGGD
-1194 VNKTVTLSELA
+1194 VSKDVALTALTAYQVKFNVAPEGAAVTL
-1205 SCTLTFAVTPAEN
+1205 
-1218 AKVTVTH
+1218 TH
-1225 PVGGTIKPEAD
+1225 PVGGTIAAD
-1236 GGYKLYLGETYAYT
+1236 GNGAYIVYAGETYAYT
-1250 VAKADYITV
+1250 VAKAGYITV

-1269 TITVT
+1269 TIKVT

-1284 TTKTAPTQD
+1284 TTKTAPKTEN
-1293 KSGVYLIDTAAKL
+1293 GVYQIGTAAEL
-1306 AWFADAVNGGQKAI
+1306 AWFADAVNGGQTTI
-1320 NGKLTANINLNGKPW
+1320 SGKLTANINLNGKTW
-1335 TAIGTSSNKFAGT
+1335 TAIGTDSNKFAGT
-1348 LDGDNYTV
+1348 LDGDSHTV
-1356 SGLVTTGLVGE
+1356 SGLAGTGGLVYYLSANGTVKS
-1367 LAEGGVVEN
+1367 LCVD
-1376 LRVNCAIVSTSS
+1376 CAIDGTSN
-1388 LLGGVANSSAGTIRN
+1388 V
-1403 CMVSGSIT
+1403 
-1411 FSSEGHNGASA
+1411 
-1422 IGGIAGRTTGNGVIS
+1422 GGIADKSEGRIENCLVSGYIKGGNDTIFGVGGIVGHGVAGNVIS
-1437 GCVSRAVVKDAYDN
+1437 GCVSTADILFKYSRYAVQNGAGGIVGY
-1451 STYGTSAP
+1451 TYGT
-1459 LGGIAGYA
+1459 
-1467 YGVVENCYFTGTL
+1467 VENCYFAGNVHTNAKSVSAGGF
-1480 AVKKTQPNK
+1480 
-1489 IIQQKRGGLVGEL
+1489 GGLVGCARS
-1502 NANAELKGSYVA
+1502 NAVMKDCYTVGAVTGP
-1514 GEFAIADESKFGAVV
+1514 ESSFGAVV
-1529 GKVNSGATIT
+1529 GKVNSGAAIT

-1554 GTTSGMTAHTADYM
+1554 GTTSGMTARTADYM
-1568 RSAEFAVDMGM
+1568 RTPEFAADVGM
-1579 NQDDGTLNGGFP
+1579 HLDSGNSNGGFP

-1597 GTVLSAD
+1597 GTPVDNA

-1610 AAANALELRGM
+1610 DAASALQLRGM

-1640 GLYDLTDYN
+1640 GLYELTDGNYN
-1649 DKADLCEKYGIEAPG
+1649 KADLCEKYGIEEPG
-1664 EAVTNL
+1664 EAVTDL

-1683 KELGLDAENADRLKA
+1683 KELGLDAENADLLKA

-1710 PVSGDPEEEEET
+1710 PVSSDPEEEEET
-1722 AQTYTACL
+1722 AQTYTGFL

-1745 KIVSLTWTADNALVN
+1745 KTVSLTWTADNALVN

-1777 LTATLQSGAATKT
+1777 LTATLQSGAATKV
-1790 KTFTLCLWSENAE
+1790 KTFTLCLWSEKAE
-1803 KVQTLED
+1803 KAQTLED
-1810 IAAEFARKNTAVQP
+1810 IAAEFTRKNTAVQP
-1824 LQGMGLYDETN
+1824 LEGVGLYDETN

-1935 AESLNWELIRGE
+1935 AGSLNWELIRGE

-2005 TGVGTVNRPLQPADG
+2005 TGVGTVNRPLQPTDG
-2020 TALPEKSGKFR
+2020 TALPEKAGKFR

-2182 SFTIQPFTQPELDGA
+2182 SFTIQPFTQQELNGA
-2197 AAFMTEALTGDV
+2197 AVFMTEARTENA

-2335 QPIHIDLTVIGEKNA
+2335 QPIQIDLTVPGTTGQN
-2350 ADPNENQTLT
+2350 DPNENQTLT

-2370 NGHTFQGIS
+2370 NGHTFTGIS
-2379 DFTFTG
+2379 GFTFTG

-2436 WMFGIAVKGG
+2436 WMFGLTLQGG
-2446 NETLPKTTLDNTYL
+2446 TETLPKTTLDNTYL

-2470 TDTYIPLDPTDPMVP
+2470 TDTYIPLDPTDPVVP

-2519 AVLGQARA
+2519 AVLGLARA

-2540 EKVVAYVKANI
+2540 EKVVAYVQKNMGA
-2551 GSDGILRKPDDK
+2551 DGVLVDPESRNP
-2563 NTPVITDNE
+2563 TVTDNE

-2583 DPTNVGDKNLLTA
+2583 DPANVGGKNLLTA

-2641 QQNKDGSWS
+2641 QQNEDGSWS

-2673 YHKDGGNETVN
+2673 YHKDSGNETVN

-2797 HRFGEWK
+2797 HRFGEWQ

-2822 ICGVV
+2822 ICGAV
-2827 EEKPVPATGHKFS
+2827 EEKSVPATGHNFG

-2859 CSVCGTK
+2859 CSVCGTE

-2900 RCHKYFSDAAGKT
+2900 RCHKFFSDAAGKT

-2919 WIIAALGHDEATRA
+2919 WVIAALGHDEATRA

-2967 KHTYVDGVCTTCGTR
+2967 KHTYVNGVCTVCGVK
-2982 NPAGGIKGDDLK
+2982 NPMANVKGDDIK
-2994 VDSKDNTI
+2994 VDSKDNKTAAGDGLVIKADDTI
-3002 VTGGGLTIKTDKP
+3002 TGE
-3015 VTDEKLAEIKAAV
+3015 VLADIKAAV
-3028 ENGSIVI
+3028 SDGAI
-3035 TVNNTPILQLTKEDK
+3035 TVTVTDTLQLTNEQKAA
-3050 ESDGGKKAL
+3050 DGGKSAL
-3059 MQAGAAA
+3059 TEAAKTAGD
-3066 SGELKKELDKLAE
+3066 EVKKELNKLAE

-3119 IELPHSVTLTIPITD
+3119 IELPHSVTVTIPITD

-3237 VLTRK
+3237 ALTHKR

>member
-43 PADTENTVPAGNE
+43 PVDTENTVPAEDE

-64 AEEVPVSRS
+64 APETPVSRS
-73 ARSGGAAP
+73 ARIGGTA
-81 MLAAAGAVQNIGTA
+81 LALAEGTVSSA
-95 EEFAAMEPGGNY
+95 EEFAAMDASGSY
-107 QLTADITVTAPYANE
+107 KLTADIIVTEPYAS
-122 FTDFSGTFDGNG
+122 DFSGTFDGNG
-134 HTVTLAISGD
+134 HTVTLKITAKTNYVG
-144 SDYQALFAKLA
+144 LFKTLA
-155 AGAVVKNVMVDGEVT
+155 GGAVVKNVITAGSVT
-170 GTDNIGGIAG
+170 TTGKK
-180 IATNATIIAC
+180 C
-190 ANKATVAATGRYVG
+190 VA
-204 GLVGKGTGLT
+204 
-214 MTSCYNQGA
+214 
-223 VSSTRTRPINM
+223 
-234 GGIAGYVDGGAS
+234 GIAGYATDNVKI
-246 VENCYNTGSITGSG
+246 ENCKNTASITGNKNVGGILGEAYNNEESISVGIKNCANEGAVNGTG
-260 SNTAAVVGW
+260 SAIGGIVGKMEGQNSII
-269 DAATVK
+269 DCYNRGNITGFNNYAGIVGQSTGALVATIK
-275 NCYYLESTY
+275 NCYS
-284 KVGACGNDGYTDPTV
+284 VGAVTAYGASTNAGYALIGGGKNYALTNCYAIGQDGLNLAYNGTNATTEECRFK
-299 SKTDAEMRSGDIVAL
+299 SAEEMQSAEFAAT
-314 LGSAFMV
+314 LGSAFQYNVGGYPTLKDPEPVVEKNVVSISV
-321 KSGDYPALSWETP
+321 KSAKTTCCTGDELELSVTVTYDDNSSEVITKGFTVAGFDNTAPGKQTVTVTYKEKTDSIEIEVIKKPEFDDFFAGIVNSVEVTNDATYPYVVDMTDSDGLCLRSSNPVQGNTSSTSTITLKAKANVTLSFKYWGCNYDSSYAALTIVKNNSYNPEMRSWGSTQWKDFTIDLKKGDTLRLNLIKTYVSGDYY
-334 TAAVKFTVSP
+334 VKLKDFTVSSLYEVKLTAEP
-344 ANAVVE
+344 EEADAVVALKDSTGAE
-350 INGVK
+350 LKGTNGV
-355 YTGSCTVGLPVGDYT
+355 YIVSAGEYT
-370 YTVSCPGYT
+370 YTVSAYGYD
-379 QQTGSVTVT
+379 TVT
-388 GEDNPVANPN
+388 
-398 SVSVTLE
+398 
-405 KDAAKWVTV
+405 
-414 TFTVTPENATLT
+414 
-426 LKDGET
+426 ET
-432 QVTPTEGT
+432 
-440 TYKLLK
+440 
-446 GVTYTYTAVSDD
+446 
-458 EGYEPASG
+458 
-466 EVTPTADGTQTV
+466 
-478 ALKKVQSIAVK
+478 I
-489 NGSTHKTEFEQGDA
+489 
-503 LDTTGLTVTVTYSD
+503 
-517 NSTKDITEGFT
+517 
-528 VTGFNSVN
+528 N
-536 VAENQTLTVHYKG
+536 VAADVAKTV
-549 AETTYSVKIN
+549 
-559 KKLFPSKAFNALEG
+559 P
-573 YATVEYSHTGKYTA
+573 
-587 GDGKE
+587 
-592 FVDDAQEGALR
+592 
-603 SNSAGMNSTT
+603 
-613 VTVTI
+613 
-618 TFLENAPKMLLS
+618 
-630 FDYKVSSESN
+630 
-640 YDKLLVAQNRETKL
+640 L
-654 TKSGTVAWTAD
+654 TKSAAYSVAFDISRPAGITAD
-665 NSLTVKGGDIVT
+665 
-677 LTYSKDRSTASGSDC
+677 
-692 IWLKNFTVSP
+692 
-702 LYTLTIAPN
+702 
-711 QTDATV
+711 
-717 TLKDKE
+717 
-723 GKTVSGSN
+723 
-731 GVFAVKAAAD
+731 
-741 YTYTVTKKGYEPAT
+741 
-755 GKVTMSAE
+755 
-763 NQTVNVTLVKL
+763 
-774 PVITLQFTPDDAAV
+774 
-788 TLKQGNTTVYKE
+788 
-800 SAASSTGKNVYIAAK
+800 
-815 NTDYTYTVSKFG
+815 
-827 YETATGMISVATGDV
+827 
-842 NKTVTLTEAAKYSV
+842 
-856 TFQIT
+856 
-861 KPEGVSASPTV
+861 PTV
-872 TVEYNGT
+872 TVKTNGKAVYT
-879 KVYEGSGANCTLPAG
+879 GDGTGCSLSNGSYAYTVACDGCDNAGGIFSVNGDKVNITVTLAKKAIFEDFFANC
-894 DYTYKATLKDCDDLS
+894 
-909 GSFTVAAAA
+909 
-918 VTVNLPFEKKL
+918 
-929 TFADIF
+929 
-935 QGVEGITASN
+935 QGITVS
-945 GTKGFKPIKSA
+945 GDKGKFTIEG
-956 AGNYLESNKSYYGT
+956 AGKDSYLKT
-970 TSLTLTAT
+970 TETTTLALTAT
-978 KPCVISFE
+978 K
-986 YFAQGHEDNW
+986 N
-996 DEDDSAF
+996 
-1003 FTVKKGTTT
+1003 VK
-1012 LLTVYEENGWKTF
+1012 
-1025 STALNT
+1025 
-1031 GETLTL
+1031 L
-1037 SFNENGNS
+1037 SFSYIANAAGYVEGDWYYDEPDEYYYFTIKKNSTQVKRAYSETSWKDFSVELTQGDVLTISYDGYTS
-1045 YYVRLKN
+1045 YYYAALKN
-1052 FAVSPAYTI
+1052 FAAVPFYTLTLNTPDGATVVLKDRSGAEITGKNGAYT
-1061 TLTTTPTA
+1061 
-1069 DKVELKDESGNKLT
+1069 
-1083 GSGGK
+1083 
-1088 YAVAPGTYTYTVSK
+1088 VAAGTY
-1102 KDYETATGEITVTD
+1102 A
-1116 ADVTQPVK
+1116 
-1124 LTAKPVIT
+1124 
-1132 LTATPADATVKL
+1132 
-1144 EKGSLPASPKTTDKE
+1144 
-1159 TGVYTYVVEKGAEY
+1159 
-1173 TYTVSKF
+1173 YTVSKF

-1225 PVGGTIKPEAD
+1225 PVGGTIKPEAN

-1250 VAKADYITV
+1250 AAKADYITV

-1269 TITVT
+1269 TIKVT

-1284 TTKTAPTQD
+1284 TTKTAPKTEN
-1293 KSGVYLIDTAAKL
+1293 GVYQIGTAAEL
-1306 AWFADAVNGGQKAI
+1306 AWFADAVNGGQTTI
-1320 NGKLTANINLNGKPW
+1320 SGKLTANINLNGKTW
-1335 TAIGTSSNKFAGT
+1335 TAIGTDSNKFAGT
-1348 LDGDNYTV
+1348 LDGDSHTV
-1356 SGLVTTGLVGE
+1356 SGLAGTGGLVYYLSANGTVKS
-1367 LAEGGVVEN
+1367 LCVD
-1376 LRVNCAIVSTSS
+1376 CAIDGTSN
-1388 LLGGVANSSAGTIRN
+1388 V
-1403 CMVSGSIT
+1403 
-1411 FSSEGHNGASA
+1411 
-1422 IGGIAGRTTGNGVIS
+1422 GGIADKSEGRIENCLVSGYIKGGNDTIFGVGGIVGHGVAGNVIS
-1437 GCVSRAVVKDAYDN
+1437 GCVSTADILFKYSRYAVQNGAGGIVGY
-1451 STYGTSAP
+1451 TYGT
-1459 LGGIAGYA
+1459 
-1467 YGVVENCYFTGTL
+1467 VENCYFAGNVHTNAKSVSAGGF
-1480 AVKKTQPNK
+1480 
-1489 IIQQKRGGLVGEL
+1489 GGLVGCARS
-1502 NANAELKGSYVA
+1502 NAVMKDCYTVGAVTGP
-1514 GEFAIADESKFGAVV
+1514 ESSFGAVV
-1529 GKVNSGATIT
+1529 GKVNSGAAIT

-1554 GTTSGMTAHTADYM
+1554 GTTSGMTARTADYM
-1568 RSAEFAVDMGM
+1568 RTPEFAADVGM
-1579 NQDDGTLNGGFP
+1579 HLDSGNSNGGFP

-1597 GTVLSAD
+1597 GTPVDNA

-1610 AAANALELRGM
+1610 DAASALQLRGM

-1640 GLYDLTDYN
+1640 GLYELTDGNYN
-1649 DKADLCEKYGIEAPG
+1649 KADLCEKYGIEEPG
-1664 EAVTNL
+1664 EAVTDL

-1683 KELGLDAENADRLKA
+1683 KELGLDAENADLLKA

-1710 PVSGDPEEEEET
+1710 PVSSDPEEEEET
-1722 AQTYTACL
+1722 AQTYTRFL

-1745 KIVSLTWTADNALVN
+1745 KTVSLTWTADNALVN

-1777 LTATLQSGAATKT
+1777 LTATLQSGAATKV
-1790 KTFTLCLWSENAE
+1790 KTFTLCLWSEKAE
-1803 KVQTLED
+1803 KAQTLED
-1810 IAAEFARKNTAVQP
+1810 IAAEFTRKNTAVQP
-1824 LQGMGLYDETN
+1824 LEGVGLYDETN

-1935 AESLNWELIRGE
+1935 AGSLNWELIRGE

-2005 TGVGTVNRPLQPADG
+2005 TGVGTVNRPLQPTDG
-2020 TALPEKSGKFR
+2020 TALPEKAGKFR

-2182 SFTIQPFTQPELDGA
+2182 SFTIQPFTQQELNGA
-2197 AAFMTEALTGDV
+2197 AVFMTEARTENA

-2419 DAAGHTL
+2419 DAAGNTL

-2436 WMFGIAVKGG
+2436 WMFGLTLQGG
-2446 NETLPKTTLDNTYL
+2446 TETLPKTTLDNTYL

-2470 TDTYIPLDPTDPMVP
+2470 TDTYIPLDPTDPVVP

-2519 AVLGQARA
+2519 AVLGLARA

-2540 EKVVAYVKANI
+2540 EKVVAYVQKNMGA
-2551 GSDGILRKPDDK
+2551 DGVLVDPESRNP
-2563 NTPVITDNE
+2563 TVTDNE

-2583 DPTNVGDKNLLTA
+2583 DPANVGGKNLLTA
-2596 LQDKDIMKV
+2596 LQDKDIMQV
-2605 TDTSKTDINGLVMGL
+2605 TDTSNTDINGLVMGL

-2626 NYTSDTSWLVQAVLE
+2626 NYTSDTSWLVQAVLA

-2664 AMALQALAP
+2664 AMVLQALAP
-2673 YHKDGGNETVN
+2673 YHKDSGNETVN

-2797 HRFGEWK
+2797 HRFGEWQ

-2822 ICGVV
+2822 ICGAV
-2827 EEKPVPATGHKFS
+2827 EEKSVPAAGHNFG

-2859 CSVCGTK
+2859 CSVCGTE

-2900 RCHKYFSDAAGKT
+2900 RCHKFFSDAAGKT

-2967 KHTYVDGVCTTCGTR
+2967 KHTYVNGVCTVCGVK
-2982 NPAGGIKGDDLK
+2982 NPMANVKGDDIK
-2994 VDSKDNTI
+2994 VDSKDNKTAAGDGLVIKADDTI
-3002 VTGGGLTIKTDKP
+3002 TGE
-3015 VTDEKLAEIKAAV
+3015 VLADIKAAV
-3028 ENGSIVI
+3028 SDGAI
-3035 TVNNTPILQLTKEDK
+3035 TVTVTDTLQLTNEQKAA
-3050 ESDGGKKAL
+3050 DGGKSAL
-3059 MQAGAAA
+3059 TEAAKTAGD
-3066 SGELKKELDKLAE
+3066 EVKKELNKLAE

-3119 IELPHSVTLTIPITD
+3119 IELPHSVTVTIPITD
-3134 ELYAALQGKHVCVVR
+3134 ELYAALQGKRVCVVR

>member
-1 MRKRVIS
+1 MKKRVIS
-8 WLLTVVMVV
+8 WLLTVVMAV
-17 SMLPTSVLADTLAA
+17 SLLPTSVLADTLAA
-31 DQEQQTQQEQIA
+31 EQEQQTQQEQTA
-43 PADTENTVPAGNE
+43 PADTDSNVPTEDE

-64 AEEVPVSRS
+64 AAEVPVSRS
-73 ARSGGAAP
+73 ARSGGAA
-81 MLAAAGAVQNIGTA
+81 LALAEGTVSSA
-95 EEFAAMEPGGNY
+95 KEFAAMDASGSY
-107 QLTADITVTAPYANE
+107 TLTKDIIVTEPYAS
-122 FTDFSGTFDGNG
+122 DFSGTFDGDG
-134 HTVTLAISGD
+134 HTVTLNITASTANVG
-144 SDYQALFAKLA
+144 LFSKLA
-155 AGAVVKNVMVDGEVT
+155 GGAVVKNVITAGSVT
-170 GTDNIGGIAG
+170 ATGKNNVGGIAGVADTELGAITISNCKNEAAIEGNKVVGGILGGCTEDDYALTISACANEGNISGTRNIGGICG
-180 IATNATIIAC
+180 TLENAHFIK
-190 ANKATVAATGRYVG
+190 N
-204 GLVGKGTGLT
+204 
-214 MTSCYNQGA
+214 CYNSGTVTGSTIGGILGRGA
-223 VSSTRTRPINM
+223 RGSSSTTDTPIL
-234 GGIAGYVDGGAS
+234 
-246 VENCYNTGSITGSG
+246 ENCYNVGNIVY
-260 SNTAAVVGW
+260 SNTNGSAIVGTGY
-269 DAATVK
+269 AKKPVEVK
-275 NCYYLESTY
+275 NCYALEGSA
-284 KVGACGNDGYTDPTV
+284 KAFVVNGVNAISNSDFK
-299 SKTDAEMRSGDIVAL
+299 SAEEMKSAEFAAT
-314 LGSAFMV
+314 LGSAFQYNVGGYPTLKDPEPVVEKNVVSISV
-321 KSGDYPALSWETP
+321 KSAKTTCYTGDELELSVTVTYDDNSSEVITKGFTVAGFDNTAPGKQTVTVTYKEKTDSIEIEVIKKPEFDDFFAGIVNSVEVTNDATYPYVVDMTDSDGLCLRSSNPDQGNTSSTSTITLKAKANVTLSFKYWGCNYDSSYAALTIVKNNSYNPEMRSWGSTQWKDFTIDLKKGDTLRLNLIKTYVSGDYY
-334 TAAVKFTVSP
+334 VKLKDFTVSSLYEVKLTAEP
-344 ANAVVE
+344 EEADAVVALKDSTGAE
-350 INGVK
+350 LKGTNGV
-355 YTGSCTVGLPVGDYT
+355 YIVSAGEYT
-370 YTVSCPGYT
+370 YTVSAYGYDTVTETINVAADVAKTVPLTKSAAYSVAFDISRPAGITADPTVTVKTNGKAVYTGDGTGCSLSNGSYAYTVACDGCDNAGGIFSVNGDKMNITVTLAKKAIFEDFFANCQGITVSGDKGKFTIEGAGKDSYLKTTETTTLALTATKNVKLSFSYIANAVGYVEGDWENDEPDEYYYFTIKKNSTQVKRAYSETSWKDFSVELTQGDVLTISYDGYT
-379 QQTGSVTVT
+379 R
-388 GEDNPVANPN
+388 DYY
-398 SVSVTLE
+398 
-405 KDAAKWVTV
+405 AALKNFAAVP
-414 TFTVTPENATLT
+414 FYTLT
-426 LKDGET
+426 LK
-432 QVTPTEGT
+432 TPAG
-440 TYKLLK
+440 
-446 GVTYTYTAVSDD
+446 
-458 EGYEPASG
+458 
-466 EVTPTADGTQTV
+466 
-478 ALKKVQSIAVK
+478 
-489 NGSTHKTEFEQGDA
+489 
-503 LDTTGLTVTVTYSD
+503 
-517 NSTKDITEGFT
+517 
-528 VTGFNSVN
+528 
-536 VAENQTLTVHYKG
+536 
-549 AETTYSVKIN
+549 
-559 KKLFPSKAFNALEG
+559 
-573 YATVEYSHTGKYTA
+573 ATV
-587 GDGKE
+587 
-592 FVDDAQEGALR
+592 VL
-603 SNSAGMNSTT
+603 
-613 VTVTI
+613 
-618 TFLENAPKMLLS
+618 
-630 FDYKVSSESN
+630 
-640 YDKLLVAQNRETKL
+640 
-654 TKSGTVAWTAD
+654 
-665 NSLTVKGGDIVT
+665 
-677 LTYSKDRSTASGSDC
+677 KDRSG
-692 IWLKNFTVSP
+692 
-702 LYTLTIAPN
+702 
-711 QTDATV
+711 
-717 TLKDKE
+717 
-723 GKTVSGSN
+723 
-731 GVFAVKAAAD
+731 
-741 YTYTVTKKGYEPAT
+741 
-755 GKVTMSAE
+755 AE
-763 NQTVNVTLVKL
+763 
-774 PVITLQFTPDDAAV
+774 I
-788 TLKQGNTTVYKE
+788 
-800 SAASSTGKNVYIAAK
+800 TGKN
-815 NTDYTYTVSKFG
+815 
-827 YETATGMISVATGDV
+827 
-842 NKTVTLTEAAKYSV
+842 
-856 TFQIT
+856 
-861 KPEGVSASPTV
+861 
-872 TVEYNGT
+872 
-879 KVYEGSGANCTLPAG
+879 GA
-894 DYTYKATLKDCDDLS
+894 Y
-909 GSFTVAAAA
+909 TVAA
-918 VTVNLPFEKKL
+918 
-929 TFADIF
+929 
-935 QGVEGITASN
+935 
-945 GTKGFKPIKSA
+945 
-956 AGNYLESNKSYYGT
+956 
-970 TSLTLTAT
+970 
-978 KPCVISFE
+978 
-986 YFAQGHEDNW
+986 
-996 DEDDSAF
+996 
-1003 FTVKKGTTT
+1003 
-1012 LLTVYEENGWKTF
+1012 
-1025 STALNT
+1025 
-1031 GETLTL
+1031 
-1037 SFNENGNS
+1037 
-1045 YYVRLKN
+1045 
-1052 FAVSPAYTI
+1052 
-1061 TLTTTPTA
+1061 
-1069 DKVELKDESGNKLT
+1069 
-1083 GSGGK
+1083 
-1088 YAVAPGTYTYTVSK
+1088 GTY
-1102 KDYETATGEITVTD
+1102 A
-1116 ADVTQPVK
+1116 
-1124 LTAKPVIT
+1124 
-1132 LTATPADATVKL
+1132 
-1144 EKGSLPASPKTTDKE
+1144 
-1159 TGVYTYVVEKGAEY
+1159 
-1173 TYTVSKF
+1173 YTVSKF

-1225 PVGGTIKPEAD
+1225 PVGGTIKPETD

-1250 VAKADYITV
+1250 VAKAGYIPV
-1259 SGSFTAAKND
+1259 HGSITAAEDK
-1269 TITVT
+1269 TLSFT
-1274 LTYAGAGWDG
+1274 LTYAGEGWDG
-1284 TTKTAPTQD
+1284 TAKTAPTQD
-1293 KSGVYLIDTAAKL
+1293 KNGVYQIGTAAEL
-1306 AWFADAVNGGQKAI
+1306 AWFADAVNKGGTTI
-1320 NGKLTANINLNGKPW
+1320 SGKLTANINLNGKTW
-1335 TAIGTSSNKFAGT
+1335 TAIGTDSNKFAGT

-1356 SGLVTTGLVGE
+1356 SGLAGTGGLVYYLSANGTVKS
-1367 LAEGGVVEN
+1367 LCVD
-1376 LRVNCAIVSTSS
+1376 CAIDGTSN
-1388 LLGGVANSSAGTIRN
+1388 V
-1403 CMVSGSIT
+1403 
-1411 FSSEGHNGASA
+1411 
-1422 IGGIAGRTTGNGVIS
+1422 GGIADKSEGRIENCLVSGYIKGGDDVIFGVGGIVGHGVAGNVIS
-1437 GCVSRAVVKDAYDN
+1437 GCVSTADILFKYSRYAVQNGAGGIVGY
-1451 STYGTSAP
+1451 TYGT
-1459 LGGIAGYA
+1459 
-1467 YGVVENCYFTGTL
+1467 VENCYFAGNVHTNAKSVSAGGF
-1480 AVKKTQPNK
+1480 
-1489 IIQQKRGGLVGEL
+1489 GGLVGCARS
-1502 NANAELKGSYVA
+1502 NAVMKDCYTVGAVTGP
-1514 GEFAIADESKFGAVV
+1514 ESSFGAVV

-1554 GTTSGMTAHTADYM
+1554 GTTSGMTARTADYM
-1568 RSAEFAVDMGM
+1568 RTPEFAAEMGM
-1579 NQDDGTLNGGFP
+1579 HLDSGNSNGGFP

-1597 GTVLSAD
+1597 GTPVDNA

-1640 GLYDLTDYN
+1640 RFYDLTDYN
-1649 DKADLCEKYGIEAPG
+1649 DKADLCEKYGIEEPG
-1664 EAVTNL
+1664 EAVTDL

-1683 KELGLDAENADRLKA
+1683 KELGLNAENADLLKA

-1710 PVSGDPEEEEET
+1710 PVSSDPEEEEEI
-1722 AQTYTACL
+1722 AQTYTGFL

-1745 KIVSLTWTADNALVN
+1745 KTVSLAWTADNALVN

-1810 IAAEFARKNTAVQP
+1810 IAVEFTRKNTAVQP
-1824 LQGMGLYDETN
+1824 LQGVGLYDETN

-1879 DNGKITYFTGDG
+1879 DNGDIIYFTGDG

-1935 AESLNWELIRGE
+1935 AGSLNWELIRGE

-2020 TALPEKSGKFR
+2020 TALPEKAGKFR

-2058 ADVFFDATVAPFDS
+2058 ADVLFDATVAPFDS

-2094 DKTKPVDLTA
+2094 DKTKPVDTTA
-2104 VSDDMQMPRPALLE
+2104 VGDDMQMPRPALLE
-2118 EKGIMS
+2118 KAGIMT

-2182 SFTIQPFTQPELDGA
+2182 SFTIQPFTQQELNGA
-2197 AAFMTEALTGDV
+2197 AVFMTEARTENA

-2323 KERYKDFAQFYK
+2323 KERYKNFAQFYK
-2335 QPIHIDLTVIGEKNA
+2335 QPIQIDLTVPGTTGQN
-2350 ADPNENQTLT
+2350 DPNENQTLT

-2370 NGHTFQGIS
+2370 NGHTFTGIS
-2379 DFTFTG
+2379 GFTFTG

-2436 WMFGIAVKGG
+2436 WMFGLTLQGG
-2446 NETLPKTTLDNTYL
+2446 TETLPKTTLDNTYL

-2470 TDTYIPLDPTDPMVP
+2470 TDTYIPLDPTDPAVP

-2551 GSDGILRKPDDK
+2551 GSDGILRAPDDK

-2572 RIILALTAIGK
+2572 RIALALTAIGK
-2583 DPTNVGDKNLLTA
+2583 DPANVGGENLLKA
-2596 LQDKDIMKV
+2596 LQNKDIMQV
-2605 TDTSKTDINGLVMGL
+2605 TDTSNTDINGLVMGL

-2626 NYTSDTSWLVQAVLE
+2626 NYTSDTSWLVQAVLA
-2641 QQNKDGSWS
+2641 QQNEDGSWR

-2673 YHKDGGNETVN
+2673 YYKDGGNETVN

-2797 HRFGEWK
+2797 HRFGEWQ

-2822 ICGVV
+2822 ICGAV
-2827 EEKPVPATGHKFS
+2827 EEKSVPATGHNFG

-2859 CSVCGTK
+2859 CSVCGTE

-2919 WIIAALGHDEATRA
+2919 WVIAALGHDEATRA

-2967 KHTYVDGVCTTCGTR
+2967 KHTYVNGVCTVCGVK
-2982 NPAGGIKGDDLK
+2982 NPMANVKGDDIK

-3015 VTDEKLAEIKAAV
+3015 VTDEKLADIKAAV
-3028 ENGSIVI
+3028 SDGAI
-3035 TVNNTPILQLTKEDK
+3035 TVTVTDTLQLTNEQKAA
-3050 ESDGGKKAL
+3050 DGGKSAL
-3059 MQAGAAA
+3059 TEAAKTAGD
-3066 SGELKKELDKLAE
+3066 EVKKELNKLAE

-3119 IELPHSVTLTIPITD
+3119 IELPHSVTVTIPITD

-3201 GSGTADSGKKDSA
+3201 GSGTADSGKTDSA

>member
-17 SMLPTSVLADTLAA
+17 SLLPTSVLADTLAA

-64 AEEVPVSRS
+64 AVETP
-73 ARSGGAAP
+73 APQMTRSGGVAP

-95 EEFAAMEPGGNY
+95 EEFAAMDASGSY
-107 QLTADITVTAPYANE
+107 KLTADIIVTAPYANE
-122 FTDFSGTFDGNG
+122 FTGTFDGNG
-134 HTVTLAISGD
+134 HTVTLAISGN

-155 AGAVVKNVMVDGEVT
+155 AGALVKNTMVDGEVT
-170 GTDNIGGIAG
+170 GTNNIGGIAG

-260 SNTAAVVGW
+260 KNTAAVVGW
-269 DAATVK
+269 NAATVK
-275 NCYYLESTY
+275 SCYYLESTY
-284 KVGACGNDGYTDPTV
+284 KVGSCGNGDYTDPTV
-299 SKTDAEMRSGDIVAL
+299 PKTDTEMRSGDIVTL
-314 LGSAFMV
+314 LGSAFMA
-321 KSGDYPALSWETP
+321 KTGDYPALSWETP
-334 TAAVKFTVSP
+334 TAAVTFAIQP
-344 ANAVVE
+344 ENAVLT
-350 INGVK
+350 INGGT
-355 YTGSCTVGLPVGDYT
+355 YTGSTTVALPAADAPYS

-388 GEDNPVANPN
+388 DKDNPVANPAN
-398 SVSVTLE
+398 VTVTLAE
-405 KDAAKWVTV
+405 DAAQWVTV

-432 QVTPTEGT
+432 QVAPTEGT
-440 TYKLLK
+440 TYQLLK
-446 GVTYTYTAVSDD
+446 GHAYTYTAETTE
-458 EGYEPASG
+458 EGYEPAAG

-478 ALKKVQSIAVK
+478 ALKKVRSITLK
-489 NGSTHKTEFEQGDA
+489 GSYKTEYEQRDE
-503 LDTTGLTVTVTYSD
+503 LDTSGLTVTVTYTD
-517 NSTKDITEGFT
+517 GTTRDITEGFT
-528 VTGFNSVN
+528 VTGFDSTNAMES
-536 VAENQTLTVHYKG
+536 QTLTVTYRG
-549 AETTYSVKIN
+549 ATAPYTIKIN
-559 KKLFPSKAFNALEG
+559 EKLFPSTVFNSLKG
-573 YATVEYSHTGKYTA
+573 YATVEYSHNSSYTGE
-587 GDGKE
+587 DGKE
-592 FVDDAQEGALR
+592 FVDEDGTLV
-603 SNSAGMNSTT
+603 SNNKKTKNAS
-613 VTVTI
+613 VTITI
-618 TFLENAPKMLLS
+618 TFLEDIKTSELT
-630 FDYKVSSESN
+630 FDYRISSESSDRVTIKKN
-640 YDKLLVAQNRETKL
+640 SEQLLSKG
-654 TKSGTVAWTAD
+654 GTVDWT
-665 NSLTVKGGDIVT
+665 NQTIEVKAGDEVT
-677 LTYSKDRSTASGSDC
+677 ITYAKDYSVDTGSDC
-692 IWLKNFTVSP
+692 VWLKNFTVSP
-702 LYTLTIAPN
+702 LYTLTIAPD

-723 GKTVSGSN
+723 DKTVSGSN

-774 PVITLQFTPDDAAV
+774 PVITLTVSPADATVKLTKNGSAV
-788 TLKQGNTTVYKE
+788 SHDAKNGGEYK
-800 SAASSTGKNVYIAAK
+800 YIAAK

-827 YETATGMISVATGDV
+827 YETATGTITVATADV
-842 NKTVTLTEAAKYSV
+842 NKTVKLTELTKQTV
-856 TFQIT
+856 TFDIT
-861 KPEGVSASPTV
+861 KPKGVSAEPVV
-872 TVEYNGT
+872 TVKYNGT
-879 KVYEGSGANCTLPAG
+879 KVYEGSGTNCALPAG
-894 DYTYKATLKDCDDLS
+894 NYTYTAKLDGCDDLS

-918 VTVNLPFEKKL
+918 VTVNLPFAKKL
-929 TFADIF
+929 TFADMF
-935 QGVEGITASN
+935 QGIEGITATN
-945 GTKGFKPIKSA
+945 GSSGFKPVKDA
-956 AGNYLESNKSYYGT
+956 AGNYLESNGKYYGT

-978 KPCVISFE
+978 ESRLVSFRYLAKGNKAE
-986 YFAQGHEDNW
+986 YSW
-996 DEDDSAF
+996 DDDSA
-1003 FTVKKGTTT
+1003 FTVKKGTST
-1012 LLTVYEENGWKTF
+1012 LLTAYEENGWKTF
-1025 STALNT
+1025 STVLNKD
-1031 GETLTL
+1031 EKLTL
-1037 SFNENGNS
+1037 SFSESGSN
-1045 YYVRLKN
+1045 YYVRLKD
-1052 FAVSPAYTI
+1052 FAAAAAH
-1061 TLTTTPTA
+1061 TLTLKTPDGAT
-1069 DKVELKDESGNKLT
+1069 VVLKDRSGTEIT
-1083 GSGGK
+1083 GK
-1088 YAVAPGTYTYTVSK
+1088 NGTYTVAAGT
-1102 KDYETATGEITVTD
+1102 
-1116 ADVTQPVK
+1116 
-1124 LTAKPVIT
+1124 
-1132 LTATPADATVKL
+1132 
-1144 EKGSLPASPKTTDKE
+1144 
-1159 TGVYTYVVEKGAEY
+1159 Y

-1180 GYETETGSITVNAD
+1180 GYETKTGNITVSAD
-1194 VNKTVTLSELA
+1194 VTETVTLTELA
-1205 SCTLTFAVTPAEN
+1205 TRTLTFAVTPAD
-1218 AKVTVTH
+1218 ATVTVTH
-1225 PVGGTIKPEAD
+1225 PVGDTIKPEAD

-1259 SGSFTAAKND
+1259 SGSFTATKND

-1274 LTYAGAGWDG
+1274 LTYAGEGWDG
-1284 TTKTAPTQD
+1284 TTKTEPKTEN
-1293 KSGVYLIDTAAKL
+1293 GVYQIGTAAEL
-1306 AWFADAVNGGQKAI
+1306 AWFADAVQNGQTAI
-1320 NGKLTANINLNGKPW
+1320 SAKLTANINLNGKTW

-1348 LDGDNYTV
+1348 LDGDSHTV
-1356 SGLVTTGLVGE
+1356 SGLAGTGGLVYYLSANGTVKS
-1367 LAEGGVVEN
+1367 LCVD
-1376 LRVNCAIVSTSS
+1376 CAIDGTSN
-1388 LLGGVANSSAGTIRN
+1388 V
-1403 CMVSGSIT
+1403 
-1411 FSSEGHNGASA
+1411 
-1422 IGGIAGRTTGNGVIS
+1422 GGIADKSEGRIENCLVSGYIKGGNDTIFGVGGIVGHGVAGNVIS
-1437 GCVSRAVVKDAYDN
+1437 GCVSTADILFKYSRYAVQNGAGGIVGY
-1451 STYGTSAP
+1451 TYGT
-1459 LGGIAGYA
+1459 
-1467 YGVVENCYFTGTL
+1467 VENCYFAGNVHTNAKSVSDGGF
-1480 AVKKTQPNK
+1480 
-1489 IIQQKRGGLVGEL
+1489 GGLVGCARS
-1502 NANAELKGSYVA
+1502 NAVMKDCYTVGAVTGP
-1514 GEFAIADESKFGAVV
+1514 ESSFGAVV

-1610 AAANALELRGM
+1610 AAANALQLRGM

-1633 WYAETVL
+1633 WYAENVL
-1640 GLYDLTDYN
+1640 GLYNFEDYN
-1649 DKADLCEKYGIEAPG
+1649 DKADLCEKYGIEEPG
-1664 EAVTNL
+1664 EAVTDL

-1683 KELGLDAENADRLKA
+1683 KELGLDAENADLLKA

-1722 AQTYTACL
+1722 AQTYTGFL

-1745 KIVSLTWTADNALVN
+1745 KTVSLAWTADNALVN

-1777 LTATLQSGAATKT
+1777 LTATLQSGAATKV
-1790 KTFTLCLWSENAE
+1790 KTFTLCLWSEKAE
-1803 KVQTLED
+1803 KAQTLED
-1810 IAAEFARKNTAVQP
+1810 IAVEFTRKNTAVQP
-1824 LQGMGLYDETN
+1824 LQGVGLYDETN

-1864 AKANGFDGTK
+1864 AKANGFDDTK
-1874 VQYIA
+1874 VKYIA
-1879 DNGKITYFTGDG
+1879 DNGNITYFTGDG

-1903 FNITYAGVTKEITL
+1903 FRITYAGVTKEIIL
-1917 RATVGR
+1917 RGTVGR
-1923 SADAVQKLLESA
+1923 SADAVQKLVESA
-1935 AESLNWELIRGE
+1935 AGSLNWELIRGE

-1973 TLPSSIAGRYDVKV
+1973 TLPSGIAGRYDVKV

-2020 TALPEKSGKFR
+2020 TALPEKAGKFR

-2094 DKTKPVDLTA
+2094 DKTKPVDTTA

-2157 KPVEAKYVVTIT
+2157 EPVEAKYVVTIT

-2197 AAFMTEALTGDV
+2197 AAFMTKALTENA

-2288 HQPEYNTTVTL
+2288 HRPEYNTTVTL

-2318 GTEES
+2318 GTEET

-2350 ADPNENQTLT
+2350 VDPNENQTLT

-2370 NGHTFQGIS
+2370 NGHTFTGIS
-2379 DFTFTG
+2379 GFTFTG

-2436 WMFGIAVKGG
+2436 WMFGLTLQGG
-2446 NETLPKTTLDNTYL
+2446 TETLPKTTLDNTYL

-2470 TDTYIPLDPTDPMVP
+2470 TDTYIPLDPTDPAVP

-2540 EKVVAYVKANI
+2540 EKVVAYVQKNMGA
-2551 GSDGILRKPDDK
+2551 DGVLVDPESRNP
-2563 NTPVITDNE
+2563 TVTDNE
-2572 RIILALTAIGK
+2572 RIVLALTAIGK
-2583 DPTNVGDKNLLTA
+2583 DPANVGGENLLKA
-2596 LQDKDIMKV
+2596 LQNKDIMKV
-2605 TDTSKTDINGLVMGL
+2605 TDTSNTDINGLVMGL

-2626 NYTSDTSWLVQAVLE
+2626 NYTSDTSWLVQAVLA
-2641 QQNKDGSWS
+2641 QQNEDGSWS

-2673 YHKDGGNETVN
+2673 YHKDSGNETVN

-2692 WLSGKYRSGYDSSE
+2692 WLSGKYQSGYDSSE

-2797 HRFGEWK
+2797 HRFGEWQ
-2804 VTVAA
+2804 VVSPA
-2809 TCTKDGVSRRICS
+2809 TCTADGSRQRVCTRCGAVEVQTLPAAGHKFGEWTTTKKPTCTETGTEKRICS
-2822 ICGVV
+2822 VCSK
-2827 EEKPVPATGHKFS
+2827 EE
-2840 AWTVTK
+2840 
-2846 AATCTESGISTRK
+2846 TR
-2859 CSVCGTK
+2859 V
-2866 ETMIVPSLGHSM
+2866 
-2878 TATAGKAATCT
+2878 
-2889 EAGNSAYWTCS
+2889 
-2900 RCHKYFSDAAGKT
+2900 
-2913 EIAKDS
+2913 
-2919 WIIAALGHDEATRA
+2919 IAALGHTPGTEVFVDKNDHWNICEVCHAVVNKTGHTYVNGIQCVCGAVKSEDGTMKRIEVSDTITVPDTLRDNEKLNSEEKIKAELQLQISRKDSKNTAENTAVFDVRLMIITTVDGEQVETPATKADLVNGRITVLLPYPE
-2933 AVAATC
+2933 AVAAKYGQYNFTVAHMVAMADC
-2939 YASGHEADTYCKRC
+2939 GLDVGTVEFPAVTKTASG
-2953 GIVITAGATIPATG
+2953 
-2967 KHTYVDGVCTTCGTR
+2967 
-2982 NPAGGIKGDDLK
+2982 L
-2994 VDSKDNTI
+2994 
-3002 VTGGGLTIKTDKP
+3002 L
-3015 VTDEKLAEIKAAV
+3015 
-3028 ENGSIVI
+3028 
-3035 TVNNTPILQLTKEDK
+3035 
-3050 ESDGGKKAL
+3050 
-3059 MQAGAAA
+3059 
-3066 SGELKKELDKLAE
+3066 
-3079 KLDALR
+3079 
-3085 GDKSRKNAQLEKVVD
+3085 
-3100 VTVAL
+3100 
-3105 VKTEGNEIKTVAQL
+3105 
-3119 IELPHSVTLTIPITD
+3119 VTLT
-3134 ELYAALQGKHVCVVR
+3134 G
-3149 SHTDS
+3149 
-3154 SGNVTTAELSATL
+3154 LSPVAISW
-3167 GGTKGN
+3167 TKSTN
-3173 YVLTFQTDKAS
+3173 H
-3184 AFAIVS
+3184 
-3190 YETVSSGYYYG
+3190 YYYNP
-3201 GSGTADSGKKDSA
+3201 TATPDKTDSA

>member
-1 MRKRVIS
+1 MKKRVIS

-43 PADTENTVPAGNE
+43 PVDTENTVLAEDE

-64 AEEVPVSRS
+64 AAEVPVSRS
-73 ARSGGAAP
+73 ARSGGTV
-81 MLAAAGAVQNIGTA
+81 LALAEGTVSSA
-95 EEFAAMEPGGNY
+95 KEFAEMDASGSY
-107 QLTADITVTAPYANE
+107 TLTKDIIVTEPYAN
-122 FTDFSGTFDGNG
+122 DFSGTFDGDG
-134 HTVTLAISGD
+134 HTVTLDITASTANVGLFKTLSG
-144 SDYQALFAKLA
+144 
-155 AGAVVKNVMVDGEVT
+155 GAVVKNVITAGSISGKVNNV
-170 GTDNIGGIAG
+170 GGIAG
-180 IATNATIIAC
+180 TADGNVTIENCKNTASIKGGKGAGGILGYSEPGSGFVTISSC
-190 ANKATVAATGRYVG
+190 ANMGSVSGTRKQVG
-204 GLVGKGTGLT
+204 GIAGNVVGTHIIRN
-214 MTSCYNQGA
+214 CYNQGDISDGA
-223 VSSTRTRPINM
+223 
-234 GGIAGYVDGGAS
+234 GILGRGTKGVL
-246 VENCYNTGSITGSG
+246 VENCYTVGSVETNGAIIAVSSSSYSSDEPCRIVNCYAPSETVTALVPSTVKISNSG
-260 SNTAAVVGW
+260 TKSSAEMKSAEF
-269 DAATVK
+269 AAT
-275 NCYYLESTY
+275 
-284 KVGACGNDGYTDPTV
+284 
-299 SKTDAEMRSGDIVAL
+299 
-314 LGSAFMV
+314 LGSAFQYNGGGYPTLKDPEPVVEKNVVSISV
-321 KSGDYPALSWETP
+321 KSAKTTCYTGDELELSVTVTYDDNSSEVITKGFTVAGFDNTAPGKQTVTVTYKEKTDSIEIEVIKKPEFDDFFAGIVNSVEVTNDATYPYVVDMTDSDGLCLRSSNPAQGNTSSTSTITLKAKANVTLSFKYWGCNYDSSYAALTIVKNNSYNPEMRSWGSTQWKDFTIDLKKGDTLRLNLIKTYVSGDYY
-334 TAAVKFTVSP
+334 VKLKDFTVSSLYEVKLTAEP
-344 ANAVVE
+344 EEADAVVALKDSTGAE
-350 INGVK
+350 LKGTNGV
-355 YTGSCTVGLPVGDYT
+355 YIVSAGEYT
-370 YTVSCPGYT
+370 YTVSAYGYDTVTETINVAADVAKTVPLTKSAAYSVAFDISRPAGITADPTVTVRTNGKAVYTGDGTGCSLSNGSYAYTVACDGCDNAGGIFSVNGDKVNITVTLAKKAIFEDFFANCQRITVSGDKGKFTIEGAGKDSYLKTTETTTLALTATKNVKLSFSYIANAAGYVEDEWDYDEPGESYYFTIKKNSTQVKRAYRETSWKDFSVELTQGDVLTISYDGYT
-379 QQTGSVTVT
+379 SYYY
-388 GEDNPVANPN
+388 
-398 SVSVTLE
+398 
-405 KDAAKWVTV
+405 AALKNFAAVP
-414 TFTVTPENATLT
+414 FYTLT
-426 LKDGET
+426 LKTPDG
-432 QVTPTEGT
+432 
-440 TYKLLK
+440 
-446 GVTYTYTAVSDD
+446 
-458 EGYEPASG
+458 
-466 EVTPTADGTQTV
+466 
-478 ALKKVQSIAVK
+478 
-489 NGSTHKTEFEQGDA
+489 
-503 LDTTGLTVTVTYSD
+503 
-517 NSTKDITEGFT
+517 
-528 VTGFNSVN
+528 
-536 VAENQTLTVHYKG
+536 
-549 AETTYSVKIN
+549 
-559 KKLFPSKAFNALEG
+559 
-573 YATVEYSHTGKYTA
+573 ATV
-587 GDGKE
+587 
-592 FVDDAQEGALR
+592 VL
-603 SNSAGMNSTT
+603 
-613 VTVTI
+613 
-618 TFLENAPKMLLS
+618 
-630 FDYKVSSESN
+630 
-640 YDKLLVAQNRETKL
+640 
-654 TKSGTVAWTAD
+654 
-665 NSLTVKGGDIVT
+665 
-677 LTYSKDRSTASGSDC
+677 KDRSG
-692 IWLKNFTVSP
+692 
-702 LYTLTIAPN
+702 
-711 QTDATV
+711 
-717 TLKDKE
+717 
-723 GKTVSGSN
+723 
-731 GVFAVKAAAD
+731 
-741 YTYTVTKKGYEPAT
+741 
-755 GKVTMSAE
+755 AE
-763 NQTVNVTLVKL
+763 
-774 PVITLQFTPDDAAV
+774 I
-788 TLKQGNTTVYKE
+788 
-800 SAASSTGKNVYIAAK
+800 TGKNGAYTVAAG
-815 NTDYTYTVSKFG
+815 TYTYTVSKFG
-827 YETATGMISVATGDV
+827 YETKTGNI
-842 NKTVTLTEAAKYSV
+842 
-856 TFQIT
+856 
-861 KPEGVSASPTV
+861 
-872 TVEYNGT
+872 
-879 KVYEGSGANCTLPAG
+879 
-894 DYTYKATLKDCDDLS
+894 
-909 GSFTVAAAA
+909 
-918 VTVNLPFEKKL
+918 
-929 TFADIF
+929 
-935 QGVEGITASN
+935 
-945 GTKGFKPIKSA
+945 
-956 AGNYLESNKSYYGT
+956 
-970 TSLTLTAT
+970 
-978 KPCVISFE
+978 
-986 YFAQGHEDNW
+986 
-996 DEDDSAF
+996 
-1003 FTVKKGTTT
+1003 
-1012 LLTVYEENGWKTF
+1012 
-1025 STALNT
+1025 
-1031 GETLTL
+1031 
-1037 SFNENGNS
+1037 
-1045 YYVRLKN
+1045 
-1052 FAVSPAYTI
+1052 
-1061 TLTTTPTA
+1061 
-1069 DKVELKDESGNKLT
+1069 
-1083 GSGGK
+1083 
-1088 YAVAPGTYTYTVSK
+1088 TVS
-1102 KDYETATGEITVTD
+1102 
-1116 ADVTQPVK
+1116 
-1124 LTAKPVIT
+1124 
-1132 LTATPADATVKL
+1132 
-1144 EKGSLPASPKTTDKE
+1144 
-1159 TGVYTYVVEKGAEY
+1159 
-1173 TYTVSKF
+1173 
-1180 GYETETGSITVNAD
+1180 AD
-1194 VNKTVTLSELA
+1194 VNETVTLSELA
-1205 SCTLTFAVTPAEN
+1205 TRTLTFAVTPAEN

-1225 PVGGTIKPEAD
+1225 PVGGTIKPEAN

-1250 VAKADYITV
+1250 VTKADYV
-1259 SGSFTAAKND
+1259 PVHGSITAAEDK
-1269 TITVT
+1269 TLSFT
-1274 LTYAGAGWDG
+1274 LTYAGEGWDG
-1284 TTKTAPTQD
+1284 TAKTAPTQD
-1293 KSGVYLIDTAAKL
+1293 KNGVYQIGTAEEL
-1306 AWFADAVNGGQKAI
+1306 AWFADAVNKGDTTI
-1320 NGKLTANINLNGKPW
+1320 SGKLTANINLNGKPW

-1348 LDGDNYTV
+1348 LDGDSHTV
-1356 SGLVTTGLVGE
+1356 SGLAGTGGLVYYLSANGTVKS
-1367 LAEGGVVEN
+1367 LCVD
-1376 LRVNCAIVSTSS
+1376 CAIDGTSN
-1388 LLGGVANSSAGTIRN
+1388 V
-1403 CMVSGSIT
+1403 
-1411 FSSEGHNGASA
+1411 
-1422 IGGIAGRTTGNGVIS
+1422 GGIADKSEGRIENCLVSGYIKGGDDVIFGVGGIVGHGVAGNVIS
-1437 GCVSRAVVKDAYDN
+1437 GCVSTADILFKYSRYAVQNGAGGIVGY
-1451 STYGTSAP
+1451 TYGA
-1459 LGGIAGYA
+1459 
-1467 YGVVENCYFTGTL
+1467 VENCYFAGNVHTNAKSVSAGGF
-1480 AVKKTQPNK
+1480 
-1489 IIQQKRGGLVGEL
+1489 GGLVGCARS
-1502 NANAELKGSYVA
+1502 NAVMKDCYTVGAVTGP
-1514 GEFAIADESKFGAVV
+1514 ESSFGAVV

-1554 GTTSGMTAHTADYM
+1554 GTTSGMTARTADYM
-1568 RSAEFAVDMGM
+1568 RTPEFAAEMGM
-1579 NQDDGTLNGGFP
+1579 HLDSGNSNGGFP

-1597 GTVLSAD
+1597 GTPVDNA

-1640 GLYDLTDYN
+1640 RFYDLTDYN
-1649 DKADLCEKYGIEAPG
+1649 DKADLCEKYGIEEPG
-1664 EAVTNL
+1664 EAVTDL

-1683 KELGLDAENADRLKA
+1683 KELGLDAENADLLKA

-1710 PVSGDPEEEEET
+1710 PVSSDPEEEEEI
-1722 AQTYTACL
+1722 AQTYTGFL

-1745 KIVSLTWTADNALVN
+1745 KTVSLAWTADNALVN

-1810 IAAEFARKNTAVQP
+1810 IAAEFTRKNTAVQP
-1824 LQGMGLYDETN
+1824 LEGVGLYDETN

-1846 QGYADVADNSEI
+1846 QGYADVADKAEI

-2005 TGVGTVNRPLQPADG
+2005 TNGTGVGTVNRPLQPADG
-2020 TALPEKSGKFR
+2020 TALPEKAGKFR

-2058 ADVFFDATVAPFDS
+2058 ADVLFDATVAPFDS

-2094 DKTKPVDLTA
+2094 DKTKPVDTTA

-2118 EKGIMS
+2118 QEDIMT

-2197 AAFMTEALTGDV
+2197 AAFMTEARTENA

-2215 NKNTVKT
+2215 NENTDKT

-2323 KERYKDFAQFYK
+2323 KERYKNFAQFYK
-2335 QPIHIDLTVIGEKNA
+2335 QPIQIDLTVPGTTGQN
-2350 ADPNENQTLT
+2350 DPNENQTLT

-2370 NGHTFQGIS
+2370 NGHTFTGIS
-2379 DFTFTG
+2379 GFTFTG

-2395 AVKACLDSAKYTYTG
+2395 AVKACLDSANYTYTG

-2436 WMFGIAVKGG
+2436 WMFGLTLQGG
-2446 NETLPKTTLDNTYL
+2446 TETLPKTTLDNTYL

-2470 TDTYIPLDPTDPMVP
+2470 TDTYIPLDPTDPAVP

-2551 GSDGILRKPDDK
+2551 GSDGILRAPDDK

-2572 RIILALTAIGK
+2572 RIALALTAIGK
-2583 DPTNVGDKNLLTA
+2583 DPANVGGENLLKA
-2596 LQDKDIMKV
+2596 LQNKDIMQV
-2605 TDTSKTDINGLVMGL
+2605 TDTSNTDINGLVMGL

-2626 NYTSDTSWLVQAVLE
+2626 NYTSDTSWLVQAVLA
-2641 QQNKDGSWS
+2641 QQNEDGSWR

-2684 TAVEKALN
+2684 TAVRKALN

-2797 HRFGEWK
+2797 HRFGEWQ

-2822 ICGVV
+2822 ICGAV
-2827 EEKPVPATGHKFS
+2827 EEKPVPATGHKFG

-2859 CSVCGTK
+2859 CSVCGTE

-2889 EAGNSAYWTCS
+2889 EAGNSAYWSCS
-2900 RCHKYFSDAAGKT
+2900 RCHKFFSDAAGKT

-2919 WIIAALGHDEATRA
+2919 WVIAALGHDEATRA

-2967 KHTYVDGVCTTCGTR
+2967 KHTYVNGVCTVCGVK
-2982 NPAGGIKGDDLK
+2982 NPMANVKGDDIK

-3002 VTGGGLTIKTDKP
+3002 VTGGGLVIKADDTITGE
-3015 VTDEKLAEIKAAV
+3015 VLADIKAAV
-3028 ENGSIVI
+3028 SDGAI
-3035 TVNNTPILQLTKEDK
+3035 TVTVTDTLQLTNEQKAA
-3050 ESDGGKKAL
+3050 DGGKSAL
-3059 MQAGAAA
+3059 TEAAKMAGD
-3066 SGELKKELDKLAE
+3066 EVKKELNKLAE

-3119 IELPHSVTLTIPITD
+3119 IELPHSVTVTIPITD

>member
-43 PADTENTVPAGNE
+43 PVDTENTVPAGNE

-81 MLAAAGAVQNIGTA
+81 MLAAAGAVQDIGTA
-95 EEFAAMEPGGNY
+95 EAFAAMEPGGNY
-107 QLTADITVTAPYANE
+107 QLTADIIVTAPYAS
-122 FTDFSGTFDGNG
+122 DFSGTFDGNG
-134 HTVTLAISGD
+134 HTVTLEITAKTNYVG
-144 SDYQALFAKLA
+144 LFKTLA
-155 AGAVVKNVMVDGEVT
+155 GGAVVKNVITAGSVT
-170 GTDNIGGIAG
+170 TTGKK
-180 IATNATIIAC
+180 C
-190 ANKATVAATGRYVG
+190 VA
-204 GLVGKGTGLT
+204 
-214 MTSCYNQGA
+214 
-223 VSSTRTRPINM
+223 
-234 GGIAGYVDGGAS
+234 GIAGYATDNVKI
-246 VENCYNTGSITGSG
+246 ENCKNTASITGNKNVGGILGEAYNNEESISVGIKNCANEGAVNGTG
-260 SNTAAVVGW
+260 SAVGGIVGKMEGQNSII
-269 DAATVK
+269 DCYNRGNITGFNNYAGIVGQSTGALVATIK
-275 NCYYLESTY
+275 NCYS
-284 KVGACGNDGYTDPTV
+284 VGAVTAYGASTNAGYALIGGGKNYALTNCYAIKQDGLNLAYKGTNATTEECDLK
-299 SKTDAEMRSGDIVAL
+299 SADDMKSAEFAAT
-314 LGSAFMV
+314 LGSAFQYNVGGYPTLKDPEPVVEKNVVSISV
-321 KSGDYPALSWETP
+321 KSAKTTCYTGDELELSVTVAYDDNSSEVITKGFTVAGFDNTAPGKQTVTVTYKEKTDSIEIEVIKKPEFDDFFAGIVNSVEVTNDATYPYVVDMTDSDGLCLRSSNPDQGNTSSTSTITLKAKANVTLSFKYWGCNYDSSYAALTIVKNNSYNPEMRSWGSTQWKDFTIDLKKGDTLRLNLIKTYVSGDYY
-334 TAAVKFTVSP
+334 VKLKDFTVSSLYEVKLTAEP
-344 ANAVVE
+344 EEADAVVALKDSTGAE
-350 INGVK
+350 LKGTNGV
-355 YTGSCTVGLPVGDYT
+355 YIVSAGEYT
-370 YTVSCPGYT
+370 YTVSAYGYDTVTETINVAADVAKTVPLTKSAAYSVAFDISRPAGITADPTVTVKTNGKAVYTGDGTGCSLSNGSYAYTVACDGCDNAGGVFSVNGDKVNITVTLAKKAIFEDFFANCQGITVSGDKGKFTIEGAGKDSYLKTTETTTLALTATKNVKLSFSYIANAVGYVEGDWENDEPDEYYYFTIKKNSKQVKLADSETSWKDFSVELTQGDVLTISYDGYT
-379 QQTGSVTVT
+379 SYYY
-388 GEDNPVANPN
+388 
-398 SVSVTLE
+398 
-405 KDAAKWVTV
+405 AALKNFAAVP
-414 TFTVTPENATLT
+414 FYTLT
-426 LKDGET
+426 LKTPDG
-432 QVTPTEGT
+432 
-440 TYKLLK
+440 
-446 GVTYTYTAVSDD
+446 
-458 EGYEPASG
+458 
-466 EVTPTADGTQTV
+466 
-478 ALKKVQSIAVK
+478 
-489 NGSTHKTEFEQGDA
+489 
-503 LDTTGLTVTVTYSD
+503 
-517 NSTKDITEGFT
+517 
-528 VTGFNSVN
+528 
-536 VAENQTLTVHYKG
+536 
-549 AETTYSVKIN
+549 
-559 KKLFPSKAFNALEG
+559 
-573 YATVEYSHTGKYTA
+573 ATV
-587 GDGKE
+587 
-592 FVDDAQEGALR
+592 VL
-603 SNSAGMNSTT
+603 
-613 VTVTI
+613 
-618 TFLENAPKMLLS
+618 
-630 FDYKVSSESN
+630 
-640 YDKLLVAQNRETKL
+640 
-654 TKSGTVAWTAD
+654 
-665 NSLTVKGGDIVT
+665 
-677 LTYSKDRSTASGSDC
+677 KDRSG
-692 IWLKNFTVSP
+692 
-702 LYTLTIAPN
+702 
-711 QTDATV
+711 
-717 TLKDKE
+717 
-723 GKTVSGSN
+723 
-731 GVFAVKAAAD
+731 
-741 YTYTVTKKGYEPAT
+741 
-755 GKVTMSAE
+755 AE
-763 NQTVNVTLVKL
+763 
-774 PVITLQFTPDDAAV
+774 I
-788 TLKQGNTTVYKE
+788 
-800 SAASSTGKNVYIAAK
+800 TGKNGAYTVAAG
-815 NTDYTYTVSKFG
+815 TYTYTVSKFG
-827 YETATGMISVATGDV
+827 YETKTGNI
-842 NKTVTLTEAAKYSV
+842 
-856 TFQIT
+856 
-861 KPEGVSASPTV
+861 
-872 TVEYNGT
+872 
-879 KVYEGSGANCTLPAG
+879 
-894 DYTYKATLKDCDDLS
+894 
-909 GSFTVAAAA
+909 
-918 VTVNLPFEKKL
+918 
-929 TFADIF
+929 
-935 QGVEGITASN
+935 
-945 GTKGFKPIKSA
+945 
-956 AGNYLESNKSYYGT
+956 
-970 TSLTLTAT
+970 
-978 KPCVISFE
+978 
-986 YFAQGHEDNW
+986 
-996 DEDDSAF
+996 
-1003 FTVKKGTTT
+1003 
-1012 LLTVYEENGWKTF
+1012 
-1025 STALNT
+1025 
-1031 GETLTL
+1031 
-1037 SFNENGNS
+1037 
-1045 YYVRLKN
+1045 
-1052 FAVSPAYTI
+1052 
-1061 TLTTTPTA
+1061 
-1069 DKVELKDESGNKLT
+1069 
-1083 GSGGK
+1083 
-1088 YAVAPGTYTYTVSK
+1088 TVS
-1102 KDYETATGEITVTD
+1102 
-1116 ADVTQPVK
+1116 
-1124 LTAKPVIT
+1124 
-1132 LTATPADATVKL
+1132 
-1144 EKGSLPASPKTTDKE
+1144 
-1159 TGVYTYVVEKGAEY
+1159 
-1173 TYTVSKF
+1173 
-1180 GYETETGSITVNAD
+1180 AD
-1194 VNKTVTLSELA
+1194 VNETVTLSELA
-1205 SCTLTFAVTPAEN
+1205 TRTLTFAVTPAD
-1218 AKVTVTH
+1218 ATVTVTH
-1225 PVGGTIKPEAD
+1225 PVGGTIAAD
-1236 GGYKLYLGETYAYT
+1236 ENGAYIVYAGETYAYT
-1250 VAKADYITV
+1250 VAKADYIPV
-1259 SGSFTAAKND
+1259 HGSITAAEDK
-1269 TITVT
+1269 TLSFT
-1274 LTYAGAGWDG
+1274 LTYAGEGWDG
-1284 TTKTAPTQD
+1284 TTKTAPKTEN
-1293 KSGVYLIDTAAKL
+1293 GVYQIGTAAEL
-1306 AWFADAVNGGQKAI
+1306 AWFADAVQTGQTAI
-1320 NGKLTANINLNGKPW
+1320 SAKLTANINLNDKTW
-1335 TAIGTSSNKFAGT
+1335 TAFGKYDYKLEGKSGFAGT
-1348 LDGDNYTV
+1348 LDGDRHIV
-1356 SGLVTTGLVGE
+1356 SGLKSTEGLVSC
-1367 LAEGGVVEN
+1367 L
-1376 LRVNCAIVSTSS
+1376 
-1388 LLGGVANSSAGTIRN
+1388 SSAGTVKNLTVIGT
-1403 CMVSGSIT
+1403 VSGSSHVGGIAAT
-1411 FSSEGHNGASA
+1411 SYGAVENCLFDGTVTSSSSTSAGGIVGRASKGNRIVNCVNTGDIKNTCA
-1422 IGGIAGRTTGNGVIS
+1422 YYNSTLNIGGIVGYTYGTVENCYSTGNVSARTDRDTNKGIGGIAGQVYASAVLRNCYVTGTVTGPEAGIS
-1437 GCVSRAVVKDAYDN
+1437 PVVNLVA
-1451 STYGTSAP
+1451 
-1459 LGGIAGYA
+1459 AGA
-1467 YGVVENCYFTGTL
+1467 TVENCYYLHAAGTGAATAGTL
-1480 AVKKTQPNK
+1480 QKT
-1489 IIQQKRGGLVGEL
+1489 
-1502 NANAELKGSYVA
+1502 AEEMRTP
-1514 GEFAIADESKFGAVV
+1514 EFAADV
-1529 GKVNSGATIT
+1529 GMHLDSGNS
-1539 NCAYLDTVA
+1539 
-1548 PQAAAD
+1548 
-1554 GTTSGMTAHTADYM
+1554 
-1568 RSAEFAVDMGM
+1568 
-1579 NQDDGTLNGGFP
+1579 NGGFP

-1597 GTVLSAD
+1597 GTPVDNA

-1610 AAANALELRGM
+1610 AAANAVQLRGM

-1633 WYAETVL
+1633 WYAENVL
-1640 GLYDLTDYN
+1640 GLYNLADYN
-1649 DKADLCEKYGIEAPG
+1649 DKADLCEKYGIEEPG

-1675 NALQKHFY
+1675 TALQKHFY
-1683 KELGLDAENADRLKA
+1683 KELGLDAENADLLKA

-1710 PVSGDPEEEEET
+1710 PVSGDPEEEEEI
-1722 AQTYTACL
+1722 AQTHTACL

-1810 IAAEFARKNTAVQP
+1810 IAAEFTRKNTAVQP
-1824 LQGMGLYDETN
+1824 LEGVGLYDETN

-1864 AKANGFDGTK
+1864 AKANGFDDTK

-1935 AESLNWELIRGE
+1935 AGSLNWELIRGE

-2020 TALPEKSGKFR
+2020 TALPEKAGKFR

-2081 LAEKYQG
+2081 LAEKYQR

-2118 EKGIMS
+2118 QEGIMS

-2157 KPVEAKYVVTIT
+2157 EPVEAKYVVTIT

-2182 SFTIQPFTQPELDGA
+2182 SFTIQPFAQQELEGA
-2197 AAFMTEALTGDV
+2197 AAFMTKALTGDV
-2209 YWDGIK
+2209 YWNGIK
-2215 NKNTVKT
+2215 NENTDKT

-2318 GTEES
+2318 GTEET

-2350 ADPNENQTLT
+2350 VDPNENQTLT

-2370 NGHTFQGIS
+2370 NGHTFTGIS

-2395 AVKACLDSAKYTYTG
+2395 AVKACLDSANYTYTG
-2410 SGAYIKSIT
+2410 SGTYIKSIT
-2419 DAAGHTL
+2419 DAAGNTL

-2436 WMFGIAVKGG
+2436 WMFGLTLQGG
-2446 NETLPKTTLDNTYL
+2446 TETLPKTTLDNTYL

-2470 TDTYIPLDPTDPMVP
+2470 TDTYIPLDPTDPAVP

-2551 GSDGILRKPDDK
+2551 GSDGVLVDPESH
-2563 NTPVITDNE
+2563 NPTVTDNE

-2583 DPTNVGDKNLLTA
+2583 DPANVGGENLLKA
-2596 LQDKDIMKV
+2596 LQNKDIMQV
-2605 TDTSKTDINGLVMGL
+2605 TDTSNTDINGLVMGL

-2626 NYTSDTSWLVQAVLE
+2626 NYTSDTSWLVQAVLA
-2641 QQNKDGSWS
+2641 QQNEDGSWR

-2673 YHKDGGNETVN
+2673 YYKDGGNETVN

-2797 HRFGEWK
+2797 HRFGEWQ

-2822 ICGVV
+2822 ICGAV

-2859 CSVCGTK
+2859 CSVCGTE

-2900 RCHKYFSDAAGKT
+2900 RCHKFFSDAAGKT

-2919 WIIAALGHDEATRA
+2919 WVIAALGHDEATRA

-2953 GIVITAGATIPATG
+2953 GIVLAAGATIPATG

-3050 ESDGGKKAL
+3050 EADGGKNAL

-3119 IELPHSVTLTIPITD
+3119 IELPHSVTVTIPITD
-3134 ELYAALQGKHVCVVR
+3134 ELYAALQGKRVCVVR

-3154 SGNVTTAELSATL
+3154 SGNVTTAELFATL

-3201 GSGTADSGKKDSA
+3201 GSSTAGSGKKDSA